1 MANFCYIPQKGID
14 DVLAAKLGWRGNASD
29 KFNPFRVATLRGMY
43 DEIHQNSPLNT
54 TNLDEAALTL
64 AKFRQEIKIG
74 NQAKINSIGTNLAPS
89 YKSLKKAFTAEERFN
104 RVNMIAA
111 MFSAVV
117 DEIQRNNPQL
127 SRRAIIDTKV
137 GEFNLFEKVYNQIM
151 QMQSIFRAK
160 GDMEKAAKF
169 NQVLS
174 NWSALTAFARMK
186 LRDTEGIKL
195 GNKIEFADETDELN
209 YGDND
214 LSQLFNPSE
223 SVREAWQTSNGLE
236 SAFGSVGQQVRRL
249 LSSLPIM
256 EIADVTTADGRVVQ
270 KPQPKR
276 DDLGF
281 VQTLDPVKV
290 HQALMELLRGITSEA
305 QMMGAF
311 RNPRTGQAKSVWM
324 IPILDALTKNPQL
337 RTQFFRDFKKNFQ
350 PYSILIED
358 KEASKKGLRKYKTKL
373 LNRVEDLLG
382 GSFMSRIIL
391 GKPLNAKTS
400 VFDTKGNVNV
410 SNLKNTLN
418 QINEW
423 LAQPKEDT
431 GSIFDKQKQYG
442 GGKQSKF
449 YSRGGSSIER
459 RAFLRTSLESL
470 GVEVDADTLDEIM
483 NHSKDLRKLTNALQE
498 LAQYGVSEN
507 QLKRLEAGEKISY
520 KSLVRAKSQN
530 SRKEGVFEEKIRKIH
545 EMITKNR
552 EGLRLE
558 SRVRH
563 KDSKGNNITLFSN
576 VNPSFMGDKFD
587 KIQSYVKAN
596 DKAGLRSFI
605 TNEYLDSP
613 FFSYNGKVLNKW
625 LEELLKCCDTPV
637 NVSLEDTFAA
647 QFDYLRFLGTSDMS
661 FENFTSKQ
669 HMIDM
674 FTEFRSDKELS
685 NKADTALYPV
695 FILGDSGVS
704 KYIRAKR
711 YSNEEIMDGLYNAY
725 EQERRRQELVKA
737 TNEWLDSRNYSKVEN
752 FSDSED
758 TFSILG
764 FLNKDYKASDGTVG
778 KYSSMLS
785 DRPTETEVKKA
796 ISAYLSDALKDFK
809 KQISN
814 LGLLE
819 TIKVKE
825 IDRNNKQVEVERY
838 TYLGEGVTSENL
850 DEKLAEFYNNVKF
863 ATINQLQLMTIDTS
877 FYKGTKDLQKRY
889 KEIHAPGSLLSLSA
903 LDSYGKK
910 FSEDGIE
917 RCVYFDD
924 INVNAEQSNPEF
936 MEAIAA
942 VHGKDS
948 DVYKAY
954 KRNTLTDGQGYRTLR
969 SYRKV
974 MGMAGQWTEE
984 MQKVYEA
991 IEQLRVDYNGKSI
1004 PSEKLAEIASMAVVF
1019 QPIKPYMFTHEKL
1032 ALNDKDKVI
1041 IPVQHKYAEA
1051 VLIPELLPEGSKL
1064 RDIAYWMDNNNVD
1077 LVGSTKI
1084 VKVGGFGSTA
1094 IDYETNDE
1102 NLYVDSNGNVIPVA
1116 SGKALTRENQMK
1128 NDNFSKLAVPI
1139 KGVDKLHSNLSKAYI
1154 HQLSYSDY
1162 RIQTNVPEHIN
1173 SSQLFGTQVRKLIMA
1188 NINMDDYHYMN
1199 YIGGDGTVNLGG
1211 NHGRVKLNGRNLVSF
1226 YNGLIVANILESFDS
1241 FKDGISDANKLSEKL
1256 IQGVINNSRESMD
1269 NILAYAVDD
1278 DKFAMPLFEGGLEHD
1293 AAAMAFSMFKK
1304 VVNKQQIKGG
1314 SAVQVSAM
1322 GIKGYEEDGDLKYV
1336 TDDKGNILYAECE
1349 IPFDIS
1355 YKDSEGNEVHL
1366 DFNEYCNPDGTLKM
1380 IESEGKKISLLE
1392 HRFPGSTSLLAYRIP
1407 TERDYSM
1414 LNLRVKRFSQKTAG
1428 GTIKV
1433 PAQGT
1438 TIAGF
1443 DFDIDKLYFMRREYR
1458 ALKKQSTDEAT
1469 DALLSAVFSDDT
1481 SQLIDFEEYDFNKSP
1496 LENTRAARNNMLITL
1511 IQQRLM
1517 DSETMK
1523 QRTTPGGFANA
1534 SKSARIMR
1542 ELLYGSTEG
1551 IIDDNKKVNW
1561 EVLNNRAKDKSSD
1574 PEPNYDPS
1582 DPMTI
1587 ITYNQQNQ
1595 VASKLIGIFANQNTN
1610 HAFASLMK
1618 SFKISKPI
1626 EFAGHSYGDGK
1637 FSDFLHAPNG
1647 VDVDLNVAEFLAAS
1661 VDAVKD
1667 PVLNFMNLNTLTA
1680 DAGAVLARIGYTTT
1694 EIGMLFN
1701 QPIIKEV
1708 CEYSF
1713 NNNVG
1718 IDTAIREIREKY
1730 KNQGASV
1737 KSRKEPLNP
1746 EHFSM
1751 DKLTKN
1757 ILNDRV
1763 LRKKGN
1769 NVMDNNTFATE
1780 QLEVLD
1786 LFNDI
1791 SAVANDVSAFV
1802 TSTKFTA
1809 SNAVGSTFGDLYSQ
1823 QLKVQKYL
1831 SEVGTEASHVEME
1844 VTDNLDSPIMN
1855 DNSLTTMN
1863 NSDYLDTM
1871 MGNPFAY
1878 EQAMFDANR
1887 KALEILSRYFPYN
1900 KEAYVNARNT
1910 LNELVNYGSLDADT
1924 INSIHSDMMVYL
1936 LSNQERSEFN
1946 GSLPKQTQHGLM
1958 TTRGYYT
1965 KWFAKDLLGH
1975 LEANPQ
1981 MKSIPIFAYMIPEV
1995 KEVKNPATGESTD
2008 EISIN
2013 IQGIGGLA
2021 PYMKDEIRES
2031 WADLARNPETSQI
2044 AIDLFLYNFYKLG
2057 FNFSPKAFMNLAP
2070 TEVKEMLKVPSNNEN
2085 VLIYKG
2091 KPLTLYRGYATEGGV
2106 EAKDI
2111 DETVKGS
2118 AVDYIDSSFNAK
2130 YHFTEQEDAEMYSQI
2145 HEEEHHKNGKTGYK
2159 RVTSKYWLSSDTSYK
2174 VYKDIID
2181 ANKHKEEWGNIDAI
2195 ILENGTLGDGQY
2207 EVIVTSNAKDKI
2219 LSSTY
2224 SRSYVDFMNEIM
2236 EDKFNI
2242 NAETF
2247 ARQYM
2252 LNHLDNKRFG
2262 LDAKS
2267 KTVLNILKPLAIQAG
2282 VARNEF
2288 TLDLSKID
2296 KENGKYF
2303 ILKENKM
2310 AKSRQFVPMIK
2321 INTGQGQVVYMA
2333 DSFGET
2339 KTSVMTYHKV
2349 DKLGTKGQSLQ
2360 YFGDNISSDIVEDTE
2375 VSETFEEGSTSESS
2389 EERESTVEG
2398 FDREAVINEIAEEM
2412 SKAYE
2417 KADIRD
2423 DQGELYTA
2431 NALKAALSNTEEAD
2445 LKASVEELRQACR
2458 VDGVIVLDENG
2469 NPMKAC

>member
-14 DVLAAKLGWRGNASD
+14 DVLATKLGWRGNASD

-43 DEIHQNSPLNT
+43 DEVNQNNPLDT

-89 YKSLKKAFTAEERFN
+89 YKRLRKAFTAEERFN

-117 DEIQRNNPQL
+117 DEIQKNNPQL

-151 QMQSIFRAK
+151 QMQSMFRAK

-195 GNKIEFADETDELN
+195 GNKMEFVDETDELN

-214 LSQLFNPSE
+214 LSQLIDPNE

-236 SAFGSVGQQVRRL
+236 SSFGSIGHQVRRL
-249 LSSLPIM
+249 ISSLPVM
-256 EIADVTTADGRVVQ
+256 EIVDVTTADGRVMQ
-270 KPQPKR
+270 KAQPKR

-281 VQTLDPVKV
+281 VQTLDPTKV

-350 PYSILIED
+350 PYSILVED

-382 GSFMSRIIL
+382 GSFTSRIIL
-391 GKPLNAKTS
+391 GKPLNEKTS

-410 SNLKNTLN
+410 SNLKNTLS

-423 LAQPKEDT
+423 LAQPKENT

-449 YSRGGSSIER
+449 YSRGGSSLER
-459 RAFLRTSLESL
+459 REFLRTSLESL
-470 GVEVDADTLDEIM
+470 GVEVDADTLDEVM

-507 QLKRLEAGEKISY
+507 QLKKLEAGEKIPY
-520 KSLVRAKSQN
+520 KSLVKAKGQN

-563 KDSKGNNITLFSN
+563 KDSKGNNITLFSQ

-596 DKAGLRSFI
+596 DKAGLRSFL

-613 FFSYNGKVLNKW
+613 FFYYNGKVLNKW
-625 LEELLKCCDTPV
+625 LEELLKCCDTPT

-674 FTEFRSDKELS
+674 LTEFRSDKELS

-711 YSNEEIMDGLYNAY
+711 YSNEEIMDGFYNAY

-737 TNEWLDSRNYSKVEN
+737 TNEWLDSRNYSRVEN

-796 ISAYLSDALKDFK
+796 ISAYLSDALIDFK
-809 KQISN
+809 KQLTN

-819 TIKVKE
+819 TVKVKE

-838 TYLGEGVTSENL
+838 TYLGGDVTSENL

-877 FYKGTKDLQKRY
+877 FYRGTKDLQKRY

-903 LDSYGKK
+903 IDSNGKK

-936 MEAIAA
+936 MEAIAT

-984 MQKVYEA
+984 MRKVYEA
-991 IEQLRVDYNGKSI
+991 IEQLKVDYNGKSI

-1064 RDIAYWMDNNNVD
+1064 RDMAYWMDDNNVD

-1084 VKVGGFGSTA
+1084 VKVGGFGSTD
-1094 IDYETNDE
+1094 I
-1102 NLYVDSNGNVIPVA
+1102 SKA
-1116 SGKALTRENQMK
+1116 SDAKSLGEA
-1128 NDNFSKLAVPI
+1128 
-1139 KGVDKLHSNLSKAYI
+1139 LSKAYV
-1154 HQLSYSDY
+1154 HQLSYGDY

-1269 NILAYAVDD
+1269 NVLAYAVDNG
-1278 DKFAMPLFEGGLEHD
+1278 KFAMPLFEGGLEHD

-1304 VVNKQQIKGG
+1304 IVNKQQIKGG

-1336 TDDKGNILYAECE
+1336 TDGKGNILYAECE

-1355 YKDSEGNEVHL
+1355 YKDSKGNEVHL

-1380 IESEGKKISLLE
+1380 IEFEGKKISLLE
-1392 HRFPGSTSLLAYRIP
+1392 RRFPGSTSLLAYRIP

-1443 DFDIDKLYFMRREYR
+1443 DFDIDKLYFMRREYK

-1469 DALLSAVFSDDT
+1469 DALLSAVFLDYT
-1481 SQLIDFEEYDFNKSP
+1481 SKLIDFEEYDFNKSP
-1496 LENTRAARNNMLITL
+1496 LENTRAARNNMLINL

-1517 DSETMK
+1517 DPETMK

-1561 EVLNNRAKDKSSD
+1561 EALNNRAKDESSD

-1595 VASKLIGIFANQNTN
+1595 VADKLIGIFANQNTN

-1626 EFAGHSYGDGK
+1626 EFAGHSYGDGR

-1694 EIGMLFN
+1694 EIGMLLN

-1713 NNNVG
+1713 NNSVG
-1718 IDTAIREIREKY
+1718 IDTAIREVREKY

-1737 KSRKEPLNP
+1737 RSRNEPLNP

-1751 DKLTKN
+1751 DKLAKN

-1763 LRKKGN
+1763 LREKGS

-1791 SAVANDVSAFV
+1791 SAVANDVSKFV

-1809 SNAVGSTFGDLYSQ
+1809 SNAVGSTFGDLYAQ

-1831 SEVGTEASHVEME
+1831 SEVGTDASHVEME
-1844 VTDNLDSPIMN
+1844 VTDKLDSPIMD
-1855 DNSLTTMN
+1855 DNSLTTMS

-1887 KALEILSRYFPYN
+1887 KALEILSKYFPYN
-1900 KEAYVNARNT
+1900 KRVYVDARNT
-1910 LNELVNYGSLDADT
+1910 LNGLVNYGSLNADT

-1958 TTRGYYT
+1958 TTREYYT
-1965 KWFAKDLLGH
+1965 KWFAKDLLNH

-1981 MKSIPIFAYMIPEV
+1981 MKSMPIFAYMLPEV

-2013 IQGIGGLA
+2013 IQGVGGLA

-2044 AIDLFLYNFYKLG
+2044 ATDLFLYNFYKLG

-2070 TEVKEMLKVPSNNEN
+2070 TEVKENIKVP
-2085 VLIYKG
+2085 
-2091 KPLTLYRGYATEGGV
+2091 TA
-2106 EAKDI
+2106 D
-2111 DETVKGS
+2111 
-2118 AVDYIDSSFNAK
+2118 
-2130 YHFTEQEDAEMYSQI
+2130 
-2145 HEEEHHKNGKTGYK
+2145 
-2159 RVTSKYWLSSDTSYK
+2159 
-2174 VYKDIID
+2174 
-2181 ANKHKEEWGNIDAI
+2181 
-2195 ILENGTLGDGQY
+2195 GD
-2207 EVIVTSNAKDKI
+2207 
-2219 LSSTY
+2219 
-2224 SRSYVDFMNEIM
+2224 RSYVDFMNDIM

-2267 KTVLNILKPLAIQAG
+2267 KTVLGILKPLAIQAG

-2333 DSFGET
+2333 DSFDKT

-2389 EERESTVEG
+2389 EERKSTVEG
-2398 FDREAVINEIAEEM
+2398 FNREAVINEIAEEM

-2458 VDGVIVLDENG
+2458 VDGVVVLDENG

>member
-14 DVLAAKLGWRGNASD
+14 DVLAVKLGWRGNASD

-43 DEIHQNSPLNT
+43 DEVNQNNPLDT

-89 YKSLKKAFTAEERFN
+89 YKSLRKAFTAEERFN

-117 DEIQRNNPQL
+117 DEIQKNNPQL

-151 QMQSIFRAK
+151 QMQSVFRAK
-160 GDMEKAAKF
+160 GDIEKAAKF

-195 GNKIEFADETDELN
+195 GNKMEFVDETDELN

-214 LSQLFNPSE
+214 LSQLIDPNE

-236 SAFGSVGQQVRRL
+236 SSFGSVGHQVRRL
-249 LSSLPIM
+249 ISSLPVM
-256 EIADVTTADGRVVQ
+256 EIVDVTAADGRVMQ
-270 KPQPKR
+270 KAQPKR

-281 VQTLDPVKV
+281 VQTLDPTKV

-350 PYSILIED
+350 PYSILVED

-391 GKPLNAKTS
+391 GKPLNEKTS

-410 SNLKNTLN
+410 SNLKNTLS

-423 LAQPKEDT
+423 LAQPKENT

-459 RAFLRTSLESL
+459 REFLRTSLESL

-507 QLKRLEAGEKISY
+507 QLKKLEAGEKISY
-520 KSLVRAKSQN
+520 KSLVRAKGQN
-530 SRKEGVFEEKIRKIH
+530 SRKEGVFGEKIRKIH

-563 KDSKGNNITLFSN
+563 KDSKGNNITLFSQ

-596 DKAGLRSFI
+596 DKAGLRSFLA
-605 TNEYLDSP
+605 NEYLDSP

-625 LEELLKCCDTPV
+625 LEELLKCCDTPT

-674 FTEFRSDKELS
+674 LTEFRSDKELS

-796 ISAYLSDALKDFK
+796 ISAYLSDALIDFK
-809 KQISN
+809 KQLTN

-819 TIKVKE
+819 TVKVKE

-838 TYLGEGVTSENL
+838 TYLGEDVTSENL

-903 LDSYGKK
+903 IDSNGKK

-924 INVNAEQSNPEF
+924 ITVNAEQSNHEF

-948 DVYKAY
+948 DVYDAY
-954 KRNTLTDGQGYRTLR
+954 KKNTLTDGQGYRTLR

-991 IEQLRVDYNGKSI
+991 IEQLKVDYNGKSI

-1019 QPIKPYMFTHEKL
+1019 QPIKPYMFTHEKI

-1064 RDIAYWMDNNNVD
+1064 RDMAYWMDDNNVD

-1084 VKVGGFGSTA
+1084 VKVGGFGSTD
-1094 IDYETNDE
+1094 I
-1102 NLYVDSNGNVIPVA
+1102 SKA
-1116 SGKALTRENQMK
+1116 SDAKSLGEA
-1128 NDNFSKLAVPI
+1128 
-1139 KGVDKLHSNLSKAYI
+1139 LSKAYV
-1154 HQLSYSDY
+1154 HQLSYGDY

-1188 NINMDDYHYMN
+1188 NINMDDYHYIN

-1269 NILAYAVDD
+1269 NVLAYAVDNG
-1278 DKFAMPLFEGGLEHD
+1278 KFAMPLFEGGLEHD

-1304 VVNKQQIKGG
+1304 IVNKQQIKGG

-1336 TDDKGNILYAECE
+1336 TDGKGNILYAECE

-1443 DFDIDKLYFMRREYR
+1443 DFDVDKLYFMRREYK

-1481 SQLIDFEEYDFNKSP
+1481 SKLIDFEEYDFNKSP
-1496 LENTRAARNNMLITL
+1496 LENTRAARNNMLINL

-1517 DSETMK
+1517 DPETMK

-1542 ELLYGSTEG
+1542 ELLYGSTKG

-1561 EVLNNRAKDKSSD
+1561 EALNNRAKDKSSD

-1595 VASKLIGIFANQNTN
+1595 VAGKLIGIFANQNTN

-1626 EFAGHSYGDGK
+1626 EFAGHSYGDGR

-1713 NNNVG
+1713 NNSVG

-1737 KSRKEPLNP
+1737 RSRKEPLNP

-1751 DKLTKN
+1751 DKLAKN

-1763 LRKKGN
+1763 LREKGS

-1791 SAVANDVSAFV
+1791 SAVANDVSKFV

-1809 SNAVGSTFGDLYSQ
+1809 SNAVGSTFGDLYAQ

-1831 SEVGTEASHVEME
+1831 SEVGTDASHVEME
-1844 VTDNLDSPIMN
+1844 VTDKLNSPIMD
-1855 DNSLTTMN
+1855 DNSLTTMS

-1887 KALEILSRYFPYN
+1887 KALEILSKYFPYN
-1900 KEAYVNARNT
+1900 KRAYVDARNT
-1910 LNELVNYGSLDADT
+1910 LNGLVNYGSLDADT

-1958 TTRGYYT
+1958 TTREYYT
-1965 KWFAKDLLGH
+1965 KWFAKDLLNH

-1981 MKSIPIFAYMIPEV
+1981 MKSMPIFAYMLPEV

-2044 AIDLFLYNFYKLG
+2044 ATDLFLYNFYKLG

-2070 TEVKEMLKVPSNNEN
+2070 TEVKENIKVP
-2085 VLIYKG
+2085 
-2091 KPLTLYRGYATEGGV
+2091 TA
-2106 EAKDI
+2106 D
-2111 DETVKGS
+2111 
-2118 AVDYIDSSFNAK
+2118 
-2130 YHFTEQEDAEMYSQI
+2130 
-2145 HEEEHHKNGKTGYK
+2145 
-2159 RVTSKYWLSSDTSYK
+2159 
-2174 VYKDIID
+2174 
-2181 ANKHKEEWGNIDAI
+2181 
-2195 ILENGTLGDGQY
+2195 GD
-2207 EVIVTSNAKDKI
+2207 
-2219 LSSTY
+2219 
-2224 SRSYVDFMNEIM
+2224 RSYVDFMNDIM

-2267 KTVLNILKPLAIQAG
+2267 KTVLGILKPLAIQAG

-2303 ILKENKM
+2303 ILKENNM
-2310 AKSRQFVPMIK
+2310 TKSRQFVPMIK

-2333 DSFGET
+2333 DSFDET

-2389 EERESTVEG
+2389 EERKSTVEG
-2398 FDREAVINEIAEEM
+2398 FNREAVINEIAEEM

-2417 KADIRD
+2417 KAGIRD

-2431 NALKAALSNTEEAD
+2431 NVLKAALSNTEEAD

-2458 VDGVIVLDENG
+2458 VDGVVVLDENG

>member
-14 DVLAAKLGWRGNASD
+14 DVLATKLGWRGNASD

-43 DEIHQNSPLNT
+43 DEVNQNNPLDT

-89 YKSLKKAFTAEERFN
+89 YKRLRKAFTAEERFN

-117 DEIQRNNPQL
+117 DEIQKNNPQL

-151 QMQSIFRAK
+151 QMQSMFRAK
-160 GDMEKAAKF
+160 GDMEKASKF

-195 GNKIEFADETDELN
+195 GNKMEFVDETDELN

-214 LSQLFNPSE
+214 LSQLIDPNE

-236 SAFGSVGQQVRRL
+236 SSFGSVGHQVRRL
-249 LSSLPIM
+249 ISSLPVM
-256 EIADVTTADGRVVQ
+256 EIVDVTAADGRVMQ
-270 KPQPKR
+270 KAQPKR

-281 VQTLDPVKV
+281 VQTLDPTKV

-350 PYSILIED
+350 PYSILVED

-391 GKPLNAKTS
+391 GKPLNEKTS

-410 SNLKNTLN
+410 SNLKNTLS

-423 LAQPKEDT
+423 LAQPKENT

-459 RAFLRTSLESL
+459 REFLRTSLESL

-507 QLKRLEAGEKISY
+507 QLKKLEAGEKISY
-520 KSLVRAKSQN
+520 KSLVRAKGQN

-563 KDSKGNNITLFSN
+563 KDSKGNNITLFSQ

-596 DKAGLRSFI
+596 DKAGLRSFLA
-605 TNEYLDSP
+605 NEYLDSP

-625 LEELLKCCDTPV
+625 LEELLKCCDTPT

-674 FTEFRSDKELS
+674 LTEFRSDKELS

-796 ISAYLSDALKDFK
+796 ISAYLSDALIDFK
-809 KQISN
+809 KQLTN

-819 TIKVKE
+819 TVKVKE

-838 TYLGEGVTSENL
+838 TYLGEDVTSENL

-903 LDSYGKK
+903 IDSNGKK

-924 INVNAEQSNPEF
+924 ITVNAEQSNHEF

-948 DVYKAY
+948 DVYDAY
-954 KRNTLTDGQGYRTLR
+954 KKNTLTDGQGYRTLR

-991 IEQLRVDYNGKSI
+991 IEQLKVDYNGKSI
-1004 PSEKLAEIASMAVVF
+1004 PPEKLAEIASMAVVF

-1064 RDIAYWMDNNNVD
+1064 RDMAYWMDDNNVD

-1102 NLYVDSNGNVIPVA
+1102 NLYIDSNGNVIPVA
-1116 SGKALTRENQMK
+1116 PGKALTRENQMK
-1128 NDNFSKLAVPI
+1128 NDNFSKLAIPI
-1139 KGVDKLHSNLSKAYI
+1139 KSLDKLHSNLSKACV
-1154 HQLSYSDY
+1154 HQLSYGDY

-1269 NILAYAVDD
+1269 NVLAYAVDNG
-1278 DKFAMPLFEGGLEHD
+1278 KFAMPLFEGGLEHD

-1304 VVNKQQIKGG
+1304 IVNKQQIKGG

-1336 TDDKGNILYAECE
+1336 TDGKGNILYAECE

-1443 DFDIDKLYFMRREYR
+1443 DFDVDKLYFMRREYK

-1481 SQLIDFEEYDFNKSP
+1481 SKLIDFQEYDFNKSP
-1496 LENTRAARNNMLITL
+1496 LENTRAARNNMLINL

-1517 DSETMK
+1517 DPETMK

-1542 ELLYGSTEG
+1542 ELLYGNIEG
-1551 IIDDNKKVNW
+1551 FEKFIKGSRNISNVAEDVTLTKSPNSQNSKSSIDKQSSYNSIIDYVI
-1561 EVLNNRAKDKSSD
+1561 NRVDSKDFED
-1574 PEPNYDPS
+1574 PEPNYDSS

-1595 VASKLIGIFANQNTN
+1595 VAGKLIGIFANQNTN

-1626 EFAGHSYGDGK
+1626 EFAGHSYGDGR

-1647 VDVDLNVAEFLAAS
+1647 VDVDLNIAEFLAAS

-1713 NNNVG
+1713 NNSVG

-1737 KSRKEPLNP
+1737 RSRKEPLNT

-1751 DKLTKN
+1751 DKLAKN

-1763 LRKKGN
+1763 LREKGS

-1791 SAVANDVSAFV
+1791 SAVANDVSKFV

-1809 SNAVGSTFGDLYSQ
+1809 SNAVGSTFGDLYAQ

-1831 SEVGTEASHVEME
+1831 SEVGTDASHVEME
-1844 VTDNLDSPIMN
+1844 VTDRLNSPIMD
-1855 DNSLTTMN
+1855 DNSLTTMS

-1887 KALEILSRYFPYN
+1887 KALEILSKYFPYN
-1900 KEAYVNARNT
+1900 KRAYVNARNT
-1910 LNELVNYGSLDADT
+1910 LNGLVNYGSLDADT

-1958 TTRGYYT
+1958 TTREYYT
-1965 KWFAKDLLGH
+1965 KWFAKDLLNH

-1981 MKSIPIFAYMIPEV
+1981 MKSMPIFAYMLSEV

-2013 IQGIGGLA
+2013 IQGVGGLA

-2044 AIDLFLYNFYKLG
+2044 ATDLFLYNFYKLG

-2070 TEVKEMLKVPSNNEN
+2070 TEVKENIKVP
-2085 VLIYKG
+2085 
-2091 KPLTLYRGYATEGGV
+2091 TA
-2106 EAKDI
+2106 D
-2111 DETVKGS
+2111 
-2118 AVDYIDSSFNAK
+2118 
-2130 YHFTEQEDAEMYSQI
+2130 
-2145 HEEEHHKNGKTGYK
+2145 
-2159 RVTSKYWLSSDTSYK
+2159 
-2174 VYKDIID
+2174 
-2181 ANKHKEEWGNIDAI
+2181 GN
-2195 ILENGTLGDGQY
+2195 
-2207 EVIVTSNAKDKI
+2207 
-2219 LSSTY
+2219 
-2224 SRSYVDFMNEIM
+2224 RSYVDFMNDIM

-2267 KTVLNILKPLAIQAG
+2267 KTVLGILKPLAIQAG

-2333 DSFGET
+2333 DSFDET

-2375 VSETFEEGSTSESS
+2375 VYETFEEGSTSESS
-2389 EERESTVEG
+2389 EERKSTVEG
-2398 FDREAVINEIAEEM
+2398 FNREAVINEIAEEM

-2417 KADIRD
+2417 KAGIRD

-2431 NALKAALSNTEEAD
+2431 NVLKAALSNTEEAD

-2458 VDGVIVLDENG
+2458 VDGVVVLDENG

>member
-43 DEIHQNSPLNT
+43 DEVHQNSPLDT

-89 YKSLKKAFTAEERFN
+89 YKSLRKAFTAEERFN

-117 DEIQRNNPQL
+117 DEIQKNNPQL

-195 GNKIEFADETDELN
+195 GNKMEFVDETDELN

-214 LSQLFNPSE
+214 LSQLIDPSE

-236 SAFGSVGQQVRRL
+236 SSFGSVGQQVRRL
-249 LSSLPIM
+249 ISSLPVM

-281 VQTLDPVKV
+281 TQTLDPVKV
-290 HQALMELLRGITSEA
+290 HQALMELLRGITSET
-305 QMMGAF
+305 QMMEAF
-311 RNPRTGQAKSVWM
+311 RNPRTRQAKSAWM

-350 PYSILIED
+350 PYSILVED
-358 KEASKKGLRKYKTKL
+358 KEASKKGLKKYKTKL

-391 GKPLNAKTS
+391 GKPLNEKTS

-410 SNLKNTLN
+410 SNLKSTLN
-418 QINEW
+418 QMNEW

-459 RAFLRTSLESL
+459 REFLRTSLESL

-483 NHSKDLRKLTNALQE
+483 RHSKDLRKLTNALQE

-507 QLKRLEAGEKISY
+507 QLKKLEAGEKISY
-520 KSLVRAKSQN
+520 KSLVRAKGQN

-563 KDSKGNNITLFSN
+563 KDSKGNNITLFSQ

-596 DKAGLRSFI
+596 DKAGLKTFL

-613 FFSYNGKVLNKW
+613 FFYYNGKVLNKW
-625 LEELLKCCDTPV
+625 LEELLKCCDTPT

-647 QFDYLRFLGTSDMS
+647 QFDYMRFLGTSDMS

-674 FTEFRSDKELS
+674 LTEFRSDKELS

-737 TNEWLDSRNYSKVEN
+737 TNEWLNSRNYNKVEN

-809 KQISN
+809 KQLTN

-819 TIKVKE
+819 TVKIKE

-838 TYLGEGVTSENL
+838 TYLGEDITSENL

-877 FYKGTKDLQKRY
+877 FYKDTKDLQKRY
-889 KEIHAPGSLLSLSA
+889 KETHAPGSV
-903 LDSYGKK
+903 LDLMAIDKNGKK
-910 FSEDGIE
+910 FSKDGIE

-924 INVNAEQSNPEF
+924 ININAEQSNPEF

-954 KRNTLTDGQGYRTLR
+954 KKNTLTDGQGYRTLR

-991 IEQLRVDYNGKSI
+991 IEQLKVDYNGKSI

-1032 ALNDKDKVI
+1032 AVNNKDKVI

-1064 RDIAYWMDNNNVD
+1064 RDMAYWMDNNNVD

-1084 VKVGGFGSTA
+1084 VKVGGFGSTD
-1094 IDYETNDE
+1094 I
-1102 NLYVDSNGNVIPVA
+1102 SKA
-1116 SGKALTRENQMK
+1116 SDAKSLGEA
-1128 NDNFSKLAVPI
+1128 
-1139 KGVDKLHSNLSKAYI
+1139 LSKAYV
-1154 HQLSYSDY
+1154 HQLSYGDY

-1269 NILAYAVDD
+1269 NVLAYAVDNG
-1278 DKFAMPLFEGGLEHD
+1278 KFAMPLFEGGLEHD

-1304 VVNKQQIKGG
+1304 IVNKQQIKGG

-1336 TDDKGNILYAECE
+1336 TDGNGNILYAECE

-1380 IESEGKKISLLE
+1380 IESKGKKISLLE

-1443 DFDIDKLYFMRREYR
+1443 DFDVDKLYFMRREYK
-1458 ALKKQSTDEAT
+1458 ALKRQSTDEAT

-1481 SQLIDFEEYDFNKSP
+1481 SQLIDFEEYDFNKPIMSYTDKNGNFI
-1496 LENTRAARNNMLITL
+1496 EGNTRAARNNMLITL

-1517 DSETMK
+1517 DPETMK

-1542 ELLYGSTEG
+1542 ELLYGSTKG

-1561 EVLNNRAKDKSSD
+1561 EALNNRAKDESSD

-1618 SFKISKPI
+1618 SFKISKSI

-1667 PVLNFMNLNTLTA
+1667 PVLNFMNLNILTA

-1713 NNNVG
+1713 NNSVG
-1718 IDTAIREIREKY
+1718 IDVAIREIREKY

-1737 KSRKEPLNP
+1737 KSRKDPLNP

-1751 DKLTKN
+1751 DKLAKN
-1757 ILNDRV
+1757 ILNDRI
-1763 LRKKGN
+1763 LREKGN
-1769 NVMDNNTFATE
+1769 NVMNNNTFATE

-1791 SAVANDVSAFV
+1791 SAVANDVSQFV
-1802 TSTKFTA
+1802 ISTKFTA
-1809 SNAVGSTFGDLYSQ
+1809 SNAVGSTFGDLYAQ

-1831 SEVGTEASHVEME
+1831 NEVGTEASHVEME
-1844 VTDNLDSPIMN
+1844 VTDKLDSPIMD
-1855 DNSLTTMN
+1855 DNSLTTMS

-1887 KALEILSRYFPYN
+1887 KLLEILSKYFPYN
-1900 KEAYVNARNT
+1900 KRAYVNARNT
-1910 LNELVNYGSLDADT
+1910 LNGLVNYGSLDADT

-1958 TTRGYYT
+1958 TTREYYT
-1965 KWFAKDLLGH
+1965 KWFAKDLLNH
-1975 LEANPQ
+1975 LEVNPQ
-1981 MKSIPIFAYMIPEV
+1981 MKSMPIFAYMLPEV

-2021 PYMKDEIRES
+2021 PYAKDEIRES

-2044 AIDLFLYNFYKLG
+2044 ATDLFLYNFYKLG

-2070 TEVKEMLKVPSNNEN
+2070 TEVKEMIKVP
-2085 VLIYKG
+2085 
-2091 KPLTLYRGYATEGGV
+2091 TA
-2106 EAKDI
+2106 D
-2111 DETVKGS
+2111 
-2118 AVDYIDSSFNAK
+2118 
-2130 YHFTEQEDAEMYSQI
+2130 
-2145 HEEEHHKNGKTGYK
+2145 
-2159 RVTSKYWLSSDTSYK
+2159 
-2174 VYKDIID
+2174 
-2181 ANKHKEEWGNIDAI
+2181 
-2195 ILENGTLGDGQY
+2195 GD
-2207 EVIVTSNAKDKI
+2207 
-2219 LSSTY
+2219 
-2224 SRSYVDFMNEIM
+2224 RSYVDFMNGIM

-2262 LDAKS
+2262 LNAKS
-2267 KTVLNILKPLAIQAG
+2267 KTVLDILKPLYRPKSTDIAASS
-2282 VARNEF
+2282 F
-2288 TLDLSKID
+2288 TLDLTKIND
-2296 KENGKYF
+2296 KENTKYF
-2303 ILKENKM
+2303 ILRGNKM
-2310 AKSRQFVPMIK
+2310 AKTRQFVPLIK
-2321 INTGQGQVVYMA
+2321 IYNRSGDIIAIYMA
-2333 DSFGET
+2333 DSFDET

-2375 VSETFEEGSTSESS
+2375 ISEIFEEGSTSESS
-2389 EERESTVEG
+2389 EEREPTVEG
-2398 FDREAVINEIAEEM
+2398 FNREAVINEIAEEM

-2417 KADIRD
+2417 KAGIRD

-2431 NALKAALSNTEEAD
+2431 NALKAALSNTEEVD

>member
-43 DEIHQNSPLNT
+43 DEVNQNNPLDT

-89 YKSLKKAFTAEERFN
+89 YKRLRKVFTAEERFN

-117 DEIQRNNPQL
+117 DEIQKNNPQL

-151 QMQSIFRAK
+151 QMQSMFRAK

-195 GNKIEFADETDELN
+195 GNKMEFVDETDELN

-214 LSQLFNPSE
+214 LSQLIDPNE

-236 SAFGSVGQQVRRL
+236 SSFGSVGHQVRRL
-249 LSSLPIM
+249 ISSLPVM
-256 EIADVTTADGRVVQ
+256 EIVDVTAADGRVMQ
-270 KPQPKR
+270 KAQPKR

-281 VQTLDPVKV
+281 VQTLDPTKV

-350 PYSILIED
+350 PYSILVED

-391 GKPLNAKTS
+391 GKPLNEKTS

-410 SNLKNTLN
+410 SNLKNTLS

-423 LAQPKEDT
+423 LAQPKENT

-459 RAFLRTSLESL
+459 REFLRTSLESL

-507 QLKRLEAGEKISY
+507 QLKKLEAGEKISY
-520 KSLVRAKSQN
+520 KSLVRAKGQN

-563 KDSKGNNITLFSN
+563 KDSKGNNITLFSQ

-596 DKAGLRSFI
+596 DKAGLRSFLA
-605 TNEYLDSP
+605 NEYLDSP

-625 LEELLKCCDTPV
+625 LEELLKCCDTPT

-674 FTEFRSDKELS
+674 LTEFRSDKELS

-796 ISAYLSDALKDFK
+796 ISAYLSDALIDFK
-809 KQISN
+809 KQLTN

-819 TIKVKE
+819 TVKVKE

-838 TYLGEGVTSENL
+838 TYLGEDVTSENL

-903 LDSYGKK
+903 IDSNGKK

-954 KRNTLTDGQGYRTLR
+954 KKNTLTDGQGYRTLR

-991 IEQLRVDYNGKSI
+991 IEQLKVDYNGKSI

-1064 RDIAYWMDNNNVD
+1064 RDMAYWMDDNNVD

-1084 VKVGGFGSTA
+1084 VKVGGFGSTD
-1094 IDYETNDE
+1094 I
-1102 NLYVDSNGNVIPVA
+1102 SKA
-1116 SGKALTRENQMK
+1116 SDAKSLGEA
-1128 NDNFSKLAVPI
+1128 
-1139 KGVDKLHSNLSKAYI
+1139 LSKAYV
-1154 HQLSYSDY
+1154 HQLSYGDY

-1269 NILAYAVDD
+1269 NVLAYAVDNG
-1278 DKFAMPLFEGGLEHD
+1278 KFAMPLFEGGLEHD

-1304 VVNKQQIKGG
+1304 IVNKQQIKGG

-1336 TDDKGNILYAECE
+1336 TDGKGNILYAECE

-1443 DFDIDKLYFMRREYR
+1443 DFDVDKLYFMRREYK

-1481 SQLIDFEEYDFNKSP
+1481 SKLIDFEEYDFNKSP
-1496 LENTRAARNNMLITL
+1496 LENTRAARNNMLINL

-1517 DSETMK
+1517 DPETMK

-1542 ELLYGSTEG
+1542 ELLYGSTKG

-1561 EVLNNRAKDKSSD
+1561 EALNNRAKDKSSD

-1595 VASKLIGIFANQNTN
+1595 VAGKLIGIFANQNTN

-1626 EFAGHSYGDGK
+1626 EFAGHSYGDGR

-1713 NNNVG
+1713 NNSVG

-1737 KSRKEPLNP
+1737 RSRKEPLNP

-1751 DKLTKN
+1751 DKLAKN

-1763 LRKKGN
+1763 LRERGS

-1791 SAVANDVSAFV
+1791 SAVANDVSKFV

-1809 SNAVGSTFGDLYSQ
+1809 SNAVGSTFGDLYAQ

-1831 SEVGTEASHVEME
+1831 SEVGTDASHVEME
-1844 VTDNLDSPIMN
+1844 VTDRLDSPIMD
-1855 DNSLTTMN
+1855 DNSLTTMS

-1887 KALEILSRYFPYN
+1887 KSLEILSKYFPYN
-1900 KEAYVNARNT
+1900 KRAYVNARNT
-1910 LNELVNYGSLDADT
+1910 LNGLVNYGSLDADT

-1958 TTRGYYT
+1958 TTREYYT
-1965 KWFAKDLLGH
+1965 KWFAKDLLNH

-1981 MKSIPIFAYMIPEV
+1981 MKSMPIFAYMLPEV

-2013 IQGIGGLA
+2013 IQGVGGLA

-2044 AIDLFLYNFYKLG
+2044 ATDLFLYNFYKLG

-2070 TEVKEMLKVPSNNEN
+2070 TEVKENIKVP
-2085 VLIYKG
+2085 
-2091 KPLTLYRGYATEGGV
+2091 TA
-2106 EAKDI
+2106 D
-2111 DETVKGS
+2111 
-2118 AVDYIDSSFNAK
+2118 
-2130 YHFTEQEDAEMYSQI
+2130 
-2145 HEEEHHKNGKTGYK
+2145 
-2159 RVTSKYWLSSDTSYK
+2159 
-2174 VYKDIID
+2174 
-2181 ANKHKEEWGNIDAI
+2181 
-2195 ILENGTLGDGQY
+2195 GD
-2207 EVIVTSNAKDKI
+2207 
-2219 LSSTY
+2219 
-2224 SRSYVDFMNEIM
+2224 RSYVDFMNDIM

-2267 KTVLNILKPLAIQAG
+2267 KTVLDILKPLAIQAG

-2333 DSFGET
+2333 DSFDET

-2360 YFGDNISSDIVEDTE
+2360 YFGDNISSDIVEDIE

-2389 EERESTVEG
+2389 EERKSTVEG
-2398 FDREAVINEIAEEM
+2398 FNREAVINEIAEEM

-2417 KADIRD
+2417 KAGIRD

-2431 NALKAALSNTEEAD
+2431 NVLKAALSNTEEAD

-2458 VDGVIVLDENG
+2458 VDGVVVLDENG

>member
-14 DVLAAKLGWRGNASD
+14 DVLATKLGWRGNASD

-43 DEIHQNSPLNT
+43 DEVHQNSPLNT

-64 AKFRQEIKIG
+64 AKFRQGIKVG

-89 YKSLKKAFTAEERFN
+89 YKSLKKTFTAEERFN

-117 DEIQRNNPQL
+117 DEIQKNNPQL

-151 QMQSIFRAK
+151 QMQSVFRAK
-160 GDMEKAAKF
+160 GDMEKAVKF

-195 GNKIEFADETDELN
+195 GNKVEFVDETDELN

-214 LSQLFNPSE
+214 LSKLLDPSE
-223 SVREAWQTSNGLE
+223 SVREAWQSSNGLE

-249 LSSLPIM
+249 ISSLPIM
-256 EIADVTTADGRVVQ
+256 EVVDVTTADGRVMQ
-270 KPQPKR
+270 KAQPKR

-281 VQTLDPVKV
+281 TQTLDPTKV
-290 HQALMELLRGITSEA
+290 HQALMELLRGITSES

-391 GKPLNAKTS
+391 GKPLNKKTS
-400 VFDTKGNVNV
+400 VFDAKGNVNV

-423 LAQPKEDT
+423 LAQPKENT

-449 YSRGGSSIER
+449 YSRGGSFIER
-459 RAFLRTSLESL
+459 REFLRTSLESL

-483 NHSKDLRKLTNALQE
+483 NHSKDLRKVTNALQE

-507 QLKRLEAGEKISY
+507 QLKKLEAGEKISY
-520 KSLVRAKSQN
+520 KSLVRAKGQN
-530 SRKEGVFEEKIRKIH
+530 SRKEGIFEEKIRKIH

-563 KDSKGNNITLFSN
+563 KDSKGNNITLFSQ

-596 DKAGLRSFI
+596 DKAGLRSFL

-625 LEELLKCCDTPV
+625 LEELLKCCDTPT

-674 FTEFRSDKELS
+674 LTEFRSDKELS

-764 FLNKDYKASDGTVG
+764 FLNKEYKASDDTVG

-785 DRPTETEVKKA
+785 DRPTETEVKNA
-796 ISAYLSDALKDFK
+796 ISTYLSDAHKDFK
-809 KQISN
+809 KQLGN

-819 TIKVKE
+819 TVKVKE
-825 IDRNNKQVEVERY
+825 VDRDNKQVEVERY
-838 TYLGEGVTSENL
+838 TYLGEDVTSENL

-903 LDSYGKK
+903 LDSNGKK

-924 INVNAEQSNPEF
+924 ININAEQSNPEF

-954 KRNTLTDGQGYRTLR
+954 KKNTLTDGQGYRTLR

-991 IEQLRVDYNGKSI
+991 IEQLKVDYNGKSI

-1064 RDIAYWMDNNNVD
+1064 RDMAYWMDNNNID

-1084 VKVGGFGSTA
+1084 VKVGGFGSTD
-1094 IDYETNDE
+1094 I
-1102 NLYVDSNGNVIPVA
+1102 SKA
-1116 SGKALTRENQMK
+1116 SDAKSLGEA
-1128 NDNFSKLAVPI
+1128 
-1139 KGVDKLHSNLSKAYI
+1139 LSKAYV
-1154 HQLSYSDY
+1154 HQLSYGDY

-1188 NINMDDYHYMN
+1188 NIMMDDYHYMN

-1211 NHGRVKLNGRNLVSF
+1211 NHGKVKLNGRNLISF

-1269 NILAYAVDD
+1269 NILAYAIDNG
-1278 DKFAMPLFEGGLEHD
+1278 KFAMPLFEGGLEHD

-1304 VVNKQQIKGG
+1304 IVNKQQIKGG

-1336 TDDKGNILYAECE
+1336 TDGNGNILYAECE

-1355 YKDSEGNEVHL
+1355 YNDSEGNEVHL

-1380 IESEGKKISLLE
+1380 IESEGKEISLLE
-1392 HRFPGSTSLLAYRIP
+1392 HRFPGSTSILAYRIP

-1414 LNLRVKRFSQKTAG
+1414 LNLKVKRFSQKTAG

-1443 DFDIDKLYFMRREYR
+1443 DFDVDKLYFMRREYR

-1481 SQLIDFEEYDFNKSP
+1481 SKLIDFEEYDFDKPIMSYTDKNGKFIKG
-1496 LENTRAARNNMLITL
+1496 NTRAARNNMLISL

-1517 DSETMK
+1517 DPETMK

-1561 EVLNNRAKDKSSD
+1561 EALNNRAKDESSD

-1595 VASKLIGIFANQNTN
+1595 VAGKLIGIFANQNTN

-1626 EFAGHSYGDGK
+1626 EFAGHSYGDGR

-1718 IDTAIREIREKY
+1718 IDIAIREIREKY

-1737 KSRKEPLNP
+1737 RSRKEPLNS

-1751 DKLTKN
+1751 DKLAKN

-1763 LRKKGN
+1763 LREKGS

-1791 SAVANDVSAFV
+1791 SAVANDVSKFV

-1809 SNAVGSTFGDLYSQ
+1809 SNAVGSTFGDLYAQ

-1831 SEVGTEASHVEME
+1831 SEVGTDASHVEME
-1844 VTDNLDSPIMN
+1844 VADNLDSPIM
-1855 DNSLTTMN
+1855 DEDSLTTMS

-1878 EQAMFDANR
+1878 EQAMFDTNR
-1887 KALEILSRYFPYN
+1887 KSLKILSRYFPYN
-1900 KEAYVNARNT
+1900 KKAYVSARTT
-1910 LNELVNYGSLDADT
+1910 LNNLVNYGSLDADT

-1958 TTRGYYT
+1958 TTREYYT
-1965 KWFAKDLLGH
+1965 KWFAKDLLNH
-1975 LEANPQ
+1975 LEVNPQ
-1981 MKSIPIFAYMIPEV
+1981 MKSMPIFAYMLPEV
-1995 KEVKNPATGESTD
+1995 KEIKNPVTGESTD

-2013 IQGIGGLA
+2013 IQGVGGLA

-2044 AIDLFLYNFYKLG
+2044 ATDLFLYNFYKLG

-2070 TEVKEMLKVPSNNEN
+2070 TEVKESIKVP
-2085 VLIYKG
+2085 
-2091 KPLTLYRGYATEGGV
+2091 TT
-2106 EAKDI
+2106 D
-2111 DETVKGS
+2111 
-2118 AVDYIDSSFNAK
+2118 
-2130 YHFTEQEDAEMYSQI
+2130 
-2145 HEEEHHKNGKTGYK
+2145 
-2159 RVTSKYWLSSDTSYK
+2159 
-2174 VYKDIID
+2174 
-2181 ANKHKEEWGNIDAI
+2181 
-2195 ILENGTLGDGQY
+2195 GD
-2207 EVIVTSNAKDKI
+2207 
-2219 LSSTY
+2219 
-2224 SRSYVDFMNEIM
+2224 RSYVDFMNEIM

-2252 LNHLDNKRFG
+2252 LNHLDNNRFG
-2262 LDAKS
+2262 LNAKS
-2267 KTVLNILKPLAIQAG
+2267 KTVLDILKPLYKPTDIA
-2282 VARNEF
+2282 VSSF
-2288 TLDLSKID
+2288 TLDLTKIED
-2296 KENGKYF
+2296 KENTKYF
-2303 ILKENKM
+2303 TLKENKM
-2310 AKSRQFVPMIK
+2310 TKTRQFVPFIK
-2321 INTGQGQVVYMA
+2321 IYNKSNDIIAIYMA
-2333 DSFGET
+2333 DSFDET
-2339 KTSVMTYHKV
+2339 KTSVMTYYKV

-2360 YFGDNISSDIVEDTE
+2360 YFGDNVASNIEEDTKTPE
-2375 VSETFEEGSTSESS
+2375 SFEDGSTSEGL
-2389 EERESTVEG
+2389 EEREPAKEG
-2398 FDREAVINEIAEEM
+2398 FDRKAVINEIAEEM

-2417 KADIRD
+2417 KAGIRD

-2431 NALKAALSNTEEAD
+2431 DALKAALSNTEEAD

-2458 VDGVIVLDENG
+2458 VDGVVVLDEKG
-2469 NPMKAC
+2469 NPVKAC

>member
-14 DVLAAKLGWRGNASD
+14 DTLATKLGWRGNASD

-43 DEIHQNSPLNT
+43 DEAHQNSLLDT

-64 AKFRQEIKIG
+64 AKFRQEIKVR

-89 YKSLKKAFTAEERFN
+89 YKSLIKAFTAEERFN
-104 RVNMIAA
+104 RVNMIAT

-117 DEIQRNNPQL
+117 DEIQKNNPQL

-151 QMQSIFRAK
+151 QMQSVFRAK
-160 GDMEKAAKF
+160 GDMEKAVKF

-195 GNKIEFADETDELN
+195 GNKMEFTDETDELN

-214 LSQLFNPSE
+214 LSQLFDPSE
-223 SVREAWQTSNGLE
+223 SVREAWQSSNGLE
-236 SAFGSVGQQVRRL
+236 SSFGSVGQQVRRL

-256 EIADVTTADGRVVQ
+256 EIADVTTTDGRVVQ

-281 VQTLDPVKV
+281 TQTLDPVKV

-311 RNPRTGQAKSVWM
+311 RNPRTGQVKSIWM

-350 PYSILIED
+350 PYSILLED

-391 GKPLNAKTS
+391 GKPLNEKTS

-410 SNLKNTLN
+410 SNLKNTLS

-423 LAQPKEDT
+423 LAQPKENT

-459 RAFLRTSLESL
+459 REFLRTSLESL

-507 QLKRLEAGEKISY
+507 QLKKLEAGEKIPY
-520 KSLVRAKSQN
+520 KSLVRAKGQN

-545 EMITKNR
+545 EVITKNR

-563 KDSKGNNITLFSN
+563 KDSKGNNITLFSQ

-596 DKAGLRSFI
+596 DKVGLRSFLA
-605 TNEYLDSP
+605 NEYLDSP

-625 LEELLKCCDTPV
+625 LEELLKCCDTPT
-637 NVSLEDTFAA
+637 NVRLEDTFAA

-674 FTEFRSDKELS
+674 LTEFRSDKELS

-796 ISAYLSDALKDFK
+796 ISAYLSDALIDFK
-809 KQISN
+809 KQLTN

-819 TIKVKE
+819 TVKVKE

-838 TYLGEGVTSENL
+838 TYLGEDVTSENL
-850 DEKLAEFYNNVKF
+850 DEKLTEFYNNVKF

-903 LDSYGKK
+903 IDSNGKK

-954 KRNTLTDGQGYRTLR
+954 KKNTLTDGQGYRTLR

-991 IEQLRVDYNGKSI
+991 IEQLKVDYNGKSI

-1064 RDIAYWMDNNNVD
+1064 RDMAYWMDDNNVD

-1084 VKVGGFGSTA
+1084 VKVGGFGSTD
-1094 IDYETNDE
+1094 I
-1102 NLYVDSNGNVIPVA
+1102 SKA
-1116 SGKALTRENQMK
+1116 SDAKSLGEA
-1128 NDNFSKLAVPI
+1128 
-1139 KGVDKLHSNLSKAYI
+1139 LSKAYV
-1154 HQLSYSDY
+1154 HQLSYGDY

-1241 FKDGISDANKLSEKL
+1241 FKNGISDANKLSEKL

-1269 NILAYAVDD
+1269 NVLAYAVDNG
-1278 DKFAMPLFEGGLEHD
+1278 KFAMPLFEGGLEHD

-1304 VVNKQQIKGG
+1304 IVNKQQIKGG

-1336 TDDKGNILYAECE
+1336 TDGKGNILYVECE

-1380 IESEGKKISLLE
+1380 IESESKKISLLE

-1443 DFDIDKLYFMRREYR
+1443 DFDVDKLYFMRREYK

-1481 SQLIDFEEYDFNKSP
+1481 SKLIDFEEYDFNKSP
-1496 LENTRAARNNMLITL
+1496 LENTRAARNNMLINL

-1517 DSETMK
+1517 DPETMK

-1561 EVLNNRAKDKSSD
+1561 EALNNRAEDKSSD

-1595 VASKLIGIFANQNTN
+1595 VAGKLIGIFANQNTN

-1626 EFAGHSYGDGK
+1626 EFASHSYGDGR

-1713 NNNVG
+1713 NNSVG

-1737 KSRKEPLNP
+1737 RSRNEPLNP

-1751 DKLTKN
+1751 DKLAKN

-1763 LRKKGN
+1763 LREKGS

-1791 SAVANDVSAFV
+1791 SAVANDVSKFV

-1809 SNAVGSTFGDLYSQ
+1809 SNAVGSTFGDLYAQ

-1831 SEVGTEASHVEME
+1831 SEVGTDASHVEME
-1844 VTDNLDSPIMN
+1844 VTDKLDSPIMN
-1855 DNSLTTMN
+1855 DNSLTTMS

-1887 KALEILSRYFPYN
+1887 KSLEILSSYFPYN
-1900 KEAYVNARNT
+1900 KKVYVNARNT
-1910 LNELVNYGSLDADT
+1910 LNSLVNYGSLDADT

-1958 TTRGYYT
+1958 TTREYYT
-1965 KWFAKDLLGH
+1965 KWFAKDLLNH

-1981 MKSIPIFAYMIPEV
+1981 MKSMPIFAYMIPEV

-2044 AIDLFLYNFYKLG
+2044 ATDLFLYNFYKLG

-2070 TEVKEMLKVPSNNEN
+2070 TEVKENIKVP
-2085 VLIYKG
+2085 
-2091 KPLTLYRGYATEGGV
+2091 TA
-2106 EAKDI
+2106 D
-2111 DETVKGS
+2111 
-2118 AVDYIDSSFNAK
+2118 
-2130 YHFTEQEDAEMYSQI
+2130 
-2145 HEEEHHKNGKTGYK
+2145 
-2159 RVTSKYWLSSDTSYK
+2159 
-2174 VYKDIID
+2174 
-2181 ANKHKEEWGNIDAI
+2181 
-2195 ILENGTLGDGQY
+2195 GD
-2207 EVIVTSNAKDKI
+2207 
-2219 LSSTY
+2219 
-2224 SRSYVDFMNEIM
+2224 RSYVDFMNDIM

-2267 KTVLNILKPLAIQAG
+2267 KTVLDILKPLAIQAG

-2296 KENGKYF
+2296 KESGKYF

-2333 DSFGET
+2333 DSFDET

-2398 FDREAVINEIAEEM
+2398 FNREAVINEIAEEM

-2417 KADIRD
+2417 KAGIRD

-2431 NALKAALSNTEEAD
+2431 NALKAALSNTEEVD

>member
-43 DEIHQNSPLNT
+43 DEVHQNSPLNT

-64 AKFRQEIKIG
+64 AKFRQEIKVG

-89 YKSLKKAFTAEERFN
+89 YKSLRKAFTAEERFN

-117 DEIQRNNPQL
+117 DEIQKNNLQL

-151 QMQSIFRAK
+151 QMQSVFRAK

-195 GNKIEFADETDELN
+195 GNKMEFVDETDELN

-214 LSQLFNPSE
+214 LSQLIDPNE
-223 SVREAWQTSNGLE
+223 SVREAWQSSNGLE
-236 SAFGSVGQQVRRL
+236 SSFGSVGQQVRRL
-249 LSSLPIM
+249 ISSLPIM
-256 EIADVTTADGRVVQ
+256 EIVDVATADGRVMQ
-270 KPQPKR
+270 KAQPKR

-358 KEASKKGLRKYKTKL
+358 KEASKKGLRKYKTKV

-382 GSFMSRIIL
+382 GAFMSRIIL
-391 GKPLNAKTS
+391 GKPLNEKTS

-410 SNLKNTLN
+410 SNLKNTLS

-423 LAQPKEDT
+423 LAQSKED
-431 GSIFDKQKQYG
+431 IFKRN
-442 GGKQSKF
+442 KF
-449 YSRGGSSIER
+449 YSRGGSSLER
-459 RAFLRTSLESL
+459 REFLRTSLESL
-470 GVEVDADTLDEIM
+470 GVEVDVDTLDEIM

-520 KSLVRAKSQN
+520 KSLVRAKGQN
-530 SRKEGVFEEKIRKIH
+530 SRKEGVVEEKIRKIH

-563 KDSKGNNITLFSN
+563 KDSKGNNITLFSQ

-596 DKAGLRSFI
+596 DKAGLRSFL

-613 FFSYNGKVLNKW
+613 FFSYKGKVLNKW

-674 FTEFRSDKELS
+674 LTEFRSDKELS

-737 TNEWLDSRNYSKVEN
+737 TNEWLDSKNYSKVEN
-752 FSDSED
+752 FSDSEN

-796 ISAYLSDALKDFK
+796 ISTYLSDALKDFK
-809 KQISN
+809 KQLRN

-819 TIKVKE
+819 TVKVKE
-825 IDRNNKQVEVERY
+825 VDRNNNQVEVERY

-903 LDSYGKK
+903 LDSNGKK

-917 RCVYFDD
+917 RCIYFDD

-954 KRNTLTDGQGYRTLR
+954 KKNTLTDGQGYRTLR

-991 IEQLRVDYNGKSI
+991 IEQLKADYNGKSI

-1064 RDIAYWMDNNNVD
+1064 RDMAYWMDDNNVD

-1084 VKVGGFGSTA
+1084 VKVGGFGSTD
-1094 IDYETNDE
+1094 I
-1102 NLYVDSNGNVIPVA
+1102 
-1116 SGKALTRENQMK
+1116 
-1128 NDNFSKLAVPI
+1128 
-1139 KGVDKLHSNLSKAYI
+1139 SKASDAKSLGEALNKAYV
-1154 HQLSYSDY
+1154 HQLSYGDY

-1188 NINMDDYHYMN
+1188 NIMMDDYHYMN

-1226 YNGLIVANILESFDS
+1226 YNGLIVANILESFDN

-1269 NILAYAVDD
+1269 NVLAYAVDD
-1278 DKFAMPLFEGGLEHD
+1278 GKFAMPLFEGGLEHD

-1304 VVNKQQIKGG
+1304 IVNKQQIKGG

-1336 TDDKGNILYAECE
+1336 TDGNGNILYAECE

-1443 DFDIDKLYFMRREYR
+1443 DFDVDKLYFMRREYK

-1496 LENTRAARNNMLITL
+1496 LENTRAARNNMLINL

-1517 DSETMK
+1517 DPETMK

-1542 ELLYGSTEG
+1542 ELLYGSTDG

-1561 EVLNNRAKDKSSD
+1561 EALNNRAKDKSSD

-1595 VASKLIGIFANQNTN
+1595 VAGKLIGIFANQNTN

-1626 EFAGHSYGDGK
+1626 EFAGHSYGDGR

-1751 DKLTKN
+1751 DKLAKN

-1763 LRKKGN
+1763 LREKGS

-1791 SAVANDVSAFV
+1791 SAVANDVSKFV

-1809 SNAVGSTFGDLYSQ
+1809 SNAVGSTFGDLYAQ

-1831 SEVGTEASHVEME
+1831 SEVGTDASHVEME
-1844 VTDNLDSPIMN
+1844 VTDKLDSPIMN
-1855 DNSLTTMN
+1855 DNSLTTMS

-1887 KALEILSRYFPYN
+1887 KSLEILSRYFPYN
-1900 KEAYVNARNT
+1900 KRAYVNARNT

-1958 TTRGYYT
+1958 TTREYYT
-1965 KWFAKDLLGH
+1965 KWFAKDLLNH

-1981 MKSIPIFAYMIPEV
+1981 MKSMPIFAYILPEV

-2031 WADLARNPETSQI
+2031 WADLARNPKTSQI
-2044 AIDLFLYNFYKLG
+2044 ATDLFLYNFYKLG

-2070 TEVKEMLKVPSNNEN
+2070 TEVKENIKVP
-2085 VLIYKG
+2085 
-2091 KPLTLYRGYATEGGV
+2091 TT
-2106 EAKDI
+2106 D
-2111 DETVKGS
+2111 
-2118 AVDYIDSSFNAK
+2118 
-2130 YHFTEQEDAEMYSQI
+2130 
-2145 HEEEHHKNGKTGYK
+2145 
-2159 RVTSKYWLSSDTSYK
+2159 
-2174 VYKDIID
+2174 
-2181 ANKHKEEWGNIDAI
+2181 
-2195 ILENGTLGDGQY
+2195 GD
-2207 EVIVTSNAKDKI
+2207 
-2219 LSSTY
+2219 
-2224 SRSYVDFMNEIM
+2224 RSYVDFMNDIM

-2333 DSFGET
+2333 DSFDET
-2339 KTSVMTYHKV
+2339 KTSIMTYHKV

-2360 YFGDNISSDIVEDTE
+2360 YFGDNIASNIEEDTK
-2375 VSETFEEGSTSESS
+2375 TSESFEDGS
-2389 EERESTVEG
+2389 TAKRLEERKPTVEG
-2398 FDREAVINEIAEEM
+2398 FDRKAVINEIAEEM

-2417 KADIRD
+2417 KAGIRD

-2431 NALKAALSNTEEAD
+2431 NALKAALGNTEEAN

>member
-14 DVLAAKLGWRGNASD
+14 DVLATKLGWRGNASD

-43 DEIHQNSPLNT
+43 DEVNQNNPLDT

-89 YKSLKKAFTAEERFN
+89 YKSLRKAFTAEERFN

-117 DEIQRNNPQL
+117 DEIQKNNPQL

-151 QMQSIFRAK
+151 QMQSMFRAK

-195 GNKIEFADETDELN
+195 GNKMEFVDETDELN

-214 LSQLFNPSE
+214 LSQLIDPNE
-223 SVREAWQTSNGLE
+223 SVREAWQTSSGLE
-236 SAFGSVGQQVRRL
+236 SSFGSVGHQVRRL
-249 LSSLPIM
+249 ISSLPVM
-256 EIADVTTADGRVVQ
+256 EIVDITAADGRVMQ
-270 KPQPKR
+270 KAQPKR

-281 VQTLDPVKV
+281 VQTLDPTKV

-311 RNPRTGQAKSVWM
+311 RNPRTRQVKSVWM

-350 PYSILIED
+350 PYSILVED
-358 KEASKKGLRKYKTKL
+358 KKASRKGLRKYKTKL

-391 GKPLNAKTS
+391 GKPLNEKTS

-410 SNLKNTLN
+410 SNLKNTLS

-459 RAFLRTSLESL
+459 REFLRTSLESL

-507 QLKRLEAGEKISY
+507 QLNKLEADEKISY
-520 KSLVRAKSQN
+520 MSLVRAKGQN

-563 KDSKGNNITLFSN
+563 KDSKGNNITLFSQ

-596 DKAGLRSFI
+596 DKVGLRSFLA
-605 TNEYLDSP
+605 NEYLDSP

-625 LEELLKCCDTPV
+625 LEELLKYCDTPT

-674 FTEFRSDKELS
+674 LTEFRSDKELS

-796 ISAYLSDALKDFK
+796 ISAYLSDALIDFK
-809 KQISN
+809 KQLTN

-819 TIKVKE
+819 TVKVKE
-825 IDRNNKQVEVERY
+825 IDRDNKQVEVERY
-838 TYLGEGVTSENL
+838 TYLGEDVTSENL

-903 LDSYGKK
+903 IDSNGKK

-924 INVNAEQSNPEF
+924 ININAEQSNPEF

-954 KRNTLTDGQGYRTLR
+954 KKNTLTDGQGYRTLR

-991 IEQLRVDYNGKSI
+991 IEQLKVDYNGKSI

-1064 RDIAYWMDNNNVD
+1064 RDMAYWMDDNNVD

-1084 VKVGGFGSTA
+1084 VKVGGFGSTD
-1094 IDYETNDE
+1094 I
-1102 NLYVDSNGNVIPVA
+1102 SKA
-1116 SGKALTRENQMK
+1116 SDAKSLGEA
-1128 NDNFSKLAVPI
+1128 
-1139 KGVDKLHSNLSKAYI
+1139 LSKAYV
-1154 HQLSYSDY
+1154 HQLSYGDY

-1269 NILAYAVDD
+1269 NVLAYAVDNG
-1278 DKFAMPLFEGGLEHD
+1278 KFAMPLFEGGLEHD

-1304 VVNKQQIKGG
+1304 IVNKQQIKGG

-1336 TDDKGNILYAECE
+1336 TDGKRNILYAECE

-1380 IESEGKKISLLE
+1380 IESKGKKISLLE

-1443 DFDIDKLYFMRREYR
+1443 DFDVDKLYFMRREYK

-1469 DALLSAVFSDDT
+1469 DAILSAVFSDDT
-1481 SQLIDFEEYDFNKSP
+1481 SKLIDFEEYDFNKSP
-1496 LENTRAARNNMLITL
+1496 LENTRAARNNMLINL

-1517 DSETMK
+1517 DPETMK

-1542 ELLYGSTEG
+1542 ELLYGNIKGFEKFTKGSRNISNVAEDVSTNQYG
-1551 IIDDNKKVNW
+1551 VIIDPSLESNYSEWQFDNPTGIVDRVNFNKYNTPYNSIIDY
-1561 EVLNNRAKDKSSD
+1561 VINRVDSKDFED

-1595 VASKLIGIFANQNTN
+1595 VAGKLIGIFANQNTN

-1626 EFAGHSYGDGK
+1626 EFASHSYGDGR

-1701 QPIIKEV
+1701 QPIIKKV

-1713 NNNVG
+1713 NNSVG

-1737 KSRKEPLNP
+1737 RSRKEPLNP

-1751 DKLTKN
+1751 DKLAKN

-1763 LRKKGN
+1763 LREKGS

-1791 SAVANDVSAFV
+1791 SAVANDVSKFV

-1809 SNAVGSTFGDLYSQ
+1809 SNAVGSTFGDLYAQ
-1823 QLKVQKYL
+1823 QLRVQKYL
-1831 SEVGTEASHVEME
+1831 SEVGTDASHVEME
-1844 VTDNLDSPIMN
+1844 VTDRLDSPIMD
-1855 DNSLTTMN
+1855 DNSLTTMS

-1887 KALEILSRYFPYN
+1887 KSLKILSKYFPYN
-1900 KEAYVNARNT
+1900 KRAYVNARNI
-1910 LNELVNYGSLDADT
+1910 LNRLVNYGSLDADT
-1924 INSIHSDMMVYL
+1924 INSIHRDMMVYL

-1958 TTRGYYT
+1958 TTREYYT
-1965 KWFAKDLLGH
+1965 KWFAKDLLNH

-1995 KEVKNPATGESTD
+1995 KEVKNLATGESTD

-2013 IQGIGGLA
+2013 IQGVGGLA

-2044 AIDLFLYNFYKLG
+2044 ATDLFLYNFYKLG

-2070 TEVKEMLKVPSNNEN
+2070 TEVKENIKVP
-2085 VLIYKG
+2085 
-2091 KPLTLYRGYATEGGV
+2091 TA
-2106 EAKDI
+2106 D
-2111 DETVKGS
+2111 
-2118 AVDYIDSSFNAK
+2118 
-2130 YHFTEQEDAEMYSQI
+2130 
-2145 HEEEHHKNGKTGYK
+2145 
-2159 RVTSKYWLSSDTSYK
+2159 
-2174 VYKDIID
+2174 
-2181 ANKHKEEWGNIDAI
+2181 
-2195 ILENGTLGDGQY
+2195 GD
-2207 EVIVTSNAKDKI
+2207 
-2219 LSSTY
+2219 
-2224 SRSYVDFMNEIM
+2224 RSYVDFMNDIM
-2236 EDKFNI
+2236 EDKFTI

-2247 ARQYM
+2247 AIQYM

-2267 KTVLNILKPLAIQAG
+2267 KTVLDILKPLAIQAG
-2282 VARNEF
+2282 VARNEL

-2303 ILKENKM
+2303 ILKEDKM
-2310 AKSRQFVPMIK
+2310 AKLRQFVPMIK

-2333 DSFGET
+2333 DSFDET
-2339 KTSVMTYHKV
+2339 NTSVMTYHKV

-2375 VSETFEEGSTSESS
+2375 VFETFEEGSTSESS

-2398 FDREAVINEIAEEM
+2398 FNREAVINEIAEEM

-2417 KADIRD
+2417 KAGIRD

-2431 NALKAALSNTEEAD
+2431 NVLKAALSNTEEDD

-2458 VDGVIVLDENG
+2458 VDGVVVLDENG

>member
-14 DVLAAKLGWRGNASD
+14 DVLATKLGWRGNASD

-43 DEIHQNSPLNT
+43 DEVNQNNPLDT

-89 YKSLKKAFTAEERFN
+89 YKSLRKVFTAEERFN

-117 DEIQRNNPQL
+117 DEIQKNNPQL

-151 QMQSIFRAK
+151 QMQSMFRAK

-195 GNKIEFADETDELN
+195 GNKMEFVDETDELN

-214 LSQLFNPSE
+214 LSQLIDPNE

-236 SAFGSVGQQVRRL
+236 SSFGSVGHQVRRL
-249 LSSLPIM
+249 ISSLPVM
-256 EIADVTTADGRVVQ
+256 EIVDVTAADGRVMQ
-270 KPQPKR
+270 KAQPKR

-281 VQTLDPVKV
+281 VQTLDPTKV

-350 PYSILIED
+350 PYSILVED
-358 KEASKKGLRKYKTKL
+358 KESSKKGLRKYKTKL

-391 GKPLNAKTS
+391 GKPLNEKTS

-410 SNLKNTLN
+410 SNLKNTLS

-423 LAQPKEDT
+423 LAQPKENT

-459 RAFLRTSLESL
+459 REFLRTSLESL

-498 LAQYGVSEN
+498 LAQYGISEN
-507 QLKRLEAGEKISY
+507 QLKKLEAGEKIPY
-520 KSLVRAKSQN
+520 KSLVRAKGQN

-563 KDSKGNNITLFSN
+563 KDSKGNNITLFSQ

-596 DKAGLRSFI
+596 DKAGLRSFLA
-605 TNEYLDSP
+605 NEYLDSP

-625 LEELLKCCDTPV
+625 LEELLKCCDTPT

-674 FTEFRSDKELS
+674 LTEFRSDKELS

-796 ISAYLSDALKDFK
+796 ISAYLSDALIDFK
-809 KQISN
+809 KQLTN

-819 TIKVKE
+819 TVKVKE

-838 TYLGEGVTSENL
+838 TYLGEDVTSENL

-903 LDSYGKK
+903 IDSNGKK

-924 INVNAEQSNPEF
+924 ININAEQSNPEF

-954 KRNTLTDGQGYRTLR
+954 KKNTLTDGQGYRTLR

-991 IEQLRVDYNGKSI
+991 IEQLKVDYNGKSI

-1064 RDIAYWMDNNNVD
+1064 RDMAYWMDDNNVD

-1084 VKVGGFGSTA
+1084 VKVGGFGSTD
-1094 IDYETNDE
+1094 I
-1102 NLYVDSNGNVIPVA
+1102 SKA
-1116 SGKALTRENQMK
+1116 SDAKSLGEA
-1128 NDNFSKLAVPI
+1128 
-1139 KGVDKLHSNLSKAYI
+1139 LSKAYI
-1154 HQLSYSDY
+1154 HQLSYGDY

-1199 YIGGDGTVNLGG
+1199 YIGGDGTINLGG

-1269 NILAYAVDD
+1269 NVLAYAVDNG
-1278 DKFAMPLFEGGLEHD
+1278 KFAMPLFEGGLEHD

-1304 VVNKQQIKGG
+1304 IVNKQQIKGG

-1336 TDDKGNILYAECE
+1336 TDGKGNILYAECE

-1443 DFDIDKLYFMRREYR
+1443 DFDVDKLYFMRREYK

-1481 SQLIDFEEYDFNKSP
+1481 SKLIDFEEYDFNKSP
-1496 LENTRAARNNMLITL
+1496 LENTRAARNNMLINL

-1517 DSETMK
+1517 DPETMK

-1542 ELLYGSTEG
+1542 ELLYGSTKG

-1561 EVLNNRAKDKSSD
+1561 EALNNRAKDESSD

-1595 VASKLIGIFANQNTN
+1595 VAGKLIGIFANQNTN

-1618 SFKISKPI
+1618 SFKVSKPI
-1626 EFAGHSYGDGK
+1626 EFAGHSYGDGR

-1713 NNNVG
+1713 NNSIG

-1737 KSRKEPLNP
+1737 RSRKEPINP

-1751 DKLTKN
+1751 DKLAKN

-1763 LRKKGN
+1763 LREKGS

-1791 SAVANDVSAFV
+1791 SAVANDVSKFV

-1809 SNAVGSTFGDLYSQ
+1809 SNAVGSTFGDLYAQ
-1823 QLKVQKYL
+1823 QLKAQKYL
-1831 SEVGTEASHVEME
+1831 SEVGTDASHVEME
-1844 VTDNLDSPIMN
+1844 VTDKLDSPIMD
-1855 DNSLTTMN
+1855 DNSLTTMS

-1887 KALEILSRYFPYN
+1887 KALEILSKYFPYN
-1900 KEAYVNARNT
+1900 KMAYVNARNT
-1910 LNELVNYGSLDADT
+1910 LNGLVNYGSLDADT

-1958 TTRGYYT
+1958 TTREYYT
-1965 KWFAKDLLGH
+1965 KWFAKDLLNH

-1981 MKSIPIFAYMIPEV
+1981 MKSMPIFAYMLPEV

-2044 AIDLFLYNFYKLG
+2044 ATDLFLYNFYKLG

-2070 TEVKEMLKVPSNNEN
+2070 TEVKENIKVPSNSEN
-2085 VLIYKG
+2085 VLMYKG

-2106 EAKDI
+2106 EAKDT

-2130 YHFTEQEDAEMYSQI
+2130 YHFTEQEDAEMYSQV
-2145 HEEEHHKNGKTGYK
+2145 HEEEYHKKGKTGYK

-2224 SRSYVDFMNEIM
+2224 SRSYVDFMNDIM

-2267 KTVLNILKPLAIQAG
+2267 KTVLGILKPLAIQAG

-2296 KENGKYF
+2296 KESGKYF

-2333 DSFGET
+2333 DSFDET

-2360 YFGDNISSDIVEDTE
+2360 YFGDNISSDIVEDIE

-2398 FDREAVINEIAEEM
+2398 FNREAVINEIAEEM

-2417 KADIRD
+2417 KAGIRD

-2458 VDGVIVLDENG
+2458 VDGVVVLDENG

>member
-29 KFNPFRVATLRGMY
+29 KFNPFRVAALRGMY
-43 DEIHQNSPLNT
+43 DEVHQNSPLNT

-64 AKFRQEIKIG
+64 AKFRQEIKFG
-74 NQAKINSIGTNLAPS
+74 HQAEIKSIGTNLAPS
-89 YKSLKKAFTAEERFN
+89 YKSLRKTFTAEERFN

-117 DEIQRNNPQL
+117 DEIQKNNPQL

-151 QMQSIFRAK
+151 QMQSMFRAK

-195 GNKIEFADETDELN
+195 GNKIEFTDETDELN

-214 LSQLFNPSE
+214 LSQLFDPSE
-223 SVREAWQTSNGLE
+223 SVRESYQSSNGLE
-236 SAFGSVGQQVRRL
+236 SSFGRVGKDVRRL

-256 EIADVTTADGRVVQ
+256 EIVDVTTADGRVVQ
-270 KPQPKR
+270 KLQPKR

-290 HQALMELLRGITSEA
+290 HQALSELLRGITSEA

-311 RNPRTGQAKSVWM
+311 RNPRTGQAKSIWM
-324 IPILDALTKNPQL
+324 TPILDALTKNPQL
-337 RTQFFRDFKKNFQ
+337 RTQFFVDLKKNFQ

-391 GKPLNAKTS
+391 GKPLNEKTS

-410 SNLKNTLN
+410 SNLKNTLS

-423 LAQPKEDT
+423 LAQSKENT

-459 RAFLRTSLESL
+459 REFLRTSLESL

-520 KSLVRAKSQN
+520 KSLVRAKGQN
-530 SRKEGVFEEKIRKIH
+530 SRKEGIFEEKIRKIH

-558 SRVRH
+558 SRIRH

-587 KIQSYVKAN
+587 EIQSYVKAN

-613 FFSYNGKVLNKW
+613 FFYYNGKVLNKW

-661 FENFTSKQ
+661 FEKFTSKQ

-674 FTEFRSDKELS
+674 LTEFRSDKELS

-711 YSNEEIMDGLYNAY
+711 YSNKEIMDGLYNAY

-737 TNEWLDSRNYSKVEN
+737 TNEWLNSRNYSKVEN
-752 FSDSED
+752 FSDSEN

-796 ISAYLSDALKDFK
+796 ISAYLSDALKNFK
-809 KQISN
+809 KQLGN

-819 TIKVKE
+819 TVKVKE
-825 IDRNNKQVEVERY
+825 IDKDNKQVEVERY

-889 KEIHAPGSLLSLSA
+889 KEIHAPGSV
-903 LDSYGKK
+903 LDLMAIDKNGKK

-924 INVNAEQSNPEF
+924 ININAEQSNPEF

-942 VHGKDS
+942 IHGKDS

-954 KRNTLTDGQGYRTLR
+954 KKNTLTDGQGYRTLR

-991 IEQLRVDYNGKSI
+991 IEQLKVDYNGKSI

-1032 ALNDKDKVI
+1032 ALNGKDKVI

-1064 RDIAYWMDNNNVD
+1064 RDMAYWMDDNNVD

-1084 VKVGGFGSTA
+1084 VKVGGFGSTD
-1094 IDYETNDE
+1094 I
-1102 NLYVDSNGNVIPVA
+1102 SKA
-1116 SGKALTRENQMK
+1116 SDAKSLGEALGKAY
-1128 NDNFSKLAVPI
+1128 V
-1139 KGVDKLHSNLSKAYI
+1139 
-1154 HQLSYSDY
+1154 HQLSYGDY

-1226 YNGLIVANILESFDS
+1226 YNGLIVANILESFDN

-1269 NILAYAVDD
+1269 NVLAYAVDD
-1278 DKFAMPLFEGGLEHD
+1278 GKFAMPLFEGGLEHD
-1293 AAAMAFSMFKK
+1293 AAAMTFSMFKK
-1304 VVNKQQIKGG
+1304 IVNKQQIKGG

-1322 GIKGYEEDGDLKYV
+1322 GIKGYEEDGDLQYV
-1336 TDDKGNILYAECE
+1336 TDGKGNILYAECE

-1355 YKDSEGNEVHL
+1355 YTITDSTTGEKKEVSL

-1443 DFDIDKLYFMRREYR
+1443 DFDVDKLYFMRREYK

-1481 SQLIDFEEYDFNKSP
+1481 SKLIDFEEYDFNKPIMSYTDKNGNFI
-1496 LENTRAARNNMLITL
+1496 EGNTRAARNNMLITL

-1542 ELLYGSTEG
+1542 ELLYGSIEG

-1561 EVLNNRAKDKSSD
+1561 EALNNRAKDKSSD

-1618 SFKISKPI
+1618 SFRISKPI

-1637 FSDFLHAPNG
+1637 FSDFLHAPKG

-1713 NNNVG
+1713 NNSVG
-1718 IDTAIREIREKY
+1718 IDIAIREIREKY

-1751 DKLTKN
+1751 DKLAKN

-1763 LRKKGN
+1763 LREKGG

-1791 SAVANDVSAFV
+1791 SAVANDVSKFV

-1809 SNAVGSTFGDLYSQ
+1809 SNAVGSTFGDLYAQ

-1831 SEVGTEASHVEME
+1831 SEVGTDASHVEME
-1844 VTDNLDSPIMN
+1844 VTDNIDSPIMD
-1855 DNSLTTMN
+1855 DNSLTSMS

-1887 KALEILSRYFPYN
+1887 KSLEILSRYFPYN
-1900 KEAYVNARNT
+1900 KRAYVNARNT

-1958 TTRGYYT
+1958 TTREYYT
-1965 KWFAKDLLGH
+1965 KWFAKDLLNH

-1981 MKSIPIFAYMIPEV
+1981 MKSMPIFAYMLPEV
-1995 KEVKNPATGESTD
+1995 KEVKNPTTGESTD

-2031 WADLARNPETSQI
+2031 WAELARNPETSQI

-2070 TEVKEMLKVPSNNEN
+2070 TEVKEMIKVPT
-2085 VLIYKG
+2085 I
-2091 KPLTLYRGYATEGGV
+2091 EG
-2106 EAKDI
+2106 D
-2111 DETVKGS
+2111 
-2118 AVDYIDSSFNAK
+2118 
-2130 YHFTEQEDAEMYSQI
+2130 
-2145 HEEEHHKNGKTGYK
+2145 
-2159 RVTSKYWLSSDTSYK
+2159 
-2174 VYKDIID
+2174 
-2181 ANKHKEEWGNIDAI
+2181 
-2195 ILENGTLGDGQY
+2195 
-2207 EVIVTSNAKDKI
+2207 
-2219 LSSTY
+2219 
-2224 SRSYVDFMNEIM
+2224 RSYVDFMNEIM
-2236 EDKFNI
+2236 EDEFNI

-2267 KTVLNILKPLAIQAG
+2267 KTVLKILNKKYLSSTNVQVSSFTIDITDPTIG
-2282 VARNEF
+2282 SENSKYF
-2288 TLDLSKID
+2288 TLR
-2296 KENGKYF
+2296 
-2303 ILKENKM
+2303 ENKM
-2310 AKSRQFVPMIK
+2310 AKSRQFVPLIK
-2321 INTGQGQVVYMA
+2321 IYNKSGDIIAIYMA
-2333 DSFGET
+2333 DSFDET
-2339 KTSVMTYHKV
+2339 KDSVMTYHKV
-2349 DKLGTKGQSLQ
+2349 DKLGTKGKSLQ
-2360 YFGDNISSDIVEDTE
+2360 YFGDNISSDVVEDTE
-2375 VSETFEEGSTSESS
+2375 VSETFEEGSTSEGS
-2389 EERESTVEG
+2389 EEREPTVEG
-2398 FDREAVINEIAEEM
+2398 FDREAIINEIAEEL

-2417 KADIRD
+2417 KAGIRD

>member
-43 DEIHQNSPLNT
+43 DEVNQNNPLDT

-89 YKSLKKAFTAEERFN
+89 YKSLRKVFTAEERFN

-117 DEIQRNNPQL
+117 DEIQKNNPQL

-151 QMQSIFRAK
+151 QMQSMFRAK

-195 GNKIEFADETDELN
+195 GNKMEFVDETDELN

-214 LSQLFNPSE
+214 PSQLIDPNE

-236 SAFGSVGQQVRRL
+236 SSFGSVGHQVRRL
-249 LSSLPIM
+249 ISSLPVM
-256 EIADVTTADGRVVQ
+256 EIVDVTAADGRVMQ
-270 KPQPKR
+270 KAQPKR

-281 VQTLDPVKV
+281 VQTLDPTKV

-350 PYSILIED
+350 PYSILVED

-391 GKPLNAKTS
+391 GKPLNEKTS

-410 SNLKNTLN
+410 SNLKNTLS

-423 LAQPKEDT
+423 LAQPKENT

-459 RAFLRTSLESL
+459 REFLRTSLESL

-507 QLKRLEAGEKISY
+507 QLKKLEAGEKIPY
-520 KSLVRAKSQN
+520 KSLVRAKGQN

-563 KDSKGNNITLFSN
+563 KDSKGNNITLFSQ

-596 DKAGLRSFI
+596 DKAGLRSFL

-613 FFSYNGKVLNKW
+613 FFYYNGKVLNKW
-625 LEELLKCCDTPV
+625 LEELLKCCDTPT

-674 FTEFRSDKELS
+674 LTEFRSDKELS

-758 TFSILG
+758 TFSILR

-785 DRPTETEVKKA
+785 DRPTETGVKKA
-796 ISAYLSDALKDFK
+796 ISAYLSDALIDFK
-809 KQISN
+809 KQLTN

-819 TIKVKE
+819 TVKVKE

-838 TYLGEGVTSENL
+838 TYLGEDVTSENL
-850 DEKLAEFYNNVKF
+850 DEKLTEFYNNVKF

-903 LDSYGKK
+903 IDSNGKK

-924 INVNAEQSNPEF
+924 ITVNAEQSNHEF

-948 DVYKAY
+948 DVYDAY
-954 KRNTLTDGQGYRTLR
+954 KKNTLTDGQGYRTLR

-991 IEQLRVDYNGKSI
+991 IEQLKVDYNGKSI
-1004 PSEKLAEIASMAVVF
+1004 PSEKLAEIESMAVVF

-1064 RDIAYWMDNNNVD
+1064 RDMAYWMDDNNID

-1084 VKVGGFGSTA
+1084 VKVGGFGSTD
-1094 IDYETNDE
+1094 I
-1102 NLYVDSNGNVIPVA
+1102 
-1116 SGKALTRENQMK
+1116 
-1128 NDNFSKLAVPI
+1128 
-1139 KGVDKLHSNLSKAYI
+1139 SKASDAKSLGEALNKAYV
-1154 HQLSYSDY
+1154 HQLSYGDY

-1241 FKDGISDANKLSEKL
+1241 FKGGISDANKLSEKL

-1269 NILAYAVDD
+1269 NVLAYAVDNG
-1278 DKFAMPLFEGGLEHD
+1278 KFAMPLFEGGLEHD

-1304 VVNKQQIKGG
+1304 IVNKQQIKGG

-1336 TDDKGNILYAECE
+1336 TDGKGNILYAECE

-1443 DFDIDKLYFMRREYR
+1443 DFDVDKLYFMRREYK

-1481 SQLIDFEEYDFNKSP
+1481 SKLIDFEEYDFNKSP
-1496 LENTRAARNNMLITL
+1496 LENTRAARNNMLINL

-1517 DSETMK
+1517 DPETVK

-1561 EVLNNRAKDKSSD
+1561 EALNNRAKDKSSD

-1595 VASKLIGIFANQNTN
+1595 VAGKLIGIFANQNTN

-1626 EFAGHSYGDGK
+1626 EFVGHSYGDGR

-1713 NNNVG
+1713 NNSVG

-1737 KSRKEPLNP
+1737 RSRKEPLNP

-1751 DKLTKN
+1751 DKLAKN

-1763 LRKKGN
+1763 LREKGS

-1791 SAVANDVSAFV
+1791 SAVANDVSKFV

-1809 SNAVGSTFGDLYSQ
+1809 SNAVGSTFGDLYAQ

-1831 SEVGTEASHVEME
+1831 SEVGTDASHVEME
-1844 VTDNLDSPIMN
+1844 VTDKLNSPIMD
-1855 DNSLTTMN
+1855 DNSLTTMS

-1887 KALEILSRYFPYN
+1887 KALEILSKYFPYN
-1900 KEAYVNARNT
+1900 KRAYVNARNT
-1910 LNELVNYGSLDADT
+1910 LNGLVNYGSLDADT

-1958 TTRGYYT
+1958 TTREYYT
-1965 KWFAKDLLGH
+1965 KWFAKDLLNH

-1981 MKSIPIFAYMIPEV
+1981 MKSMPIFSYMIPEV

-2013 IQGIGGLA
+2013 IQGVGGLA
-2021 PYMKDEIRES
+2021 PYMRDEIRES

-2044 AIDLFLYNFYKLG
+2044 ATDLFLYNFYKLG

-2070 TEVKEMLKVPSNNEN
+2070 TGVKENIKVP
-2085 VLIYKG
+2085 
-2091 KPLTLYRGYATEGGV
+2091 TA
-2106 EAKDI
+2106 D
-2111 DETVKGS
+2111 
-2118 AVDYIDSSFNAK
+2118 
-2130 YHFTEQEDAEMYSQI
+2130 
-2145 HEEEHHKNGKTGYK
+2145 
-2159 RVTSKYWLSSDTSYK
+2159 
-2174 VYKDIID
+2174 
-2181 ANKHKEEWGNIDAI
+2181 
-2195 ILENGTLGDGQY
+2195 GD
-2207 EVIVTSNAKDKI
+2207 
-2219 LSSTY
+2219 
-2224 SRSYVDFMNEIM
+2224 RSYVDFMNDIM

-2267 KTVLNILKPLAIQAG
+2267 KTVLGILKPLAIQAG

-2333 DSFGET
+2333 DSFDET

-2389 EERESTVEG
+2389 EERESTIEG
-2398 FDREAVINEIAEEM
+2398 FNREAVINEIAEEM

-2417 KADIRD
+2417 KAGIRD

-2458 VDGVIVLDENG
+2458 VDGVVVLDENG

>member
-14 DVLAAKLGWRGNASD
+14 DVLATKLGWRGNASD

-43 DEIHQNSPLNT
+43 DEVNQNNPLDT

-64 AKFRQEIKIG
+64 AKFRQKIKIG

-89 YKSLKKAFTAEERFN
+89 YKRLRKVFTAEERFN

-111 MFSAVV
+111 MFSAAV
-117 DEIQRNNPQL
+117 DEIQKNNPQL

-151 QMQSIFRAK
+151 QMQSMFRAK
-160 GDMEKAAKF
+160 GDMEKASKF

-195 GNKIEFADETDELN
+195 GNKMEFVDETDELN

-214 LSQLFNPSE
+214 ISQLIDPSE

-236 SAFGSVGQQVRRL
+236 SSFGSVGHQVRRL
-249 LSSLPIM
+249 ISSLPVM
-256 EIADVTTADGRVVQ
+256 EIVDVTAADGRVMQ
-270 KPQPKR
+270 KAQPKR

-281 VQTLDPVKV
+281 VQTLDPTKV

-350 PYSILIED
+350 PYSILVED

-391 GKPLNAKTS
+391 GKPLNEKTS

-410 SNLKNTLN
+410 SNLKNTLS

-423 LAQPKEDT
+423 LAQPKENT

-459 RAFLRTSLESL
+459 REFLRTSLESL

-507 QLKRLEAGEKISY
+507 QLKKLEAGEKISY
-520 KSLVRAKSQN
+520 KSLVRTKGQN

-563 KDSKGNNITLFSN
+563 KDSKGNNITLFSQ

-596 DKAGLRSFI
+596 DKAGLRSFLA
-605 TNEYLDSP
+605 NEYLDSP

-625 LEELLKCCDTPV
+625 LEELLKCCDTPT

-674 FTEFRSDKELS
+674 LTEFRSDKELS

-796 ISAYLSDALKDFK
+796 ISAYLSDALIDFK
-809 KQISN
+809 KQLTN

-819 TIKVKE
+819 TVKVKE

-838 TYLGEGVTSENL
+838 TYLGEDVTSENL
-850 DEKLAEFYNNVKF
+850 DEKLTEFYNNVKF

-903 LDSYGKK
+903 IDSNGKK

-924 INVNAEQSNPEF
+924 ININAEQSNPEF

-948 DVYKAY
+948 DVYDAY
-954 KRNTLTDGQGYRTLR
+954 KKNTLTDGQGYRTLR

-991 IEQLRVDYNGKSI
+991 IEQLKVDYNGKSI

-1064 RDIAYWMDNNNVD
+1064 RDMAYWMDDNNVD

-1084 VKVGGFGSTA
+1084 VKVGGFGSTD
-1094 IDYETNDE
+1094 I
-1102 NLYVDSNGNVIPVA
+1102 SKA
-1116 SGKALTRENQMK
+1116 SDAKSLGEA
-1128 NDNFSKLAVPI
+1128 
-1139 KGVDKLHSNLSKAYI
+1139 LSKAYV
-1154 HQLSYSDY
+1154 HQLSYGDY

-1226 YNGLIVANILESFDS
+1226 YNGLIVANILESLDS

-1269 NILAYAVDD
+1269 NVLAYAVDNG
-1278 DKFAMPLFEGGLEHD
+1278 KFAMPLFEGGLEHD

-1304 VVNKQQIKGG
+1304 IVNKQQIKGG

-1336 TDDKGNILYAECE
+1336 TDGKGNILYAECE

-1443 DFDIDKLYFMRREYR
+1443 DFDVDKLYFMRREYK

-1481 SQLIDFEEYDFNKSP
+1481 SKLIDFEEYDFNKSP
-1496 LENTRAARNNMLITL
+1496 LENTRAARNNMLINL

-1517 DSETMK
+1517 DPETMK

-1542 ELLYGSTEG
+1542 ESLYGSTEG

-1561 EVLNNRAKDKSSD
+1561 EALNNRAKDKSSD

-1595 VASKLIGIFANQNTN
+1595 VAGKLIGIFANQNTN

-1626 EFAGHSYGDGK
+1626 EFAGHSYGDGR

-1680 DAGAVLARIGYTTT
+1680 DACAVLARIGYTTT

-1713 NNNVG
+1713 NNSVG

-1737 KSRKEPLNP
+1737 RSRKEPINP

-1751 DKLTKN
+1751 DKLAKN

-1763 LRKKGN
+1763 LREKGS

-1791 SAVANDVSAFV
+1791 SAVANDVSKFV

-1809 SNAVGSTFGDLYSQ
+1809 SNAVGSTFGDLYAQ

-1831 SEVGTEASHVEME
+1831 SEVGTDASHVEME
-1844 VTDNLDSPIMN
+1844 VTDKLDSPIMD
-1855 DNSLTTMN
+1855 DNSLTTMS

-1887 KALEILSRYFPYN
+1887 KALEILSKYFPYN
-1900 KEAYVNARNT
+1900 KRAYVDARNT
-1910 LNELVNYGSLDADT
+1910 LNGLVNYGSLDADT

-1958 TTRGYYT
+1958 TTREYYT
-1965 KWFAKDLLGH
+1965 KWFAKDLLNH

-1981 MKSIPIFAYMIPEV
+1981 MKSMPIFAYMLSEV

-2013 IQGIGGLA
+2013 IQGVGGLA

-2044 AIDLFLYNFYKLG
+2044 ATDLFLYNFYKLG

-2070 TEVKEMLKVPSNNEN
+2070 TEVKENIKVP
-2085 VLIYKG
+2085 
-2091 KPLTLYRGYATEGGV
+2091 TA
-2106 EAKDI
+2106 D
-2111 DETVKGS
+2111 
-2118 AVDYIDSSFNAK
+2118 
-2130 YHFTEQEDAEMYSQI
+2130 
-2145 HEEEHHKNGKTGYK
+2145 
-2159 RVTSKYWLSSDTSYK
+2159 
-2174 VYKDIID
+2174 
-2181 ANKHKEEWGNIDAI
+2181 
-2195 ILENGTLGDGQY
+2195 GD
-2207 EVIVTSNAKDKI
+2207 
-2219 LSSTY
+2219 
-2224 SRSYVDFMNEIM
+2224 RSYVDFMNEIM

-2267 KTVLNILKPLAIQAG
+2267 KTVLGILKSLAIQAG

-2303 ILKENKM
+2303 ILKENNM

-2333 DSFGET
+2333 DSFDET

-2360 YFGDNISSDIVEDTE
+2360 YFGDNISSDIVEDIE

-2389 EERESTVEG
+2389 EERKSTVEG
-2398 FDREAVINEIAEEM
+2398 FNREAVINEIAEEM

-2417 KADIRD
+2417 KAGIRD

-2431 NALKAALSNTEEAD
+2431 NVLKAALSNTEEAD

-2458 VDGVIVLDENG
+2458 VDGVVVLDENG

>member
-14 DVLAAKLGWRGNASD
+14 DVLAVKLGWRGNASD

-43 DEIHQNSPLNT
+43 DEVNQNNPLDT

-89 YKSLKKAFTAEERFN
+89 YKRLRKVFTAEERFN

-117 DEIQRNNPQL
+117 DEIQKNNPQL

-151 QMQSIFRAK
+151 QMQSVFRAK
-160 GDMEKAAKF
+160 GDMEKAVKF

-195 GNKIEFADETDELN
+195 GNKMEFVDETDELN

-214 LSQLFNPSE
+214 LSQLIDPNE

-236 SAFGSVGQQVRRL
+236 SSFGSVGHQVRRL
-249 LSSLPIM
+249 ISSLPVM
-256 EIADVTTADGRVVQ
+256 EIVDVTAADGRVIQ
-270 KPQPKR
+270 KAQPKR

-281 VQTLDPVKV
+281 VQTLDPTKV

-350 PYSILIED
+350 PYSILVED

-391 GKPLNAKTS
+391 GKPLNEKTS

-410 SNLKNTLN
+410 SNLKNTLS

-423 LAQPKEDT
+423 LAQPKENT

-459 RAFLRTSLESL
+459 REFLRTSLESL

-507 QLKRLEAGEKISY
+507 QLKKLEAGEKISY
-520 KSLVRAKSQN
+520 KSLVRAKGQN

-563 KDSKGNNITLFSN
+563 KDSKGNNITLFSQ

-596 DKAGLRSFI
+596 DKAGLRSFLA
-605 TNEYLDSP
+605 NEYLDSP

-625 LEELLKCCDTPV
+625 LEELLKCCDTPT

-674 FTEFRSDKELS
+674 LTEFRSDKELS

-796 ISAYLSDALKDFK
+796 ISAYLSDALIDFK
-809 KQISN
+809 KQLTN

-819 TIKVKE
+819 TVKVKE

-838 TYLGEGVTSENL
+838 TYLGEDVTSENL

-903 LDSYGKK
+903 IDSNGKK

-924 INVNAEQSNPEF
+924 ININAEQSNHEF

-948 DVYKAY
+948 DVYDAY
-954 KRNTLTDGQGYRTLR
+954 KKNTLTDGQGYRTLR

-991 IEQLRVDYNGKSI
+991 IEQLKVDYNGKSI
-1004 PSEKLAEIASMAVVF
+1004 PPEKLAEIASMAVVF

-1064 RDIAYWMDNNNVD
+1064 RDMAYWMDDNNID

-1084 VKVGGFGSTA
+1084 VKVGGFGSTD
-1094 IDYETNDE
+1094 I
-1102 NLYVDSNGNVIPVA
+1102 SKA
-1116 SGKALTRENQMK
+1116 SDAKSLGEA
-1128 NDNFSKLAVPI
+1128 
-1139 KGVDKLHSNLSKAYI
+1139 LSKAYV
-1154 HQLSYSDY
+1154 HQLSYGDY

-1269 NILAYAVDD
+1269 NVLAYAVDNG
-1278 DKFAMPLFEGGLEHD
+1278 KFAMPLFEGGLEHD

-1304 VVNKQQIKGG
+1304 IVNKQQIKGG

-1336 TDDKGNILYAECE
+1336 TDGKGNILYAECE

-1355 YKDSEGNEVHL
+1355 YKDSEGNEVYL

-1443 DFDIDKLYFMRREYR
+1443 DFDVDKLYFMRREYK

-1481 SQLIDFEEYDFNKSP
+1481 SKLIDFEEYDFNKSP
-1496 LENTRAARNNMLITL
+1496 LENTRAARNNMLINL

-1517 DSETMK
+1517 DPETMK

-1542 ELLYGSTEG
+1542 ELLYGSTKG

-1561 EVLNNRAKDKSSD
+1561 EALNNRAKDKSSD

-1595 VASKLIGIFANQNTN
+1595 VAGKLIGIFANQNTN

-1626 EFAGHSYGDGK
+1626 EFAGHSYGDGR

-1713 NNNVG
+1713 NNSVG
-1718 IDTAIREIREKY
+1718 IDTAIKEIREKY

-1737 KSRKEPLNP
+1737 RSRNEPLNP

-1751 DKLTKN
+1751 DKLAKN

-1763 LRKKGN
+1763 LREKGS

-1791 SAVANDVSAFV
+1791 SAVANDVSKFV

-1809 SNAVGSTFGDLYSQ
+1809 SNAVGSTFGDLYAQ

-1831 SEVGTEASHVEME
+1831 SEIRTDASHVEME
-1844 VTDNLDSPIMN
+1844 VTDKLDSPIMD
-1855 DNSLTTMN
+1855 DNSLTTMS

-1887 KALEILSRYFPYN
+1887 KALEILSKYFPYN
-1900 KEAYVNARNT
+1900 KRAYVDARNT
-1910 LNELVNYGSLDADT
+1910 LNGLVNYGSLDADT

-1958 TTRGYYT
+1958 TTREYYT
-1965 KWFAKDLLGH
+1965 KWFAKDLLNH

-1981 MKSIPIFAYMIPEV
+1981 MKSMPIFAYMLPEV

-2013 IQGIGGLA
+2013 IQGVGGLA

-2044 AIDLFLYNFYKLG
+2044 ATDLFLYNFYKLG

-2070 TEVKEMLKVPSNNEN
+2070 TEVKENIKVP
-2085 VLIYKG
+2085 
-2091 KPLTLYRGYATEGGV
+2091 TA
-2106 EAKDI
+2106 D
-2111 DETVKGS
+2111 
-2118 AVDYIDSSFNAK
+2118 
-2130 YHFTEQEDAEMYSQI
+2130 
-2145 HEEEHHKNGKTGYK
+2145 
-2159 RVTSKYWLSSDTSYK
+2159 
-2174 VYKDIID
+2174 
-2181 ANKHKEEWGNIDAI
+2181 
-2195 ILENGTLGDGQY
+2195 GD
-2207 EVIVTSNAKDKI
+2207 
-2219 LSSTY
+2219 
-2224 SRSYVDFMNEIM
+2224 RSYVDFMNDIM

-2267 KTVLNILKPLAIQAG
+2267 KTVLGILKPLAIQAG

-2333 DSFGET
+2333 DSFDET

-2389 EERESTVEG
+2389 EERKSTVEG
-2398 FDREAVINEIAEEM
+2398 FNRESVINEIAEEM

-2417 KADIRD
+2417 KAGIRD

-2458 VDGVIVLDENG
+2458 VDGVVVLDENG

>member
-43 DEIHQNSPLNT
+43 DEVNQNNPLDT

-89 YKSLKKAFTAEERFN
+89 YKSLRKVFTAEERFN

-117 DEIQRNNPQL
+117 DEIQKNNPQL

-151 QMQSIFRAK
+151 QMQSMFRAK
-160 GDMEKAAKF
+160 GDMDKAAKF

-195 GNKIEFADETDELN
+195 GNKMEFVDETDELN

-214 LSQLFNPSE
+214 LSQLIDPNE

-236 SAFGSVGQQVRRL
+236 SSFGSVGHQVRRL
-249 LSSLPIM
+249 ISSLPVM
-256 EIADVTTADGRVVQ
+256 EIVDVTAADGRVMQ
-270 KPQPKR
+270 KAQPKR

-281 VQTLDPVKV
+281 VQTLDPTKV

-350 PYSILIED
+350 PYSILVED

-391 GKPLNAKTS
+391 GKPLNEKTS

-410 SNLKNTLN
+410 SNLKNTLS

-423 LAQPKEDT
+423 LAQPKENT

-459 RAFLRTSLESL
+459 REFLRTSLESL

-507 QLKRLEAGEKISY
+507 QLKKLEAGEKISY
-520 KSLVRAKSQN
+520 KSLVRAKGQN

-563 KDSKGNNITLFSN
+563 KDSKGNNITLFSQ

-596 DKAGLRSFI
+596 DKAGLRSFLA
-605 TNEYLDSP
+605 NEYLDSP

-625 LEELLKCCDTPV
+625 LEELLKCCDTPT

-674 FTEFRSDKELS
+674 LTEFRSDKELS

-725 EQERRRQELVKA
+725 EQEKRRQELVKA

-796 ISAYLSDALKDFK
+796 ISAYLSDALIDFK
-809 KQISN
+809 KQLTN

-819 TIKVKE
+819 TVKVKE

-838 TYLGEGVTSENL
+838 TYLGEDVTSENL

-889 KEIHAPGSLLSLSA
+889 KEIHAPGSV
-903 LDSYGKK
+903 LDLMAIDKNGKK

-924 INVNAEQSNPEF
+924 INVNAEQSNHEF

-954 KRNTLTDGQGYRTLR
+954 KKNTLTDGQGYRTLR

-991 IEQLRVDYNGKSI
+991 IEQLKVDYNGKSI
-1004 PSEKLAEIASMAVVF
+1004 PPEKLAEIASMAVVF

-1064 RDIAYWMDNNNVD
+1064 RDMAYWMDDNNVD

-1084 VKVGGFGSTA
+1084 VKVGGFGSTD
-1094 IDYETNDE
+1094 I
-1102 NLYVDSNGNVIPVA
+1102 SKA
-1116 SGKALTRENQMK
+1116 SDAKSLGEA
-1128 NDNFSKLAVPI
+1128 
-1139 KGVDKLHSNLSKAYI
+1139 LSKAYV
-1154 HQLSYSDY
+1154 HQLSYGDY

-1269 NILAYAVDD
+1269 NVLAYAVDNG
-1278 DKFAMPLFEGGLEHD
+1278 KFAMPLFEGGLEHD

-1304 VVNKQQIKGG
+1304 IVNKQQIKGG

-1336 TDDKGNILYAECE
+1336 TDGKGNILYAECE

-1443 DFDIDKLYFMRREYR
+1443 DFDVDKLYFMRREYK

-1481 SQLIDFEEYDFNKSP
+1481 SKLIDFEEYDFNKSP
-1496 LENTRAARNNMLITL
+1496 LENTRAARNNMLINL

-1517 DSETMK
+1517 DPETMK

-1542 ELLYGSTEG
+1542 ELLYGSTKG

-1561 EVLNNRAKDKSSD
+1561 EALNNRAKDKSSD

-1595 VASKLIGIFANQNTN
+1595 VAGKLIGIFANQNTN

-1626 EFAGHSYGDGK
+1626 EFAGHSYGDGR

-1713 NNNVG
+1713 NNSVG

-1737 KSRKEPLNP
+1737 RSRKEPLNP

-1751 DKLTKN
+1751 DKLAKN

-1763 LRKKGN
+1763 LREKGS

-1791 SAVANDVSAFV
+1791 SAVANDVSKFV

-1809 SNAVGSTFGDLYSQ
+1809 SNAVGSTFGDLYAQ

-1831 SEVGTEASHVEME
+1831 SEVGTDASHVEME
-1844 VTDNLDSPIMN
+1844 VTDKLDSPIMD
-1855 DNSLTTMN
+1855 DNSLTTMS

-1887 KALEILSRYFPYN
+1887 KALEILSKYFPYN
-1900 KEAYVNARNT
+1900 KRAYVNARNT
-1910 LNELVNYGSLDADT
+1910 LNGLVNYGSLDADT

-1958 TTRGYYT
+1958 TTREYYT
-1965 KWFAKDLLGH
+1965 KWFAKDLLNH

-1981 MKSIPIFAYMIPEV
+1981 MKSMPIFAYMLPEV

-2044 AIDLFLYNFYKLG
+2044 ATDLFLYNFYKLG

-2070 TEVKEMLKVPSNNEN
+2070 TEVKENIKVP
-2085 VLIYKG
+2085 
-2091 KPLTLYRGYATEGGV
+2091 TA
-2106 EAKDI
+2106 D
-2111 DETVKGS
+2111 
-2118 AVDYIDSSFNAK
+2118 
-2130 YHFTEQEDAEMYSQI
+2130 
-2145 HEEEHHKNGKTGYK
+2145 
-2159 RVTSKYWLSSDTSYK
+2159 
-2174 VYKDIID
+2174 
-2181 ANKHKEEWGNIDAI
+2181 
-2195 ILENGTLGDGQY
+2195 GD
-2207 EVIVTSNAKDKI
+2207 
-2219 LSSTY
+2219 
-2224 SRSYVDFMNEIM
+2224 RSYVDFMNDIM

-2267 KTVLNILKPLAIQAG
+2267 KTVLDILKPLAIQAG

-2310 AKSRQFVPMIK
+2310 AKSRQFVPIIK

-2333 DSFGET
+2333 DSFDET

-2389 EERESTVEG
+2389 EERKSTVEG
-2398 FDREAVINEIAEEM
+2398 FNREAVINEIAEEM

-2417 KADIRD
+2417 KAGIRD

-2431 NALKAALSNTEEAD
+2431 NVLKAALSNTEEAD

-2458 VDGVIVLDENG
+2458 VDGVVVLDENG

>member
-43 DEIHQNSPLNT
+43 DEVNQNNPLDT
-54 TNLDEAALTL
+54 TNLDKAALTL

-89 YKSLKKAFTAEERFN
+89 YKSLRKAFTAEERFN

-117 DEIQRNNPQL
+117 DEIQKNNPQL

-151 QMQSIFRAK
+151 QMQSVFRAK

-174 NWSALTAFARMK
+174 NWSALTAFVRMK

-195 GNKIEFADETDELN
+195 GNNMEFVDETDELN

-214 LSQLFNPSE
+214 LSQLIDPNE

-236 SAFGSVGQQVRRL
+236 SSFGSVGHQVRRL
-249 LSSLPIM
+249 ISSLPVM
-256 EIADVTTADGRVVQ
+256 EIVDVTAADGRVMQ
-270 KPQPKR
+270 KAQPKR

-281 VQTLDPVKV
+281 VQTLDPTKV

-350 PYSILIED
+350 PYSILVED
-358 KEASKKGLRKYKTKL
+358 REASKKGLRKYKTKL

-391 GKPLNAKTS
+391 GKPLNKKTS

-410 SNLKNTLN
+410 SNLKNTLS

-423 LAQPKEDT
+423 LAQPKENT

-459 RAFLRTSLESL
+459 REFLRTSLESL

-507 QLKRLEAGEKISY
+507 QLKKLEAGEKIPY
-520 KSLVRAKSQN
+520 KSLVRAKGQN

-563 KDSKGNNITLFSN
+563 KDSKGNNITLFSQ

-596 DKAGLRSFI
+596 DKAGLRSFLA
-605 TNEYLDSP
+605 NEYLDSP

-625 LEELLKCCDTPV
+625 LEELLKCCDTPT

-674 FTEFRSDKELS
+674 LTEFRSDKELS

-796 ISAYLSDALKDFK
+796 ISAYLSDALIDFK
-809 KQISN
+809 KKLTN

-819 TIKVKE
+819 TVKVKE

-838 TYLGEGVTSENL
+838 TYLGEDVTSENL

-903 LDSYGKK
+903 IDSNGKK

-948 DVYKAY
+948 DVYDAY
-954 KRNTLTDGQGYRTLR
+954 KKNTLTDGQGYRTLR

-974 MGMAGQWTEE
+974 MGMTGQWTEE

-991 IEQLRVDYNGKSI
+991 IEQLKVDYNGKSI

-1064 RDIAYWMDNNNVD
+1064 RDMAYWMDDNNID

-1084 VKVGGFGSTA
+1084 VKVGGFGSTD
-1094 IDYETNDE
+1094 I
-1102 NLYVDSNGNVIPVA
+1102 SKA
-1116 SGKALTRENQMK
+1116 SDAKSLGEA
-1128 NDNFSKLAVPI
+1128 
-1139 KGVDKLHSNLSKAYI
+1139 LSKAYV
-1154 HQLSYSDY
+1154 HQLSYGDY

-1211 NHGRVKLNGRNLVSF
+1211 NYGRVKLNGRNLVSF

-1269 NILAYAVDD
+1269 NVLAYAVDNG
-1278 DKFAMPLFEGGLEHD
+1278 KFAMPLFEGGLEHD

-1304 VVNKQQIKGG
+1304 IVNKQQIKGG

-1336 TDDKGNILYAECE
+1336 TDGKGNILYAECE

-1443 DFDIDKLYFMRREYR
+1443 DFDVDKLYFMRREYK
-1458 ALKKQSTDEAT
+1458 ALKKQSTDEVT

-1481 SQLIDFEEYDFNKSP
+1481 SKLIDFEEYDFNKSP
-1496 LENTRAARNNMLITL
+1496 LENTRAARNNMLINL

-1517 DSETMK
+1517 DPETMK

-1561 EVLNNRAKDKSSD
+1561 EALNNRAKDKSSD

-1595 VASKLIGIFANQNTN
+1595 VAGKLIGIFANQNTN

-1626 EFAGHSYGDGK
+1626 EFAGHSYGDGR

-1713 NNNVG
+1713 NNSVG

-1737 KSRKEPLNP
+1737 RSRKEPLNP

-1751 DKLTKN
+1751 DKLAKN

-1763 LRKKGN
+1763 LREKGS

-1791 SAVANDVSAFV
+1791 SAVANDVSKFV

-1809 SNAVGSTFGDLYSQ
+1809 SNAVGSTFGDLYAQ

-1831 SEVGTEASHVEME
+1831 SEVGTDASHVEME
-1844 VTDNLDSPIMN
+1844 VTDRLDSPIMN
-1855 DNSLTTMN
+1855 DNSLTTMS

-1871 MGNPFAY
+1871 MDNPFAY

-1887 KALEILSRYFPYN
+1887 KSLEILSKYFPYN
-1900 KEAYVNARNT
+1900 KRAYVNARNT
-1910 LNELVNYGSLDADT
+1910 LNGLVNYGSLDADT

-1958 TTRGYYT
+1958 TTREYYT
-1965 KWFAKDLLGH
+1965 KWFAKDLLNH

-1981 MKSIPIFAYMIPEV
+1981 MKSMPIFAYMLPEV

-2013 IQGIGGLA
+2013 IQGVGGLA

-2044 AIDLFLYNFYKLG
+2044 ATDLFLYNFYKLG

-2070 TEVKEMLKVPSNNEN
+2070 TEVKENIKVP
-2085 VLIYKG
+2085 
-2091 KPLTLYRGYATEGGV
+2091 TT
-2106 EAKDI
+2106 D
-2111 DETVKGS
+2111 
-2118 AVDYIDSSFNAK
+2118 
-2130 YHFTEQEDAEMYSQI
+2130 
-2145 HEEEHHKNGKTGYK
+2145 
-2159 RVTSKYWLSSDTSYK
+2159 
-2174 VYKDIID
+2174 
-2181 ANKHKEEWGNIDAI
+2181 
-2195 ILENGTLGDGQY
+2195 GD
-2207 EVIVTSNAKDKI
+2207 
-2219 LSSTY
+2219 
-2224 SRSYVDFMNEIM
+2224 RSYVDFMNDIM

-2267 KTVLNILKPLAIQAG
+2267 KTVLGILKPLAIQAG

-2296 KENGKYF
+2296 KESGKYF

-2333 DSFGET
+2333 DSFDET

-2389 EERESTVEG
+2389 EERKSTVEG
-2398 FDREAVINEIAEEM
+2398 FNREAVINEIAEEM

-2417 KADIRD
+2417 KAGIRD

-2458 VDGVIVLDENG
+2458 VDGVVVLDENG

>member
-43 DEIHQNSPLNT
+43 DEVHQNSPLNT

-89 YKSLKKAFTAEERFN
+89 YKNLKKVFTAEERSN

-117 DEIQRNNPQL
+117 DEIQKNNPQL

-151 QMQSIFRAK
+151 QMQSVFRAK

-195 GNKIEFADETDELN
+195 GNKMEFADETDELN
-209 YGDND
+209 YGEND
-214 LSQLFNPSE
+214 LTQLLDPSE
-223 SVREAWQTSNGLE
+223 SVREAWQSSNGLE
-236 SAFGSVGQQVRRL
+236 SSFGSVGQQVRRL
-249 LSSLPIM
+249 ISSLPIM
-256 EIADVTTADGRVVQ
+256 EVTDVTTNDGRVMQ
-270 KPQPKR
+270 KAQPKR

-281 VQTLDPVKV
+281 IQTLDPIKV

-358 KEASKKGLRKYKTKL
+358 KEASKKGLKKYKTKV

-391 GKPLNAKTS
+391 GKPLNEKTS

-410 SNLKNTLN
+410 SNLKNTLS

-423 LAQPKEDT
+423 LAQPKENT
-431 GSIFDKQKQYG
+431 GSIFDKQKHYG

-459 RAFLRTSLESL
+459 REFLRTSLESL

-498 LAQYGVSEN
+498 LAQYGISES
-507 QLKRLEAGEKISY
+507 QLKKLEAGEKISY
-520 KSLVRAKSQN
+520 KSLVRAKGQN

-563 KDSKGNNITLFSN
+563 KDSKGNNITLFSQ

-596 DKAGLRSFI
+596 DKAGLKSFL
-605 TNEYLDSP
+605 TNEYLNSP
-613 FFSYNGKVLNKW
+613 FFYYNGKVLNKW

-637 NVSLEDTFAA
+637 SVSLEDTFAA
-647 QFDYLRFLGTSDMS
+647 QFDYQRFLGTSDMS

-674 FTEFRSDKELS
+674 LTEFRSDKELS

-752 FSDSED
+752 FSGTES

-809 KQISN
+809 KQLGN

-819 TIKVKE
+819 TVKVKE
-825 IDRNNKQVEVERY
+825 VDRNNKQVEVERY

-903 LDSYGKK
+903 LDSNGKR

-924 INVNAEQSNPEF
+924 ININAEQSNPEF

-954 KRNTLTDGQGYRTLR
+954 KKNTLTDGQGYRTLR

-991 IEQLRVDYNGKSI
+991 IEQLKVDYNGKSI

-1064 RDIAYWMDNNNVD
+1064 RDMAYWMDDNNVD

-1084 VKVGGFGSTA
+1084 VKVGGFGSTD
-1094 IDYETNDE
+1094 I
-1102 NLYVDSNGNVIPVA
+1102 SKA
-1116 SGKALTRENQMK
+1116 SDAKSLGEALGKAY
-1128 NDNFSKLAVPI
+1128 V
-1139 KGVDKLHSNLSKAYI
+1139 
-1154 HQLSYSDY
+1154 HQLSYGDY
-1162 RIQTNVPEHIN
+1162 RIQTNVPEHVN

-1188 NINMDDYHYMN
+1188 NIMMDDYHYMN

-1211 NHGRVKLNGRNLVSF
+1211 NHGRVKLNGRNLISF

-1241 FKDGISDANKLSEKL
+1241 FKNGISDANKFSEKL

-1269 NILAYAVDD
+1269 NVLAYAVDNG
-1278 DKFAMPLFEGGLEHD
+1278 KFAIPLFEGGLEHD

-1304 VVNKQQIKGG
+1304 IVNKQQIKGG

-1336 TDDKGNILYAECE
+1336 TDGKGNILYAECE

-1443 DFDIDKLYFMRREYR
+1443 DFDVDKLYFMRREYR

-1469 DALLSAVFSDDT
+1469 DALLSAVFSEDT

-1496 LENTRAARNNMLITL
+1496 LENTRAARNNMLINL

-1517 DSETMK
+1517 DPETMK

-1561 EVLNNRAKDKSSD
+1561 EALNNRAKDKSSD

-1595 VASKLIGIFANQNTN
+1595 VADKLIGIFANQNTN

-1680 DAGAVLARIGYTTT
+1680 DSGAVLARIGYTTT

-1737 KSRKEPLNP
+1737 RSRKEPLNL

-1751 DKLTKN
+1751 DKLAKN

-1763 LRKKGN
+1763 LREKGS

-1791 SAVANDVSAFV
+1791 SSVASDVSKFV

-1809 SNAVGSTFGDLYSQ
+1809 SNAVGSTFGDLYAQ

-1831 SEVGTEASHVEME
+1831 NEVGTDASHVEME
-1844 VTDNLDSPIMN
+1844 VTDKLDSPIMD
-1855 DNSLTTMN
+1855 DNSLTTMS

-1887 KALEILSRYFPYN
+1887 KSLEILSRYFPYN
-1900 KEAYVNARNT
+1900 KRAYVNARNT
-1910 LNELVNYGSLDADT
+1910 LNGLVNYGSLDADT

-1958 TTRGYYT
+1958 TTREYYT
-1965 KWFAKDLLGH
+1965 KWFAKDLLNY
-1975 LEANPQ
+1975 LEINPQ
-1981 MKSIPIFAYMIPEV
+1981 MKSMPIFAYMLPEV

-2044 AIDLFLYNFYKLG
+2044 ATDLFLYNFYKLG

-2070 TEVKEMLKVPSNNEN
+2070 TEVKEMIKVP
-2085 VLIYKG
+2085 
-2091 KPLTLYRGYATEGGV
+2091 TA
-2106 EAKDI
+2106 D
-2111 DETVKGS
+2111 
-2118 AVDYIDSSFNAK
+2118 
-2130 YHFTEQEDAEMYSQI
+2130 
-2145 HEEEHHKNGKTGYK
+2145 
-2159 RVTSKYWLSSDTSYK
+2159 
-2174 VYKDIID
+2174 
-2181 ANKHKEEWGNIDAI
+2181 GN
-2195 ILENGTLGDGQY
+2195 
-2207 EVIVTSNAKDKI
+2207 
-2219 LSSTY
+2219 
-2224 SRSYVDFMNEIM
+2224 RSYVDFMNDIM

-2333 DSFGET
+2333 DSFDET

-2360 YFGDNISSDIVEDTE
+2360 YFGDNTSSGTVEDTE

-2389 EERESTVEG
+2389 EEREPAVEG
-2398 FDREAVINEIAEEM
+2398 FDREAAINEIAEEM

-2417 KADIRD
+2417 KAGIRD
-2423 DQGELYTA
+2423 DQGELYTVS
-2431 NALKAALSNTEEAD
+2431 ALKSALSNTEEAD

-2458 VDGVIVLDENG
+2458 VDGVVVLDENG

>member
-14 DVLAAKLGWRGNASD
+14 DVLATKLGWRGNASD

-43 DEIHQNSPLNT
+43 DEVNQNNPLDT

-89 YKSLKKAFTAEERFN
+89 YKSLRKVFTAEERFN

-117 DEIQRNNPQL
+117 DEIQKNNPQL

-151 QMQSIFRAK
+151 QMQSMFRAK

-195 GNKIEFADETDELN
+195 GNKMEFVDETDELN

-214 LSQLFNPSE
+214 LSQLIDPNE

-236 SAFGSVGQQVRRL
+236 SSFGSVGHQVRRL
-249 LSSLPIM
+249 ISSLPVM
-256 EIADVTTADGRVVQ
+256 EIVDVTAADGRVMQ
-270 KPQPKR
+270 KAQPKR

-281 VQTLDPVKV
+281 VQTLDPTKV

-350 PYSILIED
+350 PYSILVED

-391 GKPLNAKTS
+391 GKPLNEKTS

-410 SNLKNTLN
+410 SNLKNTLS

-423 LAQPKEDT
+423 LAQPKENT

-459 RAFLRTSLESL
+459 REFLRTSLESL

-507 QLKRLEAGEKISY
+507 QLKKLEAGEKISY
-520 KSLVRAKSQN
+520 KSLVRAKGQN

-563 KDSKGNNITLFSN
+563 KDSKGNNITLFSQ

-596 DKAGLRSFI
+596 DKAGLRSFLA
-605 TNEYLDSP
+605 NEYLDSP

-625 LEELLKCCDTPV
+625 LEELLKCCDTPT

-674 FTEFRSDKELS
+674 LTEFRSDKELS

-796 ISAYLSDALKDFK
+796 ISAYLSDALIDFK
-809 KQISN
+809 KQLTN

-819 TIKVKE
+819 TVKVKE

-838 TYLGEGVTSENL
+838 TYLGEDVTSENL

-903 LDSYGKK
+903 IDSNGKK

-954 KRNTLTDGQGYRTLR
+954 KKNTLTDGQGYRTLR

-991 IEQLRVDYNGKSI
+991 IEQLKVDYNGKSI

-1064 RDIAYWMDNNNVD
+1064 RDMAYWMDDNNVD

-1084 VKVGGFGSTA
+1084 VKVGGFGSTD
-1094 IDYETNDE
+1094 I
-1102 NLYVDSNGNVIPVA
+1102 SKA
-1116 SGKALTRENQMK
+1116 SDAKSLGEA
-1128 NDNFSKLAVPI
+1128 
-1139 KGVDKLHSNLSKAYI
+1139 LSKAYV
-1154 HQLSYSDY
+1154 HQLSYGDY

-1269 NILAYAVDD
+1269 NVLAYAVDNG
-1278 DKFAMPLFEGGLEHD
+1278 KFAMPLFEGGLEHD

-1304 VVNKQQIKGG
+1304 IVNKQQIKGG

-1336 TDDKGNILYAECE
+1336 TDGKGNILYAECE

-1443 DFDIDKLYFMRREYR
+1443 DFDVDKLYFMRREYK

-1481 SQLIDFEEYDFNKSP
+1481 SKLIDFEEYDFNKSP
-1496 LENTRAARNNMLITL
+1496 LENTRAARNNMLINL

-1517 DSETMK
+1517 DPETMK

-1561 EVLNNRAKDKSSD
+1561 EALNNRAKDKSSD

-1595 VASKLIGIFANQNTN
+1595 VAGKLIGIFANQNTN

-1626 EFAGHSYGDGK
+1626 EFAGHSYGDGR

-1713 NNNVG
+1713 NNSVG

-1737 KSRKEPLNP
+1737 RNRKEPLNP

-1751 DKLTKN
+1751 DKLAKN

-1763 LRKKGN
+1763 LREKGS

-1791 SAVANDVSAFV
+1791 SAVANDVSKFV

-1809 SNAVGSTFGDLYSQ
+1809 SNAVGSTFGDLYAQ

-1831 SEVGTEASHVEME
+1831 SEVGTDASHVEME
-1844 VTDNLDSPIMN
+1844 VTDKLDSPIMD
-1855 DNSLTTMN
+1855 DNSLTTMS

-1887 KALEILSRYFPYN
+1887 KALEILSKYFPYN
-1900 KEAYVNARNT
+1900 KRAYVNARNT
-1910 LNELVNYGSLDADT
+1910 LNGLVNYGSLDADT

-1958 TTRGYYT
+1958 TTREYYT
-1965 KWFAKDLLGH
+1965 KWFAKDLLNH

-1981 MKSIPIFAYMIPEV
+1981 MKSMPIFAYMLPEV

-2013 IQGIGGLA
+2013 IQGVGGLA

-2044 AIDLFLYNFYKLG
+2044 ATDLFLYNFYKLG

-2070 TEVKEMLKVPSNNEN
+2070 TEVKENIKVP
-2085 VLIYKG
+2085 
-2091 KPLTLYRGYATEGGV
+2091 TA
-2106 EAKDI
+2106 D
-2111 DETVKGS
+2111 
-2118 AVDYIDSSFNAK
+2118 
-2130 YHFTEQEDAEMYSQI
+2130 
-2145 HEEEHHKNGKTGYK
+2145 
-2159 RVTSKYWLSSDTSYK
+2159 
-2174 VYKDIID
+2174 
-2181 ANKHKEEWGNIDAI
+2181 GN
-2195 ILENGTLGDGQY
+2195 
-2207 EVIVTSNAKDKI
+2207 
-2219 LSSTY
+2219 
-2224 SRSYVDFMNEIM
+2224 RSYVDFMNDIM

-2267 KTVLNILKPLAIQAG
+2267 KTVLDILKPLAIQAG

-2333 DSFGET
+2333 DSFDET

-2389 EERESTVEG
+2389 EERKSTVEG
-2398 FDREAVINEIAEEM
+2398 FNREAVINEIAEEM

-2417 KADIRD
+2417 KAGIRD

-2431 NALKAALSNTEEAD
+2431 NVLKAALSNTEEAD

-2458 VDGVIVLDENG
+2458 VDGVVVLDENG

>member
-1 MANFCYIPQKGID
+1 MANLCYIPQKGID
-14 DVLAAKLGWRGNASD
+14 DVLATKLGWRGNASD

-43 DEIHQNSPLNT
+43 DEVNQNNPLDT
-54 TNLDEAALTL
+54 TDLDEAALTL

-89 YKSLKKAFTAEERFN
+89 YKRLRKAFTAEERFN

-117 DEIQRNNPQL
+117 DEIQKNNPQL

-151 QMQSIFRAK
+151 QMQSMFRAK
-160 GDMEKAAKF
+160 GDMEKASKF

-195 GNKIEFADETDELN
+195 GNKMEFVDETDELN

-214 LSQLFNPSE
+214 LSQLIDPNE

-236 SAFGSVGQQVRRL
+236 SSFGSVGHQVRRL
-249 LSSLPIM
+249 ISSLPVM
-256 EIADVTTADGRVVQ
+256 EIVDVTAADGRVMQ
-270 KPQPKR
+270 KAQPKR

-281 VQTLDPVKV
+281 VQTLDPTKV

-350 PYSILIED
+350 PYSILVED

-391 GKPLNAKTS
+391 GKPLNEKTS

-410 SNLKNTLN
+410 SNLKNTLS

-423 LAQPKEDT
+423 LAQPKENT

-459 RAFLRTSLESL
+459 REFLRTSLESL

-507 QLKRLEAGEKISY
+507 QLKKLEAGEKIPY
-520 KSLVRAKSQN
+520 KSLVRAKGQN

-563 KDSKGNNITLFSN
+563 KDSKGNNITLFSQ

-596 DKAGLRSFI
+596 DKAGLRSFLA
-605 TNEYLDSP
+605 NEYLDSP

-625 LEELLKCCDTPV
+625 LEELLKCCDTPT

-674 FTEFRSDKELS
+674 LTEFRSDKELS

-725 EQERRRQELVKA
+725 EQEKRRQELVKA

-796 ISAYLSDALKDFK
+796 ISAYLSDALIDFK
-809 KQISN
+809 KQLTN

-819 TIKVKE
+819 TVKVKE

-838 TYLGEGVTSENL
+838 TYLGEDVTSENL

-903 LDSYGKK
+903 IDSNGKR

-924 INVNAEQSNPEF
+924 ITINAEQSNHEF

-948 DVYKAY
+948 DVYDAY
-954 KRNTLTDGQGYRTLR
+954 KKNTLTDGQGYRTLR

-991 IEQLRVDYNGKSI
+991 IEQLKVDYNGKSI

-1064 RDIAYWMDNNNVD
+1064 RDMAYWMDDNNVD

-1084 VKVGGFGSTA
+1084 VKVGGFGSTD
-1094 IDYETNDE
+1094 I
-1102 NLYVDSNGNVIPVA
+1102 SKA
-1116 SGKALTRENQMK
+1116 SDAKSLGEA
-1128 NDNFSKLAVPI
+1128 
-1139 KGVDKLHSNLSKAYI
+1139 LSKAYV
-1154 HQLSYSDY
+1154 HQLSYGDY

-1269 NILAYAVDD
+1269 NVLAYAVDNG
-1278 DKFAMPLFEGGLEHD
+1278 KFAMPLFEGGLEHD

-1304 VVNKQQIKGG
+1304 IVNKQQIKGG

-1336 TDDKGNILYAECE
+1336 TDGKGNILYAECE

-1443 DFDIDKLYFMRREYR
+1443 DFDVDKLYFMRREYK

-1481 SQLIDFEEYDFNKSP
+1481 SKLIDFEEYDFNKSP
-1496 LENTRAARNNMLITL
+1496 LENTRAARNNMLINL

-1517 DSETMK
+1517 DPETMK

-1561 EVLNNRAKDKSSD
+1561 EALNNRAKDKSSD

-1595 VASKLIGIFANQNTN
+1595 VAGKLIGIFANQNTN

-1626 EFAGHSYGDGK
+1626 EFAGHSYGDGR

-1713 NNNVG
+1713 NNSVG

-1737 KSRKEPLNP
+1737 RSRKEPLNP

-1751 DKLTKN
+1751 DKLAKN

-1763 LRKKGN
+1763 LREKGS

-1791 SAVANDVSAFV
+1791 SAVANDVSKFV

-1809 SNAVGSTFGDLYSQ
+1809 SNAVGSTFGDLYAQ

-1831 SEVGTEASHVEME
+1831 SEVGTDASHVEME
-1844 VTDNLDSPIMN
+1844 VTDKLDSPIMD
-1855 DNSLTTMN
+1855 DNSLTTMS

-1887 KALEILSRYFPYN
+1887 KSLEILSKYFPYN
-1900 KEAYVNARNT
+1900 KSAYVDARNT
-1910 LNELVNYGSLDADT
+1910 LNGLVNYGSLDADT

-1958 TTRGYYT
+1958 TTREYYT
-1965 KWFAKDLLGH
+1965 KWFAKDLLNH

-1981 MKSIPIFAYMIPEV
+1981 MKSMPIFAYMLPEV

-2044 AIDLFLYNFYKLG
+2044 ATDLFLYNFYKLG

-2070 TEVKEMLKVPSNNEN
+2070 TEVKENIKVP
-2085 VLIYKG
+2085 
-2091 KPLTLYRGYATEGGV
+2091 TA
-2106 EAKDI
+2106 D
-2111 DETVKGS
+2111 
-2118 AVDYIDSSFNAK
+2118 
-2130 YHFTEQEDAEMYSQI
+2130 
-2145 HEEEHHKNGKTGYK
+2145 
-2159 RVTSKYWLSSDTSYK
+2159 
-2174 VYKDIID
+2174 
-2181 ANKHKEEWGNIDAI
+2181 
-2195 ILENGTLGDGQY
+2195 GD
-2207 EVIVTSNAKDKI
+2207 
-2219 LSSTY
+2219 
-2224 SRSYVDFMNEIM
+2224 RSYVDFMNDIM

-2267 KTVLNILKPLAIQAG
+2267 KTVLGILKPLAIQAG

-2333 DSFGET
+2333 DSFDET

-2389 EERESTVEG
+2389 EERKSTVEG
-2398 FDREAVINEIAEEM
+2398 FNREAVINEIAEEM

-2417 KADIRD
+2417 KAGIRD

-2431 NALKAALSNTEEAD
+2431 NVLKAALSNTEEAD

-2458 VDGVIVLDENG
+2458 VDGVVVLDENG

>member
-43 DEIHQNSPLNT
+43 DEVNQNNPLDT
-54 TNLDEAALTL
+54 TNLDKAALTL

-89 YKSLKKAFTAEERFN
+89 YKSLRKAFTAEERFN

-117 DEIQRNNPQL
+117 DEIQKNNPQL

-151 QMQSIFRAK
+151 QMQSVFRAK

-195 GNKIEFADETDELN
+195 GNKMEFVDETDELN

-214 LSQLFNPSE
+214 LSQLIDPNE

-236 SAFGSVGQQVRRL
+236 SSFGSVGHQVRRL
-249 LSSLPIM
+249 ISSLPVM
-256 EIADVTTADGRVVQ
+256 EIVDVTTADGRVMQ
-270 KPQPKR
+270 KAQPKR

-281 VQTLDPVKV
+281 VQTLDPTKV

-350 PYSILIED
+350 PYSILVED

-391 GKPLNAKTS
+391 GKPLNEKTS

-410 SNLKNTLN
+410 SNLKNTLS

-423 LAQPKEDT
+423 LAQPKENT

-459 RAFLRTSLESL
+459 REFLRTSLESL

-507 QLKRLEAGEKISY
+507 QLKKLEAGEKISY
-520 KSLVRAKSQN
+520 KSLVRAKGQN

-563 KDSKGNNITLFSN
+563 KDSKGNNITLFSQ

-596 DKAGLRSFI
+596 DKAGLKSFL
-605 TNEYLDSP
+605 TNEYLGSP

-625 LEELLKCCDTPV
+625 LEELLKCCDTPT

-674 FTEFRSDKELS
+674 LTEFRSDKELS

-758 TFSILG
+758 TFSILR

-796 ISAYLSDALKDFK
+796 ISAYLSDALIDFK
-809 KQISN
+809 KQLTN

-819 TIKVKE
+819 TVKVKE

-838 TYLGEGVTSENL
+838 TYLGEDVTSENL

-903 LDSYGKK
+903 IDSNGKK

-954 KRNTLTDGQGYRTLR
+954 KKNTLTDGQGYRTLR

-991 IEQLRVDYNGKSI
+991 IEQLKVDYNGKSI

-1064 RDIAYWMDNNNVD
+1064 RDMAYWMDDNNVD

-1084 VKVGGFGSTA
+1084 VKVGGFGSTD
-1094 IDYETNDE
+1094 I
-1102 NLYVDSNGNVIPVA
+1102 SKA
-1116 SGKALTRENQMK
+1116 SDAKSLGEA
-1128 NDNFSKLAVPI
+1128 
-1139 KGVDKLHSNLSKAYI
+1139 LSKAYV
-1154 HQLSYSDY
+1154 HQLSYGDY

-1269 NILAYAVDD
+1269 NVLAYAVDNG
-1278 DKFAMPLFEGGLEHD
+1278 KFAMPLFEGGLEHD

-1304 VVNKQQIKGG
+1304 IVNKQQIKGG

-1336 TDDKGNILYAECE
+1336 TDGKGNILYAECE

-1355 YKDSEGNEVHL
+1355 YTDSEGNEVHL
-1366 DFNEYCNPDGTLKM
+1366 DFDEYCNPDGTLKM
-1380 IESEGKKISLLE
+1380 IESNGKKISLLE
-1392 HRFPGSTSLLAYRIP
+1392 HRFPGSTSILAYRIP

-1414 LNLRVKRFSQKTAG
+1414 LNLRVKRFSRKTAG

-1443 DFDIDKLYFMRREYR
+1443 DFDVDKLYFMRREYK

-1481 SQLIDFEEYDFNKSP
+1481 SKLIDFEEYDFNKSP
-1496 LENTRAARNNMLITL
+1496 LENTRAARNNMLINL

-1517 DSETMK
+1517 DPETMK

-1561 EVLNNRAKDKSSD
+1561 EALNNRAKDKSSD
-1574 PEPNYDPS
+1574 PEPDYDPS

-1595 VASKLIGIFANQNTN
+1595 VAGKLIGIFANQNTN

-1626 EFAGHSYGDGK
+1626 EFAGHSYGDGR

-1713 NNNVG
+1713 NNSVG

-1751 DKLTKN
+1751 DKLAKN

-1763 LRKKGN
+1763 LREKGS

-1791 SAVANDVSAFV
+1791 SAVANDVSKFV

-1809 SNAVGSTFGDLYSQ
+1809 SNAVGSTFGDLYAQ

-1831 SEVGTEASHVEME
+1831 SEVGTDASHVEME
-1844 VTDNLDSPIMN
+1844 VTDRLDSPIMN
-1855 DNSLTTMN
+1855 DNSLTTMS

-1871 MGNPFAY
+1871 MDNPFAY

-1887 KALEILSRYFPYN
+1887 KSLEILSKYFPYN
-1900 KEAYVNARNT
+1900 KRAYVNARNT
-1910 LNELVNYGSLDADT
+1910 LNGLVNYGSLDADT

-1958 TTRGYYT
+1958 TTREYYT
-1965 KWFAKDLLGH
+1965 KWFAKDLLNH

-1981 MKSIPIFAYMIPEV
+1981 MKSMPIFAYMLPEV

-2013 IQGIGGLA
+2013 IQGVGGLA

-2044 AIDLFLYNFYKLG
+2044 ATDLFLYNFYKLG

-2070 TEVKEMLKVPSNNEN
+2070 TEVKENIKVP
-2085 VLIYKG
+2085 
-2091 KPLTLYRGYATEGGV
+2091 TA
-2106 EAKDI
+2106 D
-2111 DETVKGS
+2111 
-2118 AVDYIDSSFNAK
+2118 
-2130 YHFTEQEDAEMYSQI
+2130 
-2145 HEEEHHKNGKTGYK
+2145 
-2159 RVTSKYWLSSDTSYK
+2159 
-2174 VYKDIID
+2174 
-2181 ANKHKEEWGNIDAI
+2181 
-2195 ILENGTLGDGQY
+2195 GD
-2207 EVIVTSNAKDKI
+2207 
-2219 LSSTY
+2219 
-2224 SRSYVDFMNEIM
+2224 RSYVDFMNDIM

-2267 KTVLNILKPLAIQAG
+2267 KTVLGILKPLAIQAG

-2310 AKSRQFVPMIK
+2310 TKSRQFVPMIK

-2333 DSFGET
+2333 DSFDET

-2398 FDREAVINEIAEEM
+2398 FNREAAINEIAEEM

-2417 KADIRD
+2417 KAGIRD

-2458 VDGVIVLDENG
+2458 VDGVVVLDENG

>member
-43 DEIHQNSPLNT
+43 DEVNQNNPLDT

-89 YKSLKKAFTAEERFN
+89 YKRLRKVFTAEERFN

-117 DEIQRNNPQL
+117 DEIQKNNPQL

-151 QMQSIFRAK
+151 QMQSMFRAK
-160 GDMEKAAKF
+160 GDMEKASKF

-195 GNKIEFADETDELN
+195 GNKMEFVDETDELN

-214 LSQLFNPSE
+214 LSQLIDPNE

-236 SAFGSVGQQVRRL
+236 SSFGSVGHQVRRL
-249 LSSLPIM
+249 ISSLPVM
-256 EIADVTTADGRVVQ
+256 EIVDVTAADGRVMQ
-270 KPQPKR
+270 KAQPKR

-281 VQTLDPVKV
+281 VQTLDPTKV

-350 PYSILIED
+350 PYSILVKD

-391 GKPLNAKTS
+391 GKPLNEKTS

-410 SNLKNTLN
+410 SNLKNTLS

-423 LAQPKEDT
+423 LAQPKENT

-459 RAFLRTSLESL
+459 REFLRTSLESL

-507 QLKRLEAGEKISY
+507 QLKKLEAGEKIPY
-520 KSLVRAKSQN
+520 KSLVRAKGQN

-563 KDSKGNNITLFSN
+563 KDSKGNNITLFSQ

-596 DKAGLRSFI
+596 DKAGLRSFLA
-605 TNEYLDSP
+605 NEYLDSP

-625 LEELLKCCDTPV
+625 LEELLKCCDTPT

-674 FTEFRSDKELS
+674 LTEFRSDKELS

-809 KQISN
+809 KQLTN

-819 TIKVKE
+819 TVKVKE
-825 IDRNNKQVEVERY
+825 VNRNNKQVEVERY
-838 TYLGEGVTSENL
+838 TYLGEDVTSENL

-903 LDSYGKK
+903 IDSNGKK

-948 DVYKAY
+948 DVYDAY
-954 KRNTLTDGQGYRTLR
+954 KKNTLTDGQGYRTLR

-974 MGMAGQWTEE
+974 MGMAGQWTKE

-991 IEQLRVDYNGKSI
+991 IEQLKVDYNGKSI

-1064 RDIAYWMDNNNVD
+1064 RDMAYWMDDNNVD

-1084 VKVGGFGSTA
+1084 VKVGGFGSTDISKA
-1094 IDYETNDE
+1094 SDAKSLDE
-1102 NLYVDSNGNVIPVA
+1102 A
-1116 SGKALTRENQMK
+1116 
-1128 NDNFSKLAVPI
+1128 
-1139 KGVDKLHSNLSKAYI
+1139 LSKAYV
-1154 HQLSYSDY
+1154 HQLSYGDY

-1269 NILAYAVDD
+1269 NVLAYAVDNG
-1278 DKFAMPLFEGGLEHD
+1278 KFAMPLFEGGLEHD

-1304 VVNKQQIKGG
+1304 IVNKQQIKGG

-1322 GIKGYEEDGDLKYV
+1322 GIKGYEEDGDLKYI
-1336 TDDKGNILYAECE
+1336 TDGKGNILYAECE

-1443 DFDIDKLYFMRREYR
+1443 DFDVDKLYFMRREYK

-1496 LENTRAARNNMLITL
+1496 LENTRAARNNMLINL

-1517 DSETMK
+1517 DPETMK

-1561 EVLNNRAKDKSSD
+1561 EALNNRAKDKSSD

-1595 VASKLIGIFANQNTN
+1595 VAGKLIGIFANQNTN

-1618 SFKISKPI
+1618 SFKISKSI
-1626 EFAGHSYGDGK
+1626 EFAGHSYGDGR

-1647 VDVDLNVAEFLAAS
+1647 VDVDLNVAEFLSAS

-1713 NNNVG
+1713 NNSVG

-1737 KSRKEPLNP
+1737 RSRKEPLNP

-1751 DKLTKN
+1751 DKLAKN

-1763 LRKKGN
+1763 LREKGS

-1791 SAVANDVSAFV
+1791 SAVANDVSKFV

-1809 SNAVGSTFGDLYSQ
+1809 SNAVGSTFGDLYAQ

-1831 SEVGTEASHVEME
+1831 SEVGTDASHIEME
-1844 VTDNLDSPIMN
+1844 VTDKLDSPIMD
-1855 DNSLTTMN
+1855 DNSLTTMS

-1887 KALEILSRYFPYN
+1887 KSLEILSKYFPYN
-1900 KEAYVNARNT
+1900 KRAYVNARNT
-1910 LNELVNYGSLDADT
+1910 LNGLVNYGSLDADT

-1958 TTRGYYT
+1958 TTREYYT
-1965 KWFAKDLLGH
+1965 KWFAKDLLNH

-1981 MKSIPIFAYMIPEV
+1981 MKSMPIFAYMLPEV
-1995 KEVKNPATGESTD
+1995 KEVKNPATGESAD

-2044 AIDLFLYNFYKLG
+2044 ATDLFLYNFYKLG

-2070 TEVKEMLKVPSNNEN
+2070 TEVKESIKVP
-2085 VLIYKG
+2085 
-2091 KPLTLYRGYATEGGV
+2091 TA
-2106 EAKDI
+2106 D
-2111 DETVKGS
+2111 
-2118 AVDYIDSSFNAK
+2118 
-2130 YHFTEQEDAEMYSQI
+2130 
-2145 HEEEHHKNGKTGYK
+2145 
-2159 RVTSKYWLSSDTSYK
+2159 
-2174 VYKDIID
+2174 
-2181 ANKHKEEWGNIDAI
+2181 
-2195 ILENGTLGDGQY
+2195 GD
-2207 EVIVTSNAKDKI
+2207 
-2219 LSSTY
+2219 
-2224 SRSYVDFMNEIM
+2224 RSYVDFMNEIM

-2267 KTVLNILKPLAIQAG
+2267 KTVLDILKPLAIQAG

-2321 INTGQGQVVYMA
+2321 INAGQGQVVYMA
-2333 DSFGET
+2333 DSFDET

-2389 EERESTVEG
+2389 EERKSTVEG
-2398 FDREAVINEIAEEM
+2398 FNREAVINEIAEEM

-2417 KADIRD
+2417 KAGIRD

-2431 NALKAALSNTEEAD
+2431 NVLKAALSNTEEAD

-2458 VDGVIVLDENG
+2458 VDGVVVLDENG

>member
-43 DEIHQNSPLNT
+43 DEVNQNNPLDT
-54 TNLDEAALTL
+54 TNLDKAALTL

-89 YKSLKKAFTAEERFN
+89 YKRLRKVFTAEERFN

-117 DEIQRNNPQL
+117 DEIQKNNPQL

-151 QMQSIFRAK
+151 QMQSVFRAK

-195 GNKIEFADETDELN
+195 GNKMEFADETDELN
-209 YGDND
+209 YGEND
-214 LSQLFNPSE
+214 LAQLLDPSE

-236 SAFGSVGQQVRRL
+236 SSFGSVGHQVRRL
-249 LSSLPIM
+249 ISNLPVM
-256 EIADVTTADGRVVQ
+256 EIVDVTAADGRVMQ
-270 KPQPKR
+270 KAQPKR

-281 VQTLDPVKV
+281 VQTLDPTKV

-391 GKPLNAKTS
+391 GKPLNEKTS

-410 SNLKNTLN
+410 SNLKNTLS

-423 LAQPKEDT
+423 LAQPKENT

-459 RAFLRTSLESL
+459 REFLRTSLESL

-507 QLKRLEAGEKISY
+507 QLKKLEAGEKISY
-520 KSLVRAKSQN
+520 KSLVRAKGQN

-563 KDSKGNNITLFSN
+563 KDSKGNNITLFSQ

-596 DKAGLRSFI
+596 DKAGLRSFLA
-605 TNEYLDSP
+605 NEYLDSP

-625 LEELLKCCDTPV
+625 LEELLKCCDTPT

-674 FTEFRSDKELS
+674 LTEFRSDKELS

-796 ISAYLSDALKDFK
+796 ISAYLSDALIDFK
-809 KQISN
+809 KQLTN

-819 TIKVKE
+819 TVKVKE

-838 TYLGEGVTSENL
+838 TYLGEDVTSENL

-903 LDSYGKK
+903 IDSNGKK

-954 KRNTLTDGQGYRTLR
+954 KKNTLTDGQGYRTLR

-991 IEQLRVDYNGKSI
+991 IEQLKVDYNGKSI

-1064 RDIAYWMDNNNVD
+1064 RDMAYWMDDNNVD

-1084 VKVGGFGSTA
+1084 VKVGGFGSTD
-1094 IDYETNDE
+1094 I
-1102 NLYVDSNGNVIPVA
+1102 SKA
-1116 SGKALTRENQMK
+1116 SDAKSLGEA
-1128 NDNFSKLAVPI
+1128 
-1139 KGVDKLHSNLSKAYI
+1139 LSKAYV
-1154 HQLSYSDY
+1154 HQLSYGDY

-1269 NILAYAVDD
+1269 NVLAYAVDNG
-1278 DKFAMPLFEGGLEHD
+1278 KFAMPLFEGGLEHD

-1304 VVNKQQIKGG
+1304 IVNKQQIKGG

-1336 TDDKGNILYAECE
+1336 TDGKGNILYAECE

-1355 YKDSEGNEVHL
+1355 YTDSEGNEVHL
-1366 DFNEYCNPDGTLKM
+1366 DFDEYCNPDGTLKM
-1380 IESEGKKISLLE
+1380 IESNGKKISLLE
-1392 HRFPGSTSLLAYRIP
+1392 HRFPGSTSILAYRIP

-1414 LNLRVKRFSQKTAG
+1414 LNLRVKRFSRKTAG

-1443 DFDIDKLYFMRREYR
+1443 DFDVDKLYFMRREYK

-1481 SQLIDFEEYDFNKSP
+1481 SKLIDFEEYDFNKSP
-1496 LENTRAARNNMLITL
+1496 LENTRAARNNMLINL

-1517 DSETMK
+1517 DPETMK

-1542 ELLYGSTEG
+1542 ELLYGSTKG
-1551 IIDDNKKVNW
+1551 IIDDNKKVDW
-1561 EVLNNRAKDKSSD
+1561 EALNNRAKDKSSD

-1595 VASKLIGIFANQNTN
+1595 VAGKLIGIFANQNTN

-1626 EFAGHSYGDGK
+1626 EFAGHSYGDGR

-1713 NNNVG
+1713 NNSVG

-1737 KSRKEPLNP
+1737 RSRKEPLNP

-1751 DKLTKN
+1751 DKLAKN

-1763 LRKKGN
+1763 LRKKGS

-1791 SAVANDVSAFV
+1791 SAVANDVSKFV

-1809 SNAVGSTFGDLYSQ
+1809 SNAVGSTFGDLYAQ

-1831 SEVGTEASHVEME
+1831 SEIGTDASHVEME
-1844 VTDNLDSPIMN
+1844 VTDKLNSPIMD
-1855 DNSLTTMN
+1855 DNSLTTMS

-1871 MGNPFAY
+1871 MDNPFAY

-1887 KALEILSRYFPYN
+1887 KSLEILSKYFPYN
-1900 KEAYVNARNT
+1900 KRAYVNARNT
-1910 LNELVNYGSLDADT
+1910 LNGLVNYGSLDADT

-1958 TTRGYYT
+1958 TTREYYT
-1965 KWFAKDLLGH
+1965 KWFAKDLLNH

-1981 MKSIPIFAYMIPEV
+1981 MKSMSIFAYMLPEV

-2013 IQGIGGLA
+2013 IQGVGGLA

-2044 AIDLFLYNFYKLG
+2044 ATDLFLYNFYKLG

-2070 TEVKEMLKVPSNNEN
+2070 TEVKENIKVP
-2085 VLIYKG
+2085 
-2091 KPLTLYRGYATEGGV
+2091 TA
-2106 EAKDI
+2106 D
-2111 DETVKGS
+2111 
-2118 AVDYIDSSFNAK
+2118 
-2130 YHFTEQEDAEMYSQI
+2130 
-2145 HEEEHHKNGKTGYK
+2145 
-2159 RVTSKYWLSSDTSYK
+2159 
-2174 VYKDIID
+2174 
-2181 ANKHKEEWGNIDAI
+2181 
-2195 ILENGTLGDGQY
+2195 GD
-2207 EVIVTSNAKDKI
+2207 
-2219 LSSTY
+2219 
-2224 SRSYVDFMNEIM
+2224 RSYVDFMNDIM

-2267 KTVLNILKPLAIQAG
+2267 KTVLDILKPLAIQAG

-2333 DSFGET
+2333 DSFDET

-2389 EERESTVEG
+2389 EERKSTVEG
-2398 FDREAVINEIAEEM
+2398 FNREAVINEIAEEM

-2417 KADIRD
+2417 KAGIRD

-2431 NALKAALSNTEEAD
+2431 NVLKAALSNTEEAD

-2458 VDGVIVLDENG
+2458 VDGVVVLDENG

>member
-43 DEIHQNSPLNT
+43 DEVNQNNPLDT

-89 YKSLKKAFTAEERFN
+89 YKSLRKVFTAEERFN

-117 DEIQRNNPQL
+117 DEIQKNNPQL

-151 QMQSIFRAK
+151 QMQSMFRAK
-160 GDMEKAAKF
+160 GDMEKASKF

-195 GNKIEFADETDELN
+195 GNKMEFVDETDELN

-214 LSQLFNPSE
+214 LSQLIDPNE

-236 SAFGSVGQQVRRL
+236 SSFGSVGHQVRRL
-249 LSSLPIM
+249 ISSLPVM
-256 EIADVTTADGRVVQ
+256 EIVDVTAADGRVIQ
-270 KPQPKR
+270 KAQPKR

-281 VQTLDPVKV
+281 VQTLDPTKV

-350 PYSILIED
+350 PYSILVED

-391 GKPLNAKTS
+391 GKPLNEKTS

-410 SNLKNTLN
+410 SNLKNTLS

-423 LAQPKEDT
+423 LAQPKENT

-459 RAFLRTSLESL
+459 REFLRTSLESL

-507 QLKRLEAGEKISY
+507 QLKKLEAGEKISY
-520 KSLVRAKSQN
+520 KSLVRAKGQN

-563 KDSKGNNITLFSN
+563 KDSKGNNITLFSQ

-596 DKAGLRSFI
+596 DKAGLRSFLA
-605 TNEYLDSP
+605 NEYLDSP

-625 LEELLKCCDTPV
+625 LEELLKCCDTPT

-674 FTEFRSDKELS
+674 LTEFRSDKELS

-796 ISAYLSDALKDFK
+796 ISAYLSDALIDFK
-809 KQISN
+809 KQLTN

-819 TIKVKE
+819 TVKVKE

-838 TYLGEGVTSENL
+838 TYLGEDVTSENL

-903 LDSYGKK
+903 IDSNGKK

-924 INVNAEQSNPEF
+924 ITINAEQSNPEF

-954 KRNTLTDGQGYRTLR
+954 KKNTLTDGQGYRTLR

-991 IEQLRVDYNGKSI
+991 IEQLKVDYNGKSI

-1064 RDIAYWMDNNNVD
+1064 RDMAYWMDDNNVD

-1084 VKVGGFGSTA
+1084 VKVGGFGSTD
-1094 IDYETNDE
+1094 I
-1102 NLYVDSNGNVIPVA
+1102 SKA
-1116 SGKALTRENQMK
+1116 SDAKSLGEA
-1128 NDNFSKLAVPI
+1128 
-1139 KGVDKLHSNLSKAYI
+1139 LSKAYV
-1154 HQLSYSDY
+1154 HQLSYGDY

-1269 NILAYAVDD
+1269 NVLAYAVDNG
-1278 DKFAMPLFEGGLEHD
+1278 KFAMPLFEGGLEHD

-1304 VVNKQQIKGG
+1304 IVNKQQIKGG

-1336 TDDKGNILYAECE
+1336 TDGKGNILYAECE

-1366 DFNEYCNPDGTLKM
+1366 DFNEYCNPDGTLKI

-1443 DFDIDKLYFMRREYR
+1443 DFDVDKLYFMRREYK

-1481 SQLIDFEEYDFNKSP
+1481 SKLIDFEEYDFNKSP
-1496 LENTRAARNNMLITL
+1496 LENTRAARNNMLINL

-1517 DSETMK
+1517 DPETMK

-1561 EVLNNRAKDKSSD
+1561 EALNNRAKDKYSD

-1595 VASKLIGIFANQNTN
+1595 VAGKLIGIFANQNTN

-1626 EFAGHSYGDGK
+1626 EFAGHSYGDGR

-1713 NNNVG
+1713 NNSVG

-1737 KSRKEPLNP
+1737 RSRNEPLNP

-1751 DKLTKN
+1751 DKLAKN
-1757 ILNDRV
+1757 ILNGRV
-1763 LRKKGN
+1763 LREKGS

-1791 SAVANDVSAFV
+1791 SAVANDVSKFV

-1809 SNAVGSTFGDLYSQ
+1809 SNAVGSTFGDLYAQ

-1831 SEVGTEASHVEME
+1831 SEIGTDASHVEME
-1844 VTDNLDSPIMN
+1844 VTDKLDSPIMD
-1855 DNSLTTMN
+1855 DNSLTTMS

-1887 KALEILSRYFPYN
+1887 KSLEILSKYFPYN
-1900 KEAYVNARNT
+1900 KRAYVNARNT
-1910 LNELVNYGSLDADT
+1910 LNGLVNYGSLDADT

-1958 TTRGYYT
+1958 TTREYYT
-1965 KWFAKDLLGH
+1965 KWFAKDLLNH

-1981 MKSIPIFAYMIPEV
+1981 MKSMPIFAYMIPEV
-1995 KEVKNPATGESTD
+1995 KEVKNHATGESTD

-2044 AIDLFLYNFYKLG
+2044 ATDLFLYNFYKLG

-2070 TEVKEMLKVPSNNEN
+2070 TEVKENIKVP
-2085 VLIYKG
+2085 
-2091 KPLTLYRGYATEGGV
+2091 TA
-2106 EAKDI
+2106 D
-2111 DETVKGS
+2111 
-2118 AVDYIDSSFNAK
+2118 
-2130 YHFTEQEDAEMYSQI
+2130 
-2145 HEEEHHKNGKTGYK
+2145 
-2159 RVTSKYWLSSDTSYK
+2159 
-2174 VYKDIID
+2174 
-2181 ANKHKEEWGNIDAI
+2181 
-2195 ILENGTLGDGQY
+2195 GD
-2207 EVIVTSNAKDKI
+2207 
-2219 LSSTY
+2219 
-2224 SRSYVDFMNEIM
+2224 RSYVDFMNDIM

-2267 KTVLNILKPLAIQAG
+2267 KTVLDILKPLAIQAG

-2333 DSFGET
+2333 DSFDET

-2360 YFGDNISSDIVEDTE
+2360 YFGDNISSGIVEDTE

-2389 EERESTVEG
+2389 EERKSTVEG
-2398 FDREAVINEIAEEM
+2398 FNREAVINEIAEEM

-2417 KADIRD
+2417 KAGIRD

-2431 NALKAALSNTEEAD
+2431 NVLKAALSNTEEAD

-2458 VDGVIVLDENG
+2458 VDGVVVLDENG

>member
-14 DVLAAKLGWRGNASD
+14 DVLATKLGWRGNASD

-43 DEIHQNSPLNT
+43 DEVNQNNPLDT
-54 TNLDEAALTL
+54 TNLDKAALTL

-89 YKSLKKAFTAEERFN
+89 YKSLRKAFTAEERFN

-117 DEIQRNNPQL
+117 DEIQKNNPQL

-151 QMQSIFRAK
+151 QMQSVFRAK
-160 GDMEKAAKF
+160 GDMDKAAKF

-195 GNKIEFADETDELN
+195 GNNMEFVDETDELN

-214 LSQLFNPSE
+214 LSQLIDPNE

-236 SAFGSVGQQVRRL
+236 SSFGSIGHQVRRL
-249 LSSLPIM
+249 ISSLPVM
-256 EIADVTTADGRVVQ
+256 EIVDVTAADGRVMQ
-270 KPQPKR
+270 KAQPKR

-281 VQTLDPVKV
+281 VQTLDPTKV

-350 PYSILIED
+350 PYSILVED

-391 GKPLNAKTS
+391 GKPLNKKTS

-410 SNLKNTLN
+410 SNLKNTLS

-423 LAQPKEDT
+423 LAQPKENT

-459 RAFLRTSLESL
+459 REFLRTSLESL

-507 QLKRLEAGEKISY
+507 QLKKLEAGEKISY
-520 KSLVRAKSQN
+520 KSLVRAKGQN

-563 KDSKGNNITLFSN
+563 KDSKGNNITLFSQ

-596 DKAGLRSFI
+596 DKAGLRSFLA
-605 TNEYLDSP
+605 NEYLDSP

-625 LEELLKCCDTPV
+625 LEELLKCCDTPT

-674 FTEFRSDKELS
+674 LTEFRSDKELS

-725 EQERRRQELVKA
+725 EQEKRRQELVKA

-758 TFSILG
+758 TFSILR

-785 DRPTETEVKKA
+785 DRPTETEVKKT
-796 ISAYLSDALKDFK
+796 ISAYLSDAFIDFK
-809 KQISN
+809 KQLTN

-819 TIKVKE
+819 TVKVKE

-838 TYLGEGVTSENL
+838 TYLGEDVTSENL

-903 LDSYGKK
+903 IDSNGKK

-924 INVNAEQSNPEF
+924 ININAEQSNLEF

-948 DVYKAY
+948 DVYNTY
-954 KRNTLTDGQGYRTLR
+954 KKNTLTDGQGYRTLR

-991 IEQLRVDYNGKSI
+991 IEQLKVDYNGKSI

-1064 RDIAYWMDNNNVD
+1064 RDMAYWMDDNNVD

-1084 VKVGGFGSTA
+1084 VKVGGFGSTD
-1094 IDYETNDE
+1094 I
-1102 NLYVDSNGNVIPVA
+1102 SKA
-1116 SGKALTRENQMK
+1116 SDAKSLGEA
-1128 NDNFSKLAVPI
+1128 
-1139 KGVDKLHSNLSKAYI
+1139 LSKAYV
-1154 HQLSYSDY
+1154 HQLSYGDY

-1199 YIGGDGTVNLGG
+1199 YIGGNGTVNLGG

-1226 YNGLIVANILESFDS
+1226 YNGLIVANILESFDN

-1269 NILAYAVDD
+1269 NVLAYAVDNG
-1278 DKFAMPLFEGGLEHD
+1278 KFAMPLFEGGLEHD

-1304 VVNKQQIKGG
+1304 IVNKQQIKGG

-1336 TDDKGNILYAECE
+1336 TDGKGNILYAECE

-1392 HRFPGSTSLLAYRIP
+1392 HRFPGSTSILAYRIP

-1443 DFDIDKLYFMRREYR
+1443 DFDVDKLYFMRREYK
-1458 ALKKQSTDEAT
+1458 ALRKQSTDEAT

-1481 SQLIDFEEYDFNKSP
+1481 SKLIDFEEYDFNKSP
-1496 LENTRAARNNMLITL
+1496 LENTRAARNNMLINL

-1517 DSETMK
+1517 DPETMK

-1561 EVLNNRAKDKSSD
+1561 EALNNRAKDKSSD

-1595 VASKLIGIFANQNTN
+1595 VAGKLIGIFANQNTN

-1626 EFAGHSYGDGK
+1626 EFAGHSYGDGR

-1713 NNNVG
+1713 NNSVG

-1737 KSRKEPLNP
+1737 RSRKEPLNP

-1751 DKLTKN
+1751 DKLAKN

-1763 LRKKGN
+1763 LREKGS

-1791 SAVANDVSAFV
+1791 SAVANDVSKFV

-1809 SNAVGSTFGDLYSQ
+1809 SNAVGSTFGDLYAQ

-1831 SEVGTEASHVEME
+1831 SEVGTDASHVEME
-1844 VTDNLDSPIMN
+1844 VTDRLDSPIMD
-1855 DNSLTTMN
+1855 DNSLTTMS

-1887 KALEILSRYFPYN
+1887 KSLEILSKYFPYN
-1900 KEAYVNARNT
+1900 KRAYVNARNT
-1910 LNELVNYGSLDADT
+1910 LNGLVNYGSLDADT

-1958 TTRGYYT
+1958 TTREYYT
-1965 KWFAKDLLGH
+1965 KWFAKDLLNH

-1981 MKSIPIFAYMIPEV
+1981 MKSMPIFAYMLPEV

-2013 IQGIGGLA
+2013 IQGVGGLA

-2044 AIDLFLYNFYKLG
+2044 ATDLFLYNFYKLG

-2070 TEVKEMLKVPSNNEN
+2070 TEVKENIKVP
-2085 VLIYKG
+2085 
-2091 KPLTLYRGYATEGGV
+2091 TA
-2106 EAKDI
+2106 D
-2111 DETVKGS
+2111 
-2118 AVDYIDSSFNAK
+2118 
-2130 YHFTEQEDAEMYSQI
+2130 
-2145 HEEEHHKNGKTGYK
+2145 
-2159 RVTSKYWLSSDTSYK
+2159 
-2174 VYKDIID
+2174 
-2181 ANKHKEEWGNIDAI
+2181 
-2195 ILENGTLGDGQY
+2195 GD
-2207 EVIVTSNAKDKI
+2207 
-2219 LSSTY
+2219 
-2224 SRSYVDFMNEIM
+2224 RSYVDFMNDIM

-2267 KTVLNILKPLAIQAG
+2267 KTVLGILKPLAIQAG

-2333 DSFGET
+2333 DSFDET

-2398 FDREAVINEIAEEM
+2398 FNREAVINEIAEEM

-2417 KADIRD
+2417 KAGIRD

-2431 NALKAALSNTEEAD
+2431 NVLKAALSNTEEAD

-2458 VDGVIVLDENG
+2458 VDGVVVLDENG

>member
-14 DVLAAKLGWRGNASD
+14 DVLAVKLGWRGNASD

-43 DEIHQNSPLNT
+43 DEVHQNSPLNI

-64 AKFRQEIKIG
+64 AKFRQEIKVG

-89 YKSLKKAFTAEERFN
+89 YNSLRKAFTAEERFN

-117 DEIQRNNPQL
+117 DEIQKNNPQL

-151 QMQSIFRAK
+151 QMQSMFRAK

-195 GNKIEFADETDELN
+195 GNKMEFVDETDELN

-214 LSQLFNPSE
+214 LSQLLDPSE
-223 SVREAWQTSNGLE
+223 SVREAWQSSNGLE

-249 LSSLPIM
+249 ISSLPIM
-256 EIADVTTADGRVVQ
+256 EVVDVTTADGRVMQ
-270 KPQPKR
+270 KAQPKR

-281 VQTLDPVKV
+281 AQTLDPTKV

-324 IPILDALTKNPQL
+324 IPILDALTKNSQL

-358 KEASKKGLRKYKTKL
+358 KEASKKGLRKYKTKV

-382 GSFMSRIIL
+382 GAFMSRIIL
-391 GKPLNAKTS
+391 GKPLNEKTS
-400 VFDTKGNVNV
+400 VFDTKGNINV
-410 SNLKNTLN
+410 SNLKNTLS

-423 LAQPKEDT
+423 LAQSKED
-431 GSIFDKQKQYG
+431 IFKRN
-442 GGKQSKF
+442 KF
-449 YSRGGSSIER
+449 YSRGGSSLER
-459 RAFLRTSLESL
+459 REFLRTSLESL

-507 QLKRLEAGEKISY
+507 QLKRLEAGEKIPY
-520 KSLVRAKSQN
+520 KSLIRAKGQN

-563 KDSKGNNITLFSN
+563 KDSKGNNITLFSQ

-596 DKAGLRSFI
+596 DKAGLRSFL

-674 FTEFRSDKELS
+674 LTEFRSDKELS

-796 ISAYLSDALKDFK
+796 ISTYLSDALKDFK
-809 KQISN
+809 KQLRN

-819 TIKVKE
+819 TVKVKE
-825 IDRNNKQVEVERY
+825 VDRNNNQVEVERY

-924 INVNAEQSNPEF
+924 ININAEQSNPEF

-942 VHGKDS
+942 VHKKDS

-954 KRNTLTDGQGYRTLR
+954 KENTLTDGQGYRTLR

-991 IEQLRVDYNGKSI
+991 IEQLKVDYNGKAI

-1064 RDIAYWMDNNNVD
+1064 RDMAYWMDDNNVD

-1084 VKVGGFGSTA
+1084 VKVGGFGSTD
-1094 IDYETNDE
+1094 I
-1102 NLYVDSNGNVIPVA
+1102 
-1116 SGKALTRENQMK
+1116 
-1128 NDNFSKLAVPI
+1128 
-1139 KGVDKLHSNLSKAYI
+1139 SKASDAKSLGEALNKAYV
-1154 HQLSYSDY
+1154 HQLSYGDY

-1188 NINMDDYHYMN
+1188 NIMMDDYHYMN

-1226 YNGLIVANILESFDS
+1226 YNGLIVANILESFDN

-1269 NILAYAVDD
+1269 NVLAYAVDNG
-1278 DKFAMPLFEGGLEHD
+1278 KFAMPLFEGGLEHD

-1304 VVNKQQIKGG
+1304 IVNKQQIKGG

-1336 TDDKGNILYAECE
+1336 TDGKGNILYAECE

-1443 DFDIDKLYFMRREYR
+1443 DFDVDKLYFMRREYK

-1517 DSETMK
+1517 DPETMK

-1561 EVLNNRAKDKSSD
+1561 EALNNRAKDKSSD

-1595 VASKLIGIFANQNTN
+1595 VAGKLIGIFANQNTN

-1618 SFKISKPI
+1618 SFKIFKPI
-1626 EFAGHSYGDGK
+1626 EFAGHSYGDGR

-1713 NNNVG
+1713 NNSVG

-1737 KSRKEPLNP
+1737 KSRKDSLNP
-1746 EHFSM
+1746 EYFSM
-1751 DKLTKN
+1751 DKLAKN
-1757 ILNDRV
+1757 ILDDRV
-1763 LRKKGN
+1763 LREKGS

-1791 SAVANDVSAFV
+1791 SAVANDVSKFV

-1809 SNAVGSTFGDLYSQ
+1809 SNAVGSTFGDLYAQ
-1823 QLKVQKYL
+1823 QLKVQRYL
-1831 SEVGTEASHVEME
+1831 NEVGTEASHVEME
-1844 VTDNLDSPIMN
+1844 VTDNLNSPIMG
-1855 DNSLTTMN
+1855 DKSLTTMS

-1887 KALEILSRYFPYN
+1887 KSLEILSKYFPYN
-1900 KEAYVNARNT
+1900 KRAYVNARNT

-1958 TTRGYYT
+1958 TTREYYT
-1965 KWFAKDLLGH
+1965 KWFAKDLLNH
-1975 LEANPQ
+1975 LEVNPQ
-1981 MKSIPIFAYMIPEV
+1981 MKSMPIFAYMLPEV

-2044 AIDLFLYNFYKLG
+2044 ATDLFLYNFYKLG

-2070 TEVKEMLKVPSNNEN
+2070 TEVKENIKVP
-2085 VLIYKG
+2085 
-2091 KPLTLYRGYATEGGV
+2091 TT
-2106 EAKDI
+2106 D
-2111 DETVKGS
+2111 
-2118 AVDYIDSSFNAK
+2118 
-2130 YHFTEQEDAEMYSQI
+2130 
-2145 HEEEHHKNGKTGYK
+2145 
-2159 RVTSKYWLSSDTSYK
+2159 
-2174 VYKDIID
+2174 
-2181 ANKHKEEWGNIDAI
+2181 
-2195 ILENGTLGDGQY
+2195 GD
-2207 EVIVTSNAKDKI
+2207 
-2219 LSSTY
+2219 
-2224 SRSYVDFMNEIM
+2224 RSYVDFMNEIM

-2333 DSFGET
+2333 DSFDET

-2360 YFGDNISSDIVEDTE
+2360 YFGDNISSDIVEDIE

-2389 EERESTVEG
+2389 EEREPTVDG

-2417 KADIRD
+2417 KAGIRD

>member
-14 DVLAAKLGWRGNASD
+14 DVLATKLGWRGNASD

-43 DEIHQNSPLNT
+43 DEVNQNNPLDT

-89 YKSLKKAFTAEERFN
+89 YKRLRKVFTAEERFN

-117 DEIQRNNPQL
+117 DEIQKNNPQL

-151 QMQSIFRAK
+151 QMQSVFRAK

-195 GNKIEFADETDELN
+195 GNKMEFVDETDELN

-214 LSQLFNPSE
+214 LSQLIDPNE

-236 SAFGSVGQQVRRL
+236 SSFGSVGHQVRRL
-249 LSSLPIM
+249 ISSLPVM
-256 EIADVTTADGRVVQ
+256 EIVDVTAADGRVMQ
-270 KPQPKR
+270 KAQPKR

-281 VQTLDPVKV
+281 VQTLDPTKV

-337 RTQFFRDFKKNFQ
+337 RTQFFRDFKNNFQ
-350 PYSILIED
+350 PYSILVED
-358 KEASKKGLRKYKTKL
+358 KESSKKGLRKYKTKL

-391 GKPLNAKTS
+391 GKPLNEKTS

-410 SNLKNTLN
+410 SNLKNTLS

-423 LAQPKEDT
+423 LAQPKENT

-459 RAFLRTSLESL
+459 REFLRTSLESL

-507 QLKRLEAGEKISY
+507 QLKKLEAGEKIPY
-520 KSLVRAKSQN
+520 KSLVRAKGQN
-530 SRKEGVFEEKIRKIH
+530 SRREGVFEEKIRKIH

-563 KDSKGNNITLFSN
+563 KDSKGNNITLFSQ

-596 DKAGLRSFI
+596 DKAGLRSFLA
-605 TNEYLDSP
+605 NEYLDSP

-625 LEELLKCCDTPV
+625 LEELLKCCDTPT

-674 FTEFRSDKELS
+674 LTEFRSDKELS

-796 ISAYLSDALKDFK
+796 ISAYLSDALIDFK
-809 KQISN
+809 KQLTN

-819 TIKVKE
+819 TVKVKE

-838 TYLGEGVTSENL
+838 TYLGEDVTSENL

-877 FYKGTKDLQKRY
+877 FYEGIKDLQKRY

-903 LDSYGKK
+903 IDSNGKK

-924 INVNAEQSNPEF
+924 IKVNAEQSNPEF

-954 KRNTLTDGQGYRTLR
+954 KKNTLTDGQGYRTLR

-991 IEQLRVDYNGKSI
+991 IEQLKVDYNGKSI

-1064 RDIAYWMDNNNVD
+1064 RDMAYWMDDNNVD

-1084 VKVGGFGSTA
+1084 VKVGGFGSTD
-1094 IDYETNDE
+1094 I
-1102 NLYVDSNGNVIPVA
+1102 SKA
-1116 SGKALTRENQMK
+1116 SDAKSLGEA
-1128 NDNFSKLAVPI
+1128 
-1139 KGVDKLHSNLSKAYI
+1139 LSKAYI
-1154 HQLSYSDY
+1154 HQLSYGDY

-1269 NILAYAVDD
+1269 NVLAYAVDNG
-1278 DKFAMPLFEGGLEHD
+1278 KFAMPLFEGGLEHD

-1304 VVNKQQIKGG
+1304 IVNKQQIKGG

-1336 TDDKGNILYAECE
+1336 TDGKGNILYAECE

-1443 DFDIDKLYFMRREYR
+1443 DFDVDKLYFMRREYK

-1481 SQLIDFEEYDFNKSP
+1481 SKLIDFEEYNFNKSP
-1496 LENTRAARNNMLITL
+1496 LENTRAARNNMLINL

-1517 DSETMK
+1517 DPETMK

-1561 EVLNNRAKDKSSD
+1561 EALNNRAKDKSSD

-1595 VASKLIGIFANQNTN
+1595 VAGKLIGIFANQNTN

-1626 EFAGHSYGDGK
+1626 EFAGRSYGDGR

-1667 PVLNFMNLNTLTA
+1667 PVLNFMNFNTLTA

-1708 CEYSF
+1708 CEYSV
-1713 NNNVG
+1713 NNSVG

-1737 KSRKEPLNP
+1737 RSRKEPLNP

-1751 DKLTKN
+1751 DKLAKN

-1763 LRKKGN
+1763 LREKGS

-1791 SAVANDVSAFV
+1791 SAVANDVSKFV
-1802 TSTKFTA
+1802 ISTKFTA
-1809 SNAVGSTFGDLYSQ
+1809 SNAVGSTFGDLYAQ

-1831 SEVGTEASHVEME
+1831 SEVGTDASHVEME
-1844 VTDNLDSPIMN
+1844 VTDKLDSPIMD
-1855 DNSLTTMN
+1855 DNSLTTMS

-1887 KALEILSRYFPYN
+1887 KALEILSKYFPYN
-1900 KEAYVNARNT
+1900 KRAYVDARNT
-1910 LNELVNYGSLDADT
+1910 LNGLVNYGSLDADT

-1958 TTRGYYT
+1958 TTREYYT
-1965 KWFAKDLLGH
+1965 KWFAKDLLNH

-1981 MKSIPIFAYMIPEV
+1981 MKSMPIFAYMLPEV

-2013 IQGIGGLA
+2013 IQGVGGLA

-2044 AIDLFLYNFYKLG
+2044 ATDLFLYNFYKLG

-2070 TEVKEMLKVPSNNEN
+2070 TEVKEMIKVPSNSEN
-2085 VLIYKG
+2085 VLMYKG

-2111 DETVKGS
+2111 DETIKGS

-2145 HEEEHHKNGKTGYK
+2145 HEEEHHKKGKTGYK
-2159 RVTSKYWLSSDTSYK
+2159 RVISKYWLSSDTSYK

-2267 KTVLNILKPLAIQAG
+2267 KTVLGILKPLAIQAG

-2310 AKSRQFVPMIK
+2310 TKSRQFVPMIK

-2333 DSFGET
+2333 DSFDET

-2398 FDREAVINEIAEEM
+2398 FNREAVINEIAEEM

-2417 KADIRD
+2417 KAGIRD

-2431 NALKAALSNTEEAD
+2431 NVLKAALSNTEEAD

-2458 VDGVIVLDENG
+2458 VDGVVVLDENG

>member
-43 DEIHQNSPLNT
+43 DEVHQNSPLNT

-117 DEIQRNNPQL
+117 DEIQKNNPQL

-195 GNKIEFADETDELN
+195 GNKMEFVDETDELN

-214 LSQLFNPSE
+214 LSRLLDPSE

-236 SAFGSVGQQVRRL
+236 SSFGKVGKDVRRF

-256 EIADVTTADGRVVQ
+256 EMVDVTTDDGRVMQ
-270 KPQPKR
+270 KAQPKR
-276 DDLGF
+276 DDLGV

-290 HQALMELLRGITSEA
+290 HQALSELLRGITSEA

-324 IPILDALTKNPQL
+324 IPILEALTKNPQL
-337 RTQFFRDFKKNFQ
+337 RTQFFVDIKKNFQ

-358 KEASKKGLRKYKTKL
+358 KEASKKGLKKYKTKL

-382 GSFMSRIIL
+382 GAFMSRIIL
-391 GKPLNAKTS
+391 GKPLNEKTS
-400 VFDTKGNVNV
+400 VFDAKGNVNV

-431 GSIFDKQKQYG
+431 GSVFDKQKKYG
-442 GGKQSKF
+442 IDKSKF
-449 YSRGGSSIER
+449 RNKDISSIEKR
-459 RAFLRTSLESL
+459 EFLRTSLESL

-483 NHSKDLRKLTNALQE
+483 RHSKDLRKLTNALQE

-507 QLKRLEAGEKISY
+507 QLKKLEAGEKISY
-520 KSLVRAKSQN
+520 KSLVRAKGQN

-563 KDSKGNNITLFSN
+563 KDSKGNNITLFSQ

-587 KIQSYVKAN
+587 EIQSYVKAN
-596 DKAGLRSFI
+596 DKAGLKTFL

-613 FFSYNGKVLNKW
+613 FFYYNGKVLNKW
-625 LEELLKCCDTPV
+625 LEELLKCCDTPT

-674 FTEFRSDKELS
+674 LTEFRSDKELS

-737 TNEWLDSRNYSKVEN
+737 TNEWLNSRNYSKVEN

-764 FLNKDYKASDGTVG
+764 FLNKDYKAFDGTIG

-796 ISAYLSDALKDFK
+796 ISAYLSDALINFK
-809 KQISN
+809 KQLTN

-819 TIKVKE
+819 TVKVKE

-838 TYLGEGVTSENL
+838 TYLGEDVTSENL

-889 KEIHAPGSLLSLSA
+889 KEIHAPGSV
-903 LDSYGKK
+903 LDLMAIDKNGKK

-924 INVNAEQSNPEF
+924 INVDAEQTNKDF
-936 MEAIAA
+936 MDAIAA

-954 KRNTLTDGQGYRTLR
+954 KKNTLTDGQGYRTLR

-991 IEQLRVDYNGKSI
+991 IEQLKVDYNGKSI

-1032 ALNDKDKVI
+1032 AVNNKDKVI

-1064 RDIAYWMDNNNVD
+1064 RDMAYWMDNNNVD

-1102 NLYVDSNGNVIPVA
+1102 NLYVDSNGNVIPVPQ
-1116 SGKALTRENQMK
+1116 GKALTRENQMK

-1139 KGVDKLHSNLSKAYI
+1139 KGLDKLHSNLSKAYV

-1188 NINMDDYHYMN
+1188 NIMMDDYHYMN

-1211 NHGRVKLNGRNLVSF
+1211 NHGKVKLNGRNLVSF

-1269 NILAYAVDD
+1269 NVLAYAVEDG
-1278 DKFAMPLFEGGLEHD
+1278 KFAMPLFEGGLEHD

-1304 VVNKQQIKGG
+1304 IVNKQQIKGG

-1336 TDDKGNILYAECE
+1336 TDGNGNILYAECE

-1366 DFNEYCNPDGTLKM
+1366 DFNDYCNPDGTLKM

-1443 DFDIDKLYFMRREYR
+1443 DFDVDKLYFMRREYK
-1458 ALKKQSTDEAT
+1458 ALKKQSTDEDT

-1481 SQLIDFEEYDFNKSP
+1481 SQLIDFEEYDFNKPIMSYTDKNGKFI
-1496 LENTRAARNNMLITL
+1496 EGNTRAARNNMLITL

-1517 DSETMK
+1517 DPETMK

-1542 ELLYGSTEG
+1542 ELLYGSTKG
-1551 IIDDNKKVNW
+1551 IIDDNKKVDW
-1561 EVLNNRAKDKSSD
+1561 EALNNRAKDKSSD

-1595 VASKLIGIFANQNTN
+1595 VAGKLIGIFANQNTN

-1713 NNNVG
+1713 NNSVG

-1730 KNQGASV
+1730 KNQGASR
-1737 KSRKEPLNP
+1737 SRKDPLNP

-1751 DKLTKN
+1751 DKLAKN

-1763 LRKKGN
+1763 FREKGS
-1769 NVMDNNTFATE
+1769 NVMDNNSFATE

-1791 SAVANDVSAFV
+1791 SAVANDVSQFV
-1802 TSTKFTA
+1802 ISTKFTA
-1809 SNAVGSTFGDLYSQ
+1809 SNAVGSTFGDLYAQ

-1844 VTDNLDSPIMN
+1844 VTDNLDSPIMD
-1855 DNSLTTMN
+1855 DNSLITMS

-1887 KALEILSRYFPYN
+1887 KSLEILSKYFPYN
-1900 KEAYVNARNT
+1900 KRAYATARNT
-1910 LNELVNYGSLDADT
+1910 LNGLVNYGSLDADT

-1958 TTRGYYT
+1958 TTREYYT
-1965 KWFAKDLLGH
+1965 KWFAKDLLNH
-1975 LEANPQ
+1975 LEVNPQ
-1981 MKSIPIFAYMIPEV
+1981 MKSMPIFAYMLPEV
-1995 KEVKNPATGESTD
+1995 KEVKNLATGESTD

-2013 IQGIGGLA
+2013 IQGVGGLA

-2044 AIDLFLYNFYKLG
+2044 ATDLFLYNFYKLG

-2070 TEVKEMLKVPSNNEN
+2070 TEVKENIKVP
-2085 VLIYKG
+2085 
-2091 KPLTLYRGYATEGGV
+2091 TA
-2106 EAKDI
+2106 D
-2111 DETVKGS
+2111 
-2118 AVDYIDSSFNAK
+2118 
-2130 YHFTEQEDAEMYSQI
+2130 
-2145 HEEEHHKNGKTGYK
+2145 
-2159 RVTSKYWLSSDTSYK
+2159 
-2174 VYKDIID
+2174 
-2181 ANKHKEEWGNIDAI
+2181 
-2195 ILENGTLGDGQY
+2195 GD
-2207 EVIVTSNAKDKI
+2207 
-2219 LSSTY
+2219 
-2224 SRSYVDFMNEIM
+2224 RSYVDFMNEIM

-2267 KTVLNILKPLAIQAG
+2267 KTVLDILKPLAIQAG

-2310 AKSRQFVPMIK
+2310 DKSRQFVPMIK
-2321 INTGQGQVVYMA
+2321 INTGQGQIVYMA
-2333 DSFGET
+2333 DSFDET

-2389 EERESTVEG
+2389 EERESIVEG
-2398 FDREAVINEIAEEM
+2398 FNREAVINEIAEEM

-2417 KADIRD
+2417 KAGIRD

-2431 NALKAALSNTEEAD
+2431 NALKVALSNTEEAD

-2458 VDGVIVLDENG
+2458 VDGVVVLDENG
-2469 NPMKAC
+2469 NPVKAC

>member
-14 DVLAAKLGWRGNASD
+14 DVLATKLGWRGNASD

-43 DEIHQNSPLNT
+43 DEVNQNNPLDT

-89 YKSLKKAFTAEERFN
+89 YKRLRKVFTAEERFN

-117 DEIQRNNPQL
+117 DEIQKNNPQL

-151 QMQSIFRAK
+151 QMQSMFRAK

-195 GNKIEFADETDELN
+195 GNKMEFVDETDELN

-214 LSQLFNPSE
+214 LSQLIDPSE

-236 SAFGSVGQQVRRL
+236 SSFGSVGHQVRRL
-249 LSSLPIM
+249 ISSLPVM
-256 EIADVTTADGRVVQ
+256 EIVDVTAADGRVMQ
-270 KPQPKR
+270 KAQPKR

-281 VQTLDPVKV
+281 VQTLDPTKV

-350 PYSILIED
+350 PYSILVED
-358 KEASKKGLRKYKTKL
+358 KEASKKGLRKYRTKL

-391 GKPLNAKTS
+391 GKPLNEKTS

-410 SNLKNTLN
+410 SNLKNTLS

-423 LAQPKEDT
+423 LAQPKENT

-459 RAFLRTSLESL
+459 REFLRTSLESL

-507 QLKRLEAGEKISY
+507 QLKKLEAGEKISY
-520 KSLVRAKSQN
+520 KSLVRAKGQN

-563 KDSKGNNITLFSN
+563 KDSKGNNITLFSQ

-596 DKAGLRSFI
+596 DKAGLKSFLA
-605 TNEYLDSP
+605 NEYLDSP
-613 FFSYNGKVLNKW
+613 FFYYNGKVLNKW
-625 LEELLKCCDTPV
+625 LEELLKCCDTPT

-674 FTEFRSDKELS
+674 LTEFRSDKELS

-796 ISAYLSDALKDFK
+796 ISAYLSDALIDFK
-809 KQISN
+809 KQLTN

-819 TIKVKE
+819 TVKVKE

-838 TYLGEGVTSENL
+838 TYLGEDVTSENL

-903 LDSYGKK
+903 IDSNGKK

-954 KRNTLTDGQGYRTLR
+954 KKNTLTDGQGYRTLR

-991 IEQLRVDYNGKSI
+991 IEQLKVDYNGKSI

-1064 RDIAYWMDNNNVD
+1064 RDMAYWMDDNNVD

-1116 SGKALTRENQMK
+1116 PGKALTRENQMK

-1139 KGVDKLHSNLSKAYI
+1139 KGLDKLHSNLSKAYV
-1154 HQLSYSDY
+1154 HQLSYGDY

-1269 NILAYAVDD
+1269 NVLAYAVDNG
-1278 DKFAMPLFEGGLEHD
+1278 KFAMPLFEGGLEHD

-1304 VVNKQQIKGG
+1304 IVNKQQIKGG

-1336 TDDKGNILYAECE
+1336 TDGKGNILYAECE

-1443 DFDIDKLYFMRREYR
+1443 DFDVDKLYFMRREYK

-1481 SQLIDFEEYDFNKSP
+1481 SKLIDFEEYDFNKSP
-1496 LENTRAARNNMLITL
+1496 LENTRAARNNMLINL

-1517 DSETMK
+1517 DPETMK

-1561 EVLNNRAKDKSSD
+1561 EALNNRAKDKSSD

-1595 VASKLIGIFANQNTN
+1595 VAGKLIGIFANQNTN

-1626 EFAGHSYGDGK
+1626 EFAGHSYGDGR

-1713 NNNVG
+1713 NNSVG

-1737 KSRKEPLNP
+1737 RSRKEPLNP

-1751 DKLTKN
+1751 DKLAKN

-1763 LRKKGN
+1763 LREKGS

-1786 LFNDI
+1786 LFNDV
-1791 SAVANDVSAFV
+1791 SAVANDVSKFV

-1809 SNAVGSTFGDLYSQ
+1809 SNAVGSTFGDLYAQ
-1823 QLKVQKYL
+1823 QLKAQKYL
-1831 SEVGTEASHVEME
+1831 SEVGTDASHVEME
-1844 VTDNLDSPIMN
+1844 VTDKLDSPIMD
-1855 DNSLTTMN
+1855 DNSLTTMS

-1887 KALEILSRYFPYN
+1887 KALEILSKYFPYN
-1900 KEAYVNARNT
+1900 KRAYVDARNT
-1910 LNELVNYGSLDADT
+1910 LNGLVNYGSLDADT

-1958 TTRGYYT
+1958 TTREYYT
-1965 KWFAKDLLGH
+1965 KWFAKDLLNH

-1981 MKSIPIFAYMIPEV
+1981 MKSMPIFAYMLPEV

-2044 AIDLFLYNFYKLG
+2044 ATDLFLYNFYKLG

-2070 TEVKEMLKVPSNNEN
+2070 TEVKENIKVP
-2085 VLIYKG
+2085 
-2091 KPLTLYRGYATEGGV
+2091 TA
-2106 EAKDI
+2106 D
-2111 DETVKGS
+2111 
-2118 AVDYIDSSFNAK
+2118 
-2130 YHFTEQEDAEMYSQI
+2130 
-2145 HEEEHHKNGKTGYK
+2145 
-2159 RVTSKYWLSSDTSYK
+2159 
-2174 VYKDIID
+2174 
-2181 ANKHKEEWGNIDAI
+2181 
-2195 ILENGTLGDGQY
+2195 GD
-2207 EVIVTSNAKDKI
+2207 
-2219 LSSTY
+2219 
-2224 SRSYVDFMNEIM
+2224 RSYVDFMNDIM

-2267 KTVLNILKPLAIQAG
+2267 KTVLDILKPLAIQAG

-2333 DSFGET
+2333 DSFDET

-2389 EERESTVEG
+2389 EERKSTVEG
-2398 FDREAVINEIAEEM
+2398 FNREAVINEIAEEM

-2417 KADIRD
+2417 KAGIRD

-2458 VDGVIVLDENG
+2458 VDGVVVLDENG

>member
-14 DVLAAKLGWRGNASD
+14 DVLATKLGWRGNASD

-43 DEIHQNSPLNT
+43 DEVNQNNPLDT

-89 YKSLKKAFTAEERFN
+89 YKSLRKAFTAEERFN

-117 DEIQRNNPQL
+117 DEIQKNNPQL

-151 QMQSIFRAK
+151 QMQSMFRAK

-195 GNKIEFADETDELN
+195 GNKMEFVDETDELN

-214 LSQLFNPSE
+214 LSQLIDPNE

-236 SAFGSVGQQVRRL
+236 SSFGSVGHQVRRL
-249 LSSLPIM
+249 ISSLPVM
-256 EIADVTTADGRVVQ
+256 EIVDVTAADGRVMQ
-270 KPQPKR
+270 KAQPKR

-281 VQTLDPVKV
+281 VQTLDPTKV

-350 PYSILIED
+350 PYSILVED
-358 KEASKKGLRKYKTKL
+358 KESSKKGLRKYKTKL

-391 GKPLNAKTS
+391 GKPLNEKTS

-410 SNLKNTLN
+410 SNLKNTLS

-423 LAQPKEDT
+423 LAQPKENT

-459 RAFLRTSLESL
+459 REFLRTSLESL

-507 QLKRLEAGEKISY
+507 QLKKLEAGEKISY
-520 KSLVRAKSQN
+520 KSLVRAKGQN

-563 KDSKGNNITLFSN
+563 KDSKGNNITLFSQ

-596 DKAGLRSFI
+596 DKAGLRSFLA
-605 TNEYLDSP
+605 NEYLDSP

-625 LEELLKCCDTPV
+625 LEELLKCCDTPT

-674 FTEFRSDKELS
+674 LTEFRSDKELS

-796 ISAYLSDALKDFK
+796 ISAYLSDALIDFK
-809 KQISN
+809 KQLTN

-819 TIKVKE
+819 TVKVKE

-838 TYLGEGVTSENL
+838 TYLGEDVTSENL

-903 LDSYGKK
+903 IDSNGKK

-924 INVNAEQSNPEF
+924 ININAEQSNPEF

-948 DVYKAY
+948 DVYDAY
-954 KRNTLTDGQGYRTLR
+954 KKNTLTDGQGYRTLR

-991 IEQLRVDYNGKSI
+991 IEQLKVDYNGKSI

-1064 RDIAYWMDNNNVD
+1064 RDMAYWMDDNNVD

-1084 VKVGGFGSTA
+1084 VKVGGFGSTD
-1094 IDYETNDE
+1094 I
-1102 NLYVDSNGNVIPVA
+1102 SKA
-1116 SGKALTRENQMK
+1116 SDAKSLGEA
-1128 NDNFSKLAVPI
+1128 
-1139 KGVDKLHSNLSKAYI
+1139 LSKAYV
-1154 HQLSYSDY
+1154 HQLSYGDY

-1269 NILAYAVDD
+1269 NVLAYAVDNG
-1278 DKFAMPLFEGGLEHD
+1278 KFAMPLFEGGLEHD

-1304 VVNKQQIKGG
+1304 IVNKQQIKGG

-1336 TDDKGNILYAECE
+1336 TDGKGNILYAECE

-1443 DFDIDKLYFMRREYR
+1443 DFDVDKLYFMRREYK

-1481 SQLIDFEEYDFNKSP
+1481 SKLIDFEEYDFNKSP
-1496 LENTRAARNNMLITL
+1496 LENTRAARNNMLINL

-1517 DSETMK
+1517 DPETMK

-1561 EVLNNRAKDKSSD
+1561 EALNNRAKDISSD

-1595 VASKLIGIFANQNTN
+1595 VAGKLIGIFANQNTN

-1618 SFKISKPI
+1618 SFKVSKPI
-1626 EFAGHSYGDGK
+1626 EFAGHSYGDGR

-1713 NNNVG
+1713 NNSVG

-1737 KSRKEPLNP
+1737 RSRKEPINP

-1751 DKLTKN
+1751 DKLAKN

-1763 LRKKGN
+1763 LREKGS

-1791 SAVANDVSAFV
+1791 SAVANDVSKFV

-1809 SNAVGSTFGDLYSQ
+1809 SNAVGSTFGDLYAQ

-1831 SEVGTEASHVEME
+1831 SEVGTDASHVEME
-1844 VTDNLDSPIMN
+1844 VTDKLDSPIMD
-1855 DNSLTTMN
+1855 DNSLTTMS

-1887 KALEILSRYFPYN
+1887 KALEILSKYFPYN
-1900 KEAYVNARNT
+1900 KRAYVNARNT
-1910 LNELVNYGSLDADT
+1910 LNGLVNYGSLDADT

-1958 TTRGYYT
+1958 TTREYYT
-1965 KWFAKDLLGH
+1965 KWFAKDLLNH

-1981 MKSIPIFAYMIPEV
+1981 MKSMPIFAYMLPEV

-2044 AIDLFLYNFYKLG
+2044 ATDLFLYNFYKLG

-2070 TEVKEMLKVPSNNEN
+2070 TEVKENIKVP
-2085 VLIYKG
+2085 
-2091 KPLTLYRGYATEGGV
+2091 TA
-2106 EAKDI
+2106 D
-2111 DETVKGS
+2111 
-2118 AVDYIDSSFNAK
+2118 
-2130 YHFTEQEDAEMYSQI
+2130 
-2145 HEEEHHKNGKTGYK
+2145 
-2159 RVTSKYWLSSDTSYK
+2159 
-2174 VYKDIID
+2174 
-2181 ANKHKEEWGNIDAI
+2181 
-2195 ILENGTLGDGQY
+2195 GD
-2207 EVIVTSNAKDKI
+2207 
-2219 LSSTY
+2219 
-2224 SRSYVDFMNEIM
+2224 RSYVDFMNEIM

-2267 KTVLNILKPLAIQAG
+2267 KTVLGILKPLAIQAG

-2333 DSFGET
+2333 DSFDET

-2398 FDREAVINEIAEEM
+2398 FNREAVINEIAEEM

-2417 KADIRD
+2417 KAGIRD
-2423 DQGELYTA
+2423 DQGELYTS
-2431 NALKAALSNTEEAD
+2431 NVLKAALSNTEEAD

-2458 VDGVIVLDENG
+2458 VDGVVVLDENG

>member
-43 DEIHQNSPLNT
+43 DEVNQNNPLDT

-89 YKSLKKAFTAEERFN
+89 YKRLRKAFTAEERFN
-104 RVNMIAA
+104 RVNMIAS

-117 DEIQRNNPQL
+117 DEIQKNNPQL

-151 QMQSIFRAK
+151 QMQSMFRAK

-195 GNKIEFADETDELN
+195 GNKMEFVDETDELN

-214 LSQLFNPSE
+214 LSQLIDPNE

-236 SAFGSVGQQVRRL
+236 SSFGSVGHQVRRL
-249 LSSLPIM
+249 ISSLPVM
-256 EIADVTTADGRVVQ
+256 EIVDVTAADGRVMQ
-270 KPQPKR
+270 KAQPKR

-281 VQTLDPVKV
+281 VQTLDPTKV

-350 PYSILIED
+350 PYSILVED
-358 KEASKKGLRKYKTKL
+358 REASKKGLRKYKTKL

-391 GKPLNAKTS
+391 GKPLNEKTS

-410 SNLKNTLN
+410 SNLKNTLS

-423 LAQPKEDT
+423 LAQPKENT

-459 RAFLRTSLESL
+459 REFLRTSLESL

-507 QLKRLEAGEKISY
+507 QLKKLEAGEKISY
-520 KSLVRAKSQN
+520 KSLVRAKGQN

-563 KDSKGNNITLFSN
+563 KDSKGNNITLFSQ

-596 DKAGLRSFI
+596 DKAGLRSFLA
-605 TNEYLDSP
+605 NEYLDSP

-625 LEELLKCCDTPV
+625 LEELLKCCDTPT

-674 FTEFRSDKELS
+674 LTEFRSDKELS

-796 ISAYLSDALKDFK
+796 ISAYLSDALIDFK
-809 KQISN
+809 KQLTN

-819 TIKVKE
+819 TVKVKE

-838 TYLGEGVTSENL
+838 TYLGEDVTSENL

-903 LDSYGKK
+903 IDSNGKK

-924 INVNAEQSNPEF
+924 ITVNAEQSNHEF

-948 DVYKAY
+948 DVYDAY
-954 KRNTLTDGQGYRTLR
+954 KKNTLTDGQGYRTLR

-991 IEQLRVDYNGKSI
+991 IEQLKVDYNGKSI

-1064 RDIAYWMDNNNVD
+1064 RDMAYWMDDNNVD

-1084 VKVGGFGSTA
+1084 VKVGGFGSTD
-1094 IDYETNDE
+1094 I
-1102 NLYVDSNGNVIPVA
+1102 SKA
-1116 SGKALTRENQMK
+1116 SDAKSLGEA
-1128 NDNFSKLAVPI
+1128 
-1139 KGVDKLHSNLSKAYI
+1139 LSKAYV
-1154 HQLSYSDY
+1154 HQLSYGDY

-1269 NILAYAVDD
+1269 NVLAYAVDNG
-1278 DKFAMPLFEGGLEHD
+1278 KFAMPLFEGGLEHD

-1304 VVNKQQIKGG
+1304 IVNKQQIKGG

-1336 TDDKGNILYAECE
+1336 TDGKGNILYAECE

-1443 DFDIDKLYFMRREYR
+1443 DFDVDKLYFMRREYK

-1481 SQLIDFEEYDFNKSP
+1481 SKLIDFEEYDFNKSP
-1496 LENTRAARNNMLITL
+1496 LENTRAARNNMLINL

-1517 DSETMK
+1517 DPETMK

-1561 EVLNNRAKDKSSD
+1561 EALNNRAKDKSSD

-1595 VASKLIGIFANQNTN
+1595 VAGKLIGIFANQNTN

-1626 EFAGHSYGDGK
+1626 EFAGHSYGDGR

-1713 NNNVG
+1713 NNSVG

-1737 KSRKEPLNP
+1737 RSRKEPLNP
-1746 EHFSM
+1746 EHFSI
-1751 DKLTKN
+1751 DKLAKN

-1763 LRKKGN
+1763 LREKGS

-1791 SAVANDVSAFV
+1791 SAVANDVSKFV

-1809 SNAVGSTFGDLYSQ
+1809 SNAVGSTFGDLYAQ

-1831 SEVGTEASHVEME
+1831 SEVGTDASHVEME
-1844 VTDNLDSPIMN
+1844 VTDKLNSPIMD
-1855 DNSLTTMN
+1855 DNSLTTMS

-1887 KALEILSRYFPYN
+1887 KALEILSKYFPYN
-1900 KEAYVNARNT
+1900 KRAYVDARNT
-1910 LNELVNYGSLDADT
+1910 LNGLVNYGSLDADT

-1958 TTRGYYT
+1958 TTREYYT
-1965 KWFAKDLLGH
+1965 KWFAKDLLNH

-1981 MKSIPIFAYMIPEV
+1981 MKSMPIFAYMLPEV

-2013 IQGIGGLA
+2013 IQGVGGLA

-2044 AIDLFLYNFYKLG
+2044 ATDLFLYNFYKLG

-2070 TEVKEMLKVPSNNEN
+2070 TEVKENIKVP
-2085 VLIYKG
+2085 
-2091 KPLTLYRGYATEGGV
+2091 TA
-2106 EAKDI
+2106 D
-2111 DETVKGS
+2111 
-2118 AVDYIDSSFNAK
+2118 
-2130 YHFTEQEDAEMYSQI
+2130 
-2145 HEEEHHKNGKTGYK
+2145 
-2159 RVTSKYWLSSDTSYK
+2159 
-2174 VYKDIID
+2174 
-2181 ANKHKEEWGNIDAI
+2181 
-2195 ILENGTLGDGQY
+2195 GD
-2207 EVIVTSNAKDKI
+2207 
-2219 LSSTY
+2219 
-2224 SRSYVDFMNEIM
+2224 RSYVDFMNDIM

-2267 KTVLNILKPLAIQAG
+2267 KTVLGILKPLAIQAG

-2296 KENGKYF
+2296 KESGKYF
-2303 ILKENKM
+2303 VLKENKM

-2333 DSFGET
+2333 DSFDET

-2360 YFGDNISSDIVEDTE
+2360 YFGDNISSDIVKDTE

-2389 EERESTVEG
+2389 EERKSTVEG
-2398 FDREAVINEIAEEM
+2398 FNREAVINEIAEEM

-2417 KADIRD
+2417 KAGIRD

-2458 VDGVIVLDENG
+2458 VDGVVVLDENG

>member
-1 MANFCYIPQKGID
+1 MTNFCYIPQKGID
-14 DVLAAKLGWRGNASD
+14 DVLATKLGWRGNASD

-43 DEIHQNSPLNT
+43 DEVNQNNPLDT

-89 YKSLKKAFTAEERFN
+89 YKSLRKVFTAEERFN

-117 DEIQRNNPQL
+117 DEIQKNNPQL

-151 QMQSIFRAK
+151 QMQSMFRAK
-160 GDMEKAAKF
+160 GDMGKAAKF

-195 GNKIEFADETDELN
+195 GNKMEFVDETDELN

-214 LSQLFNPSE
+214 LSQLIDPNE

-236 SAFGSVGQQVRRL
+236 SSFGSIGHQVRRL
-249 LSSLPIM
+249 ISSLPVM
-256 EIADVTTADGRVVQ
+256 EIVDVTAADGRVMQ
-270 KPQPKR
+270 KAQPKR

-281 VQTLDPVKV
+281 VQTLDPTKV

-350 PYSILIED
+350 PYSILVKD

-391 GKPLNAKTS
+391 GKPLNEKTS
-400 VFDTKGNVNV
+400 VFDTKGDINV
-410 SNLKNTLN
+410 SNLKNTLS
-418 QINEW
+418 QINDW
-423 LAQPKEDT
+423 LAQPKENT

-459 RAFLRTSLESL
+459 REFLRTSLESL

-507 QLKRLEAGEKISY
+507 QLKKLEAGEKISY

-563 KDSKGNNITLFSN
+563 KDSKGNNITLFSQ

-596 DKAGLRSFI
+596 DKAGLRSFLA
-605 TNEYLDSP
+605 NEYLDSP

-625 LEELLKCCDTPV
+625 LEELLKCCDTPT

-674 FTEFRSDKELS
+674 LTEFRSDKELS

-796 ISAYLSDALKDFK
+796 ISAYLSDALIDFK
-809 KQISN
+809 KQLTN

-819 TIKVKE
+819 TVKIEE

-838 TYLGEGVTSENL
+838 TYLGEDVTSENL

-903 LDSYGKK
+903 IDSNGKK

-924 INVNAEQSNPEF
+924 ININAEQSNPEF

-948 DVYKAY
+948 DVYDAY
-954 KRNTLTDGQGYRTLR
+954 KKNTLTDGQGYRTLR

-984 MQKVYEA
+984 MQKVYDA
-991 IEQLRVDYNGKSI
+991 IEQLKVDYNGKSI
-1004 PSEKLAEIASMAVVF
+1004 PPEKLAEIASMAVVF

-1064 RDIAYWMDNNNVD
+1064 RDMAYWMDDNNVD

-1084 VKVGGFGSTA
+1084 VKVGGFGSTD
-1094 IDYETNDE
+1094 I
-1102 NLYVDSNGNVIPVA
+1102 SKA
-1116 SGKALTRENQMK
+1116 SDAKSLGEA
-1128 NDNFSKLAVPI
+1128 
-1139 KGVDKLHSNLSKAYI
+1139 LSKAYV
-1154 HQLSYSDY
+1154 HQLSYGDY

-1269 NILAYAVDD
+1269 NVLAYAVDNG
-1278 DKFAMPLFEGGLEHD
+1278 KFAMPLFEGGLEHD

-1304 VVNKQQIKGG
+1304 IVNKQQIKGG

-1336 TDDKGNILYAECE
+1336 TEGKGNILYAECE

-1443 DFDIDKLYFMRREYR
+1443 DFDVDKLYFMRREYK

-1481 SQLIDFEEYDFNKSP
+1481 SKLIDFEGYDFNKSP
-1496 LENTRAARNNMLITL
+1496 LENTRAARNNMLINL

-1517 DSETMK
+1517 DPETMK

-1542 ELLYGSTEG
+1542 ELLYGNIEG
-1551 IIDDNKKVNW
+1551 FEKFIKGSRNISNNSIIDYVI
-1561 EVLNNRAKDKSSD
+1561 NRVDSKDFED
-1574 PEPNYDPS
+1574 PEPNYDSS

-1595 VASKLIGIFANQNTN
+1595 VAGKLIGIFANQNTN

-1626 EFAGHSYGDGK
+1626 EFAGHSYGDGR

-1647 VDVDLNVAEFLAAS
+1647 VDVDLNVAEFLSAS

-1680 DAGAVLARIGYTTT
+1680 DTGAVLARIGYTTT

-1713 NNNVG
+1713 NNSVG

-1737 KSRKEPLNP
+1737 RSRNEPINP

-1751 DKLTKN
+1751 DKFAKN

-1763 LRKKGN
+1763 LREKGS

-1791 SAVANDVSAFV
+1791 SAVANDVSKFV

-1809 SNAVGSTFGDLYSQ
+1809 SNAVGSTFGDLYAQ

-1831 SEVGTEASHVEME
+1831 SEVGTDASHVEME
-1844 VTDNLDSPIMN
+1844 VTDKLDSPIMD
-1855 DNSLTTMN
+1855 DNSLTTMS

-1887 KALEILSRYFPYN
+1887 KSLEILSKYFPYN
-1900 KEAYVNARNT
+1900 KRAYVNARNT
-1910 LNELVNYGSLDADT
+1910 LNRLVNYGSLDADT

-1958 TTRGYYT
+1958 TTREYYT
-1965 KWFAKDLLGH
+1965 KWFAKDLLNH

-1981 MKSIPIFAYMIPEV
+1981 MKSMPIFAYMLPEV

-2044 AIDLFLYNFYKLG
+2044 ATDLFLYNFYKLG

-2070 TEVKEMLKVPSNNEN
+2070 TEVKENIKVP
-2085 VLIYKG
+2085 
-2091 KPLTLYRGYATEGGV
+2091 TA
-2106 EAKDI
+2106 D
-2111 DETVKGS
+2111 
-2118 AVDYIDSSFNAK
+2118 
-2130 YHFTEQEDAEMYSQI
+2130 
-2145 HEEEHHKNGKTGYK
+2145 
-2159 RVTSKYWLSSDTSYK
+2159 
-2174 VYKDIID
+2174 
-2181 ANKHKEEWGNIDAI
+2181 
-2195 ILENGTLGDGQY
+2195 GD
-2207 EVIVTSNAKDKI
+2207 
-2219 LSSTY
+2219 
-2224 SRSYVDFMNEIM
+2224 RSYVDFMNDIM

-2267 KTVLNILKPLAIQAG
+2267 KTVLDILKPLAIQAG

-2310 AKSRQFVPMIK
+2310 TKSRQFVPMIK

-2333 DSFGET
+2333 DSFDET

-2389 EERESTVEG
+2389 EERKSTVEG
-2398 FDREAVINEIAEEM
+2398 FNREAVINEIAEEM

-2417 KADIRD
+2417 KAGIRD

-2431 NALKAALSNTEEAD
+2431 NVLKAALSNTEEAD

-2458 VDGVIVLDENG
+2458 VDGVVVLDENG

>member
-14 DVLAAKLGWRGNASD
+14 DVLAVKLGWRGNASD

-43 DEIHQNSPLNT
+43 DEVNQNNPLDT

-89 YKSLKKAFTAEERFN
+89 YKRLRKVFTAEERFN

-117 DEIQRNNPQL
+117 DEIQKNNPQL

-151 QMQSIFRAK
+151 QMQSVFRAK

-195 GNKIEFADETDELN
+195 GNKMEFVDETDELN

-214 LSQLFNPSE
+214 LSQLIDPNE

-236 SAFGSVGQQVRRL
+236 SSFGSVGHQVRRL
-249 LSSLPIM
+249 ISSLPVM
-256 EIADVTTADGRVVQ
+256 EIVDVTAADGRVIQ
-270 KPQPKR
+270 KAQPKR

-281 VQTLDPVKV
+281 VQTLDPTKV

-350 PYSILIED
+350 PYSILVED

-391 GKPLNAKTS
+391 GKPLNEKTS

-410 SNLKNTLN
+410 SNLKNTLS

-423 LAQPKEDT
+423 LAQPKENT

-459 RAFLRTSLESL
+459 REFLRTSLESL

-507 QLKRLEAGEKISY
+507 QLKKLEAGEKISY
-520 KSLVRAKSQN
+520 KSLVRAKGQN

-563 KDSKGNNITLFSN
+563 KDSKGNNITLFSQ

-596 DKAGLRSFI
+596 DKAGLRSFLA
-605 TNEYLDSP
+605 NEYLDSP

-625 LEELLKCCDTPV
+625 LEELLKCCDTPT

-674 FTEFRSDKELS
+674 LTEFRSDKELS

-796 ISAYLSDALKDFK
+796 ISAYLSDALIDFK
-809 KQISN
+809 KQLTN

-819 TIKVKE
+819 TVKVKE

-838 TYLGEGVTSENL
+838 TYLGEDVTSENL

-903 LDSYGKK
+903 IDSNGKK

-924 INVNAEQSNPEF
+924 ININAEQSNHEF

-948 DVYKAY
+948 DVYDAY
-954 KRNTLTDGQGYRTLR
+954 KKNTLTDGQGYRTLR

-991 IEQLRVDYNGKSI
+991 IEQLKVDYNGKSI
-1004 PSEKLAEIASMAVVF
+1004 PPEKLAEIASMAVVF

-1064 RDIAYWMDNNNVD
+1064 RDMAYWMDDNNID

-1084 VKVGGFGSTA
+1084 VKVGGFGSTD
-1094 IDYETNDE
+1094 I
-1102 NLYVDSNGNVIPVA
+1102 SKA
-1116 SGKALTRENQMK
+1116 SDAKSLGEA
-1128 NDNFSKLAVPI
+1128 
-1139 KGVDKLHSNLSKAYI
+1139 LSKAYV
-1154 HQLSYSDY
+1154 HQLSYGDY

-1269 NILAYAVDD
+1269 NVLAYAVDNG
-1278 DKFAMPLFEGGLEHD
+1278 KFAMPLFEGGLEHD

-1304 VVNKQQIKGG
+1304 IVNKQQIKGG

-1336 TDDKGNILYAECE
+1336 TDGKGNILYAECE

-1355 YKDSEGNEVHL
+1355 YKDSEGNEVYL

-1443 DFDIDKLYFMRREYR
+1443 DFDVDKLYFMRREYK

-1481 SQLIDFEEYDFNKSP
+1481 SKLIDFEEYDFNKSP
-1496 LENTRAARNNMLITL
+1496 LENTRAARNNMLINL

-1517 DSETMK
+1517 DPETMK

-1542 ELLYGSTEG
+1542 ELLYGSTKG

-1561 EVLNNRAKDKSSD
+1561 EALNNRAKDKSSD

-1595 VASKLIGIFANQNTN
+1595 VAGKLIGIFANQNTN

-1626 EFAGHSYGDGK
+1626 EFAGHSYGDGR

-1713 NNNVG
+1713 NNSVG
-1718 IDTAIREIREKY
+1718 IDTAIKEIREKY

-1737 KSRKEPLNP
+1737 RSRNEPLNP

-1751 DKLTKN
+1751 DKLAKN

-1763 LRKKGN
+1763 LREKGS

-1791 SAVANDVSAFV
+1791 SAVANDVSKFV

-1809 SNAVGSTFGDLYSQ
+1809 SNAVGSTFGDLYAQ

-1831 SEVGTEASHVEME
+1831 SEIRTDASHVEME
-1844 VTDNLDSPIMN
+1844 VTDKLDSPIMD
-1855 DNSLTTMN
+1855 DNSLTTMS

-1887 KALEILSRYFPYN
+1887 KALEILSKYFPYN
-1900 KEAYVNARNT
+1900 KRAYVDARNT
-1910 LNELVNYGSLDADT
+1910 LNGLVNYGSLDADT

-1958 TTRGYYT
+1958 TTREYYT
-1965 KWFAKDLLGH
+1965 KWFAKDLLNH

-1981 MKSIPIFAYMIPEV
+1981 MKSMPIFAYMLPEV

-2013 IQGIGGLA
+2013 IQGVGGLA

-2044 AIDLFLYNFYKLG
+2044 ATDLFLYNFYKLG

-2070 TEVKEMLKVPSNNEN
+2070 TEVKENIKVP
-2085 VLIYKG
+2085 
-2091 KPLTLYRGYATEGGV
+2091 TA
-2106 EAKDI
+2106 D
-2111 DETVKGS
+2111 
-2118 AVDYIDSSFNAK
+2118 
-2130 YHFTEQEDAEMYSQI
+2130 
-2145 HEEEHHKNGKTGYK
+2145 
-2159 RVTSKYWLSSDTSYK
+2159 
-2174 VYKDIID
+2174 
-2181 ANKHKEEWGNIDAI
+2181 
-2195 ILENGTLGDGQY
+2195 GD
-2207 EVIVTSNAKDKI
+2207 
-2219 LSSTY
+2219 
-2224 SRSYVDFMNEIM
+2224 RSYVDFMNDIM

-2267 KTVLNILKPLAIQAG
+2267 KTVLGILKPLAIQAG

-2333 DSFGET
+2333 DSFDET

-2389 EERESTVEG
+2389 EERKSTVEG
-2398 FDREAVINEIAEEM
+2398 FNRESVINEIAEEM

-2417 KADIRD
+2417 KAGIRD

-2458 VDGVIVLDENG
+2458 VDGVVVLDENG

>member
-1 MANFCYIPQKGID
+1 MVNFCYIPQKGID
-14 DVLAAKLGWRGNASD
+14 DVLATKLGWRGNASD

-43 DEIHQNSPLNT
+43 DEVHQNSPLDT

-89 YKSLKKAFTAEERFN
+89 YKSLRKAFTAEERFN
-104 RVNMIAA
+104 RVNMIAT

-117 DEIQRNNPQL
+117 DEIQKNNPQL

-151 QMQSIFRAK
+151 QMQSVFRAK

-195 GNKIEFADETDELN
+195 GNKMEFVDETDELN

-214 LSQLFNPSE
+214 LSQLIDPNE

-236 SAFGSVGQQVRRL
+236 SSFGSVGHQVRRL
-249 LSSLPIM
+249 ISSLPVM
-256 EIADVTTADGRVVQ
+256 EIVDVTAADGRVMQ
-270 KPQPKR
+270 KAQPKR

-281 VQTLDPVKV
+281 VQTLDPTKV

-350 PYSILIED
+350 PYSILVED

-391 GKPLNAKTS
+391 GKPLNEKTS

-410 SNLKNTLN
+410 SNLKNTLG

-423 LAQPKEDT
+423 LAQPKENT

-459 RAFLRTSLESL
+459 REFLRTSLESL

-507 QLKRLEAGEKISY
+507 QLKKLEAGEKIPY
-520 KSLVRAKSQN
+520 KSLVRAKGQN

-563 KDSKGNNITLFSN
+563 KDSKGNNITLFSQ

-596 DKAGLRSFI
+596 DKAGLRSFLA
-605 TNEYLDSP
+605 NEYLDSP

-625 LEELLKCCDTPV
+625 LEELLKCCDTPT

-674 FTEFRSDKELS
+674 LTEFRSDKELS

-796 ISAYLSDALKDFK
+796 ISTYLSDALIDFK
-809 KQISN
+809 KQLTN

-819 TIKVKE
+819 TVKVKE

-838 TYLGEGVTSENL
+838 TYLGEDVTSENL

-903 LDSYGKK
+903 IDSNGKK

-954 KRNTLTDGQGYRTLR
+954 KKNTLTDGQGYRTLR

-991 IEQLRVDYNGKSI
+991 IEQLKVDYNGKSI

-1064 RDIAYWMDNNNVD
+1064 RDMAYWMDDNNVD

-1084 VKVGGFGSTA
+1084 VKVGGFGSTD
-1094 IDYETNDE
+1094 I
-1102 NLYVDSNGNVIPVA
+1102 SKA
-1116 SGKALTRENQMK
+1116 SDAKSLGEA
-1128 NDNFSKLAVPI
+1128 
-1139 KGVDKLHSNLSKAYI
+1139 LSKAYV
-1154 HQLSYSDY
+1154 HQLSYGDY

-1269 NILAYAVDD
+1269 NVLAYAVDNG
-1278 DKFAMPLFEGGLEHD
+1278 KFDMPLFEGGLEHD
-1293 AAAMAFSMFKK
+1293 AATMAFSMFKK
-1304 VVNKQQIKGG
+1304 IVNKQQIKGG

-1336 TDDKGNILYAECE
+1336 TDGKGNILYAECE

-1355 YKDSEGNEVHL
+1355 YTDSEGNEVHL
-1366 DFNEYCNPDGTLKM
+1366 DFDEYCNPDGTLKM
-1380 IESEGKKISLLE
+1380 IESDGKKISLLE
-1392 HRFPGSTSLLAYRIP
+1392 HRFPGSTSILAYRIP

-1414 LNLRVKRFSQKTAG
+1414 LNLRVKRFSRKTAG

-1443 DFDIDKLYFMRREYR
+1443 DFDVDKLYFMRREYK

-1481 SQLIDFEEYDFNKSP
+1481 SKLIDFEEYDFNKSP
-1496 LENTRAARNNMLITL
+1496 LENTRAARNNMLINL

-1517 DSETMK
+1517 DPETMK

-1561 EVLNNRAKDKSSD
+1561 EALNNRAKDKSSD

-1595 VASKLIGIFANQNTN
+1595 VAGKLIGIFANQNTN

-1626 EFAGHSYGDGK
+1626 EFAGHSYGDGR
-1637 FSDFLHAPNG
+1637 FSDFLHAPNR

-1713 NNNVG
+1713 NNSVG

-1737 KSRKEPLNP
+1737 RSRKEPLNP

-1751 DKLTKN
+1751 DKLAKN

-1763 LRKKGN
+1763 LREKGS

-1791 SAVANDVSAFV
+1791 SAVANDVSKFV

-1809 SNAVGSTFGDLYSQ
+1809 SNAVGSTFGDLYAQ

-1831 SEVGTEASHVEME
+1831 SEVGTDASHVEME
-1844 VTDNLDSPIMN
+1844 VTDRLDSPIMD
-1855 DNSLTTMN
+1855 DNSLTTMS

-1887 KALEILSRYFPYN
+1887 KALEILSKYFPYN
-1900 KEAYVNARNT
+1900 KRAYVDARNT
-1910 LNELVNYGSLDADT
+1910 LNGLVNYGSLDADT

-1958 TTRGYYT
+1958 TTREYYT
-1965 KWFAKDLLGH
+1965 KWFAKDLLNH

-1981 MKSIPIFAYMIPEV
+1981 MKSMPIFAYMLPEV

-2013 IQGIGGLA
+2013 IQGVGGLA

-2044 AIDLFLYNFYKLG
+2044 ATDLFLYNFYKLG

-2070 TEVKEMLKVPSNNEN
+2070 TEVKENIKVP
-2085 VLIYKG
+2085 
-2091 KPLTLYRGYATEGGV
+2091 
-2106 EAKDI
+2106 
-2111 DETVKGS
+2111 TV
-2118 AVDYIDSSFNAK
+2118 D
-2130 YHFTEQEDAEMYSQI
+2130 
-2145 HEEEHHKNGKTGYK
+2145 
-2159 RVTSKYWLSSDTSYK
+2159 
-2174 VYKDIID
+2174 
-2181 ANKHKEEWGNIDAI
+2181 
-2195 ILENGTLGDGQY
+2195 GD
-2207 EVIVTSNAKDKI
+2207 
-2219 LSSTY
+2219 
-2224 SRSYVDFMNEIM
+2224 RSYVDFMNDIM

-2267 KTVLNILKPLAIQAG
+2267 KTVLGILKPLAIQAG

-2333 DSFGET
+2333 DSFDET

-2398 FDREAVINEIAEEM
+2398 FNREAVINEIAEEM

-2417 KADIRD
+2417 KAGIRD

-2445 LKASVEELRQACR
+2445 LRASVEELRQACR
-2458 VDGVIVLDENG
+2458 VDGVVVLDENG

>member
-43 DEIHQNSPLNT
+43 DDVHQNNPLDI

-89 YKSLKKAFTAEERFN
+89 YKRLRKVFTAEERFN

-117 DEIQRNNPQL
+117 DEIQKNNPQL

-151 QMQSIFRAK
+151 QMQSVFRAK

-195 GNKIEFADETDELN
+195 GNNMEFVDETDELN

-214 LSQLFNPSE
+214 LSQLIDPNE

-236 SAFGSVGQQVRRL
+236 SSFGSVGHQVRRL
-249 LSSLPIM
+249 ISSLPVM
-256 EIADVTTADGRVVQ
+256 EIVDVTAADGRVMQ
-270 KPQPKR
+270 KAQPKR

-281 VQTLDPVKV
+281 VQTLDPTKV

-350 PYSILIED
+350 PYSILVED

-391 GKPLNAKTS
+391 GKPLNKKTS

-410 SNLKNTLN
+410 SNLKNTLS

-423 LAQPKEDT
+423 LAQPKENT

-459 RAFLRTSLESL
+459 REFLRTSLESL

-507 QLKRLEAGEKISY
+507 QLKKLEAGEKISY
-520 KSLVRAKSQN
+520 KSLVRAKGQN

-613 FFSYNGKVLNKW
+613 FFYYNGKVLNKW
-625 LEELLKCCDTPV
+625 LEELLKCCDTPT

-674 FTEFRSDKELS
+674 LTEFRSDKELS

-796 ISAYLSDALKDFK
+796 ISAYLSDALIDFK
-809 KQISN
+809 KQLTN

-819 TIKVKE
+819 TVKVKE

-838 TYLGEGVTSENL
+838 TYLGEDVTSENL

-903 LDSYGKK
+903 IDSNGKK

-954 KRNTLTDGQGYRTLR
+954 KKNTLTDGQGYRTLR

-991 IEQLRVDYNGKSI
+991 IEQLKVDYNGKSI

-1064 RDIAYWMDNNNVD
+1064 RDMAYWMDDNNVD

-1084 VKVGGFGSTA
+1084 VKVGGFGSTD
-1094 IDYETNDE
+1094 I
-1102 NLYVDSNGNVIPVA
+1102 SKA
-1116 SGKALTRENQMK
+1116 SDAKSLGEA
-1128 NDNFSKLAVPI
+1128 
-1139 KGVDKLHSNLSKAYI
+1139 LSKAYV
-1154 HQLSYSDY
+1154 HQLSYGDY

-1269 NILAYAVDD
+1269 NVLAYAVDNG
-1278 DKFAMPLFEGGLEHD
+1278 KFAMPLFEGGLEHD

-1304 VVNKQQIKGG
+1304 IVNKQQIKGG

-1336 TDDKGNILYAECE
+1336 TDGKGNILYAECE

-1355 YKDSEGNEVHL
+1355 YTDSEGNEVHL
-1366 DFNEYCNPDGTLKM
+1366 DFDEYCNPDGTLKM
-1380 IESEGKKISLLE
+1380 IESNGKKISLLE

-1414 LNLRVKRFSQKTAG
+1414 LNLRVKRFSRKTAG

-1443 DFDIDKLYFMRREYR
+1443 DFDVDKLYFMRREYK

-1481 SQLIDFEEYDFNKSP
+1481 SKLIDFEEYDFNKSP
-1496 LENTRAARNNMLITL
+1496 LENTRAARNNMLINL

-1517 DSETMK
+1517 DPETMK

-1561 EVLNNRAKDKSSD
+1561 EALNNRAKDKSSD

-1595 VASKLIGIFANQNTN
+1595 VAGKLIGIFANQNTN

-1626 EFAGHSYGDGK
+1626 EFAGHSYGDGR

-1713 NNNVG
+1713 NNSVG

-1737 KSRKEPLNP
+1737 RSRKEPLNP

-1751 DKLTKN
+1751 DKLAKN

-1763 LRKKGN
+1763 LREKGS

-1791 SAVANDVSAFV
+1791 SAVANDVSKFV

-1809 SNAVGSTFGDLYSQ
+1809 SNAVGSTFGDLYAQ

-1831 SEVGTEASHVEME
+1831 SEVGTDASHVEME
-1844 VTDNLDSPIMN
+1844 VTDRLDSPIMD
-1855 DNSLTTMN
+1855 DNSLTTMS

-1887 KALEILSRYFPYN
+1887 KALEILSKYFPYN
-1900 KEAYVNARNT
+1900 KRAYVNARNT
-1910 LNELVNYGSLDADT
+1910 LNGLVNYGSLDADT

-1958 TTRGYYT
+1958 TTREYYT
-1965 KWFAKDLLGH
+1965 KWFAKDLLNH

-1981 MKSIPIFAYMIPEV
+1981 MKSMPIFAYMLPEV

-2031 WADLARNPETSQI
+2031 WADLARNPGTSQI
-2044 AIDLFLYNFYKLG
+2044 ATDLFLYNFYKLG

-2070 TEVKEMLKVPSNNEN
+2070 TEVKENIKVP
-2085 VLIYKG
+2085 
-2091 KPLTLYRGYATEGGV
+2091 TA
-2106 EAKDI
+2106 D
-2111 DETVKGS
+2111 
-2118 AVDYIDSSFNAK
+2118 
-2130 YHFTEQEDAEMYSQI
+2130 
-2145 HEEEHHKNGKTGYK
+2145 
-2159 RVTSKYWLSSDTSYK
+2159 
-2174 VYKDIID
+2174 
-2181 ANKHKEEWGNIDAI
+2181 
-2195 ILENGTLGDGQY
+2195 GD
-2207 EVIVTSNAKDKI
+2207 
-2219 LSSTY
+2219 
-2224 SRSYVDFMNEIM
+2224 RSYVDFMNDIM

-2267 KTVLNILKPLAIQAG
+2267 KTVLDILKPLAIQAG

-2333 DSFGET
+2333 DSFDET

-2389 EERESTVEG
+2389 EERKSTVEG
-2398 FDREAVINEIAEEM
+2398 FNREAVINEIAEEM

-2417 KADIRD
+2417 KAGIRD

-2458 VDGVIVLDENG
+2458 VDGVVVLDENG

>member
-43 DEIHQNSPLNT
+43 DEVNQNNPLDT
-54 TNLDEAALTL
+54 TNLDKAALTL

-89 YKSLKKAFTAEERFN
+89 YKSLRKAFTAEERFN

-117 DEIQRNNPQL
+117 DEIQKNNPQL

-151 QMQSIFRAK
+151 QMQSVFRAK

-195 GNKIEFADETDELN
+195 GNKMEFVDETDELN

-214 LSQLFNPSE
+214 LSQLIDPNE

-236 SAFGSVGQQVRRL
+236 SSFGSVGHQVRRL
-249 LSSLPIM
+249 ISSLPVM
-256 EIADVTTADGRVVQ
+256 EIVDVTTADGRVMQ
-270 KPQPKR
+270 KAQPKR

-281 VQTLDPVKV
+281 VQTLDPTKV

-350 PYSILIED
+350 PYSILVED

-391 GKPLNAKTS
+391 GKPLNEKTS

-410 SNLKNTLN
+410 SNLKNTLS

-423 LAQPKEDT
+423 LAQPKENT

-459 RAFLRTSLESL
+459 REFLRTSLESL

-507 QLKRLEAGEKISY
+507 QLKKLEAGEKISY
-520 KSLVRAKSQN
+520 KSLVRAKGQN

-563 KDSKGNNITLFSN
+563 KDSKGNNITLFSQ

-596 DKAGLRSFI
+596 DKAGLKSFL

-625 LEELLKCCDTPV
+625 LEELLKCCDTPT

-674 FTEFRSDKELS
+674 LTEFRSDKELS

-758 TFSILG
+758 TFSILR

-796 ISAYLSDALKDFK
+796 ISAYLSDALIDFK
-809 KQISN
+809 KQLTN

-819 TIKVKE
+819 TVKVKE

-838 TYLGEGVTSENL
+838 TYLGEDVTSENL

-903 LDSYGKK
+903 IDSNGKK

-954 KRNTLTDGQGYRTLR
+954 KKNTLTDGQGYRTLR

-991 IEQLRVDYNGKSI
+991 IEQLKVDYNGKSI

-1064 RDIAYWMDNNNVD
+1064 RDMAYWMDDNNVD

-1084 VKVGGFGSTA
+1084 VKVGGFGSTD
-1094 IDYETNDE
+1094 I
-1102 NLYVDSNGNVIPVA
+1102 SKA
-1116 SGKALTRENQMK
+1116 SDAKSLGEA
-1128 NDNFSKLAVPI
+1128 
-1139 KGVDKLHSNLSKAYI
+1139 LSKAYV
-1154 HQLSYSDY
+1154 HQLSYGDY

-1269 NILAYAVDD
+1269 NVLAYAVDNG
-1278 DKFAMPLFEGGLEHD
+1278 KFAMPLFEGGLEHD

-1304 VVNKQQIKGG
+1304 IVNKQQIKGG

-1336 TDDKGNILYAECE
+1336 TDGKGNILYAECE

-1355 YKDSEGNEVHL
+1355 YTDSEGNEVHL
-1366 DFNEYCNPDGTLKM
+1366 DFDEYCNPDGTLKM
-1380 IESEGKKISLLE
+1380 IESNGKKISLLE
-1392 HRFPGSTSLLAYRIP
+1392 HRFPGSTSILAYRIP

-1414 LNLRVKRFSQKTAG
+1414 LNLRVKRFSRKTAG

-1443 DFDIDKLYFMRREYR
+1443 DFDVDKLYFMRREYK

-1481 SQLIDFEEYDFNKSP
+1481 SKLIDFEEYDFNKSP
-1496 LENTRAARNNMLITL
+1496 LENTRAARNNMLINL

-1517 DSETMK
+1517 DPETMK

-1561 EVLNNRAKDKSSD
+1561 EALNNRAKDKSSD
-1574 PEPNYDPS
+1574 PEPDYDPS

-1595 VASKLIGIFANQNTN
+1595 VAGKLIGIFANQNTN

-1626 EFAGHSYGDGK
+1626 EFAGHSYGDGR

-1713 NNNVG
+1713 NNSVG

-1737 KSRKEPLNP
+1737 RSRKEPLNP

-1751 DKLTKN
+1751 DKLAKN

-1763 LRKKGN
+1763 LREKGS

-1791 SAVANDVSAFV
+1791 SAVANDVSKFV

-1809 SNAVGSTFGDLYSQ
+1809 SNAVGSTFGDLYAQ

-1831 SEVGTEASHVEME
+1831 SEVGTDASHVEME
-1844 VTDNLDSPIMN
+1844 VTDRLDSPIMN
-1855 DNSLTTMN
+1855 DNSLTTMS

-1871 MGNPFAY
+1871 MDNPFAY

-1887 KALEILSRYFPYN
+1887 KSLEILSKYFPYN
-1900 KEAYVNARNT
+1900 KRAYVNARNT
-1910 LNELVNYGSLDADT
+1910 LNGLVNYGSLDADT

-1958 TTRGYYT
+1958 TTREYYT
-1965 KWFAKDLLGH
+1965 KWFAKDLLNH

-1981 MKSIPIFAYMIPEV
+1981 MKSMPIFAYMLPEV

-2013 IQGIGGLA
+2013 IQGVGGLA

-2044 AIDLFLYNFYKLG
+2044 ATDLFLYNFYKLG

-2070 TEVKEMLKVPSNNEN
+2070 TEVKENIKVP
-2085 VLIYKG
+2085 
-2091 KPLTLYRGYATEGGV
+2091 TA
-2106 EAKDI
+2106 D
-2111 DETVKGS
+2111 
-2118 AVDYIDSSFNAK
+2118 
-2130 YHFTEQEDAEMYSQI
+2130 
-2145 HEEEHHKNGKTGYK
+2145 
-2159 RVTSKYWLSSDTSYK
+2159 
-2174 VYKDIID
+2174 
-2181 ANKHKEEWGNIDAI
+2181 
-2195 ILENGTLGDGQY
+2195 GD
-2207 EVIVTSNAKDKI
+2207 
-2219 LSSTY
+2219 
-2224 SRSYVDFMNEIM
+2224 RSYVDFMNDIM

-2267 KTVLNILKPLAIQAG
+2267 KTVLGILKPLAIQAG

-2333 DSFGET
+2333 DSFDET

-2398 FDREAVINEIAEEM
+2398 FNREAVINEIAEEM

-2417 KADIRD
+2417 KAGIRD

-2458 VDGVIVLDENG
+2458 VDGVVVLDENG

>member
-14 DVLAAKLGWRGNASD
+14 DVLAVKLGWRGNASD

-43 DEIHQNSPLNT
+43 DEVNQNNPLDT

-89 YKSLKKAFTAEERFN
+89 YKRLRKVFTAEERFN

-117 DEIQRNNPQL
+117 DEIQKNNPQL

-151 QMQSIFRAK
+151 QMQSVFRAK

-195 GNKIEFADETDELN
+195 GNKMEFVDETDELN

-214 LSQLFNPSE
+214 LSQLIDPNE

-236 SAFGSVGQQVRRL
+236 SSFGSVGHQVRRL
-249 LSSLPIM
+249 ISSLPVM
-256 EIADVTTADGRVVQ
+256 EIVDVTAADGRVMQ
-270 KPQPKR
+270 KAQPKR

-281 VQTLDPVKV
+281 VQTLDPTKV

-350 PYSILIED
+350 PYSILVED

-382 GSFMSRIIL
+382 GSFMSRIML
-391 GKPLNAKTS
+391 GKPLNEKTS

-410 SNLKNTLN
+410 SNLKNTLS

-423 LAQPKEDT
+423 LAQPKENT

-459 RAFLRTSLESL
+459 REFLRTSLESL

-507 QLKRLEAGEKISY
+507 QLKKLEAGEKIPY
-520 KSLVRAKSQN
+520 KSLVRAKGQN

-563 KDSKGNNITLFSN
+563 KDSKGNNITLFSQ

-596 DKAGLRSFI
+596 DKAGLRSFLA
-605 TNEYLDSP
+605 NEYLDSP

-625 LEELLKCCDTPV
+625 LEELLKCCDTPT

-674 FTEFRSDKELS
+674 LTEFRSDKELS

-785 DRPTETEVKKA
+785 NRPTETEVKKA
-796 ISAYLSDALKDFK
+796 ISAYLSDALIDFK
-809 KQISN
+809 KQLTN

-819 TIKVKE
+819 TVKVKE

-838 TYLGEGVTSENL
+838 TYLGEDVTSENL
-850 DEKLAEFYNNVKF
+850 DKKLAEFYNNVKF

-903 LDSYGKK
+903 IDSNGKK

-924 INVNAEQSNPEF
+924 ITVNAEQSNLEF

-948 DVYKAY
+948 DVYDAY
-954 KRNTLTDGQGYRTLR
+954 KKNTLTDGQGYRTLR

-991 IEQLRVDYNGKSI
+991 IEQLKVDYNGKSI

-1064 RDIAYWMDNNNVD
+1064 RDMAYWMDDNNVD

-1084 VKVGGFGSTA
+1084 VKVGGFGSTD
-1094 IDYETNDE
+1094 I
-1102 NLYVDSNGNVIPVA
+1102 SKA
-1116 SGKALTRENQMK
+1116 SDAKSLGEA
-1128 NDNFSKLAVPI
+1128 
-1139 KGVDKLHSNLSKAYI
+1139 LSKAYV
-1154 HQLSYSDY
+1154 HQLSYGDY

-1199 YIGGDGTVNLGG
+1199 YIGGDGTINLGG

-1269 NILAYAVDD
+1269 NVLAYAVDNG
-1278 DKFAMPLFEGGLEHD
+1278 KFAMPLFEGGLEHD

-1304 VVNKQQIKGG
+1304 IVNKQQIKGG

-1336 TDDKGNILYAECE
+1336 TDGKGNILYAECE

-1443 DFDIDKLYFMRREYR
+1443 DFDVDKLYFMRREYK

-1481 SQLIDFEEYDFNKSP
+1481 SKLIDFEEYDFNKSP
-1496 LENTRAARNNMLITL
+1496 LENTRAARNNMLINL

-1517 DSETMK
+1517 DPETMK

-1561 EVLNNRAKDKSSD
+1561 EALNNRAKDKSSD

-1595 VASKLIGIFANQNTN
+1595 VAGKLIGIFANQNTN

-1626 EFAGHSYGDGK
+1626 EFAGHSYGDGR

-1713 NNNVG
+1713 NNSVG

-1730 KNQGASV
+1730 KNQGASSR
-1737 KSRKEPLNP
+1737 SRKEPLNP

-1751 DKLTKN
+1751 DKLAKN

-1763 LRKKGN
+1763 LREKGS

-1791 SAVANDVSAFV
+1791 SAVANDVSRFV

-1809 SNAVGSTFGDLYSQ
+1809 SNAVGSTFGDLYAQ

-1831 SEVGTEASHVEME
+1831 SEVGTDASHVEME
-1844 VTDNLDSPIMN
+1844 VTDKLNSPIMD
-1855 DNSLTTMN
+1855 DNSLTTMS

-1887 KALEILSRYFPYN
+1887 KSLEILSKYFPYN
-1900 KEAYVNARNT
+1900 KKAYVDARNT
-1910 LNELVNYGSLDADT
+1910 LNGLVNYGSLDADT

-1958 TTRGYYT
+1958 TTREYYT
-1965 KWFAKDLLGH
+1965 KWFAKDLLNH

-1981 MKSIPIFAYMIPEV
+1981 MKSMPIFAYMLPEV

-2013 IQGIGGLA
+2013 IQGVGGLA

-2044 AIDLFLYNFYKLG
+2044 ATDLFLYNFYKLG

-2070 TEVKEMLKVPSNNEN
+2070 TEVKENIKVP
-2085 VLIYKG
+2085 
-2091 KPLTLYRGYATEGGV
+2091 TA
-2106 EAKDI
+2106 D
-2111 DETVKGS
+2111 
-2118 AVDYIDSSFNAK
+2118 
-2130 YHFTEQEDAEMYSQI
+2130 
-2145 HEEEHHKNGKTGYK
+2145 
-2159 RVTSKYWLSSDTSYK
+2159 
-2174 VYKDIID
+2174 
-2181 ANKHKEEWGNIDAI
+2181 
-2195 ILENGTLGDGQY
+2195 GD
-2207 EVIVTSNAKDKI
+2207 
-2219 LSSTY
+2219 
-2224 SRSYVDFMNEIM
+2224 RSYVDFMNDIM

-2267 KTVLNILKPLAIQAG
+2267 KTVLGILKPLAIQAG

-2333 DSFGET
+2333 DSFDET

-2360 YFGDNISSDIVEDTE
+2360 YFGDNISSAIVEDTE

-2398 FDREAVINEIAEEM
+2398 FNREAVINEIAEEM

-2417 KADIRD
+2417 KAGIRD

-2431 NALKAALSNTEEAD
+2431 NTLKAALSNTEEAD

-2458 VDGVIVLDENG
+2458 VDGVVVLDENG

>member
-43 DEIHQNSPLNT
+43 DEEQARLKDTPLDLKD
-54 TNLDEAALTL
+54 LDKAAITL
-64 AKFRQEIKIG
+64 AKYRNNIKYL
-74 NQAKINSIGTNLAPS
+74 NQKHINAIGTNLAPS
-89 YKSLKKAFTAEERFN
+89 YQKLKKAFTAEERFN
-104 RVNMIAA
+104 RVNMIAS

-127 SRRAIIDTKV
+127 SRKAIVEGYENNGSKV
-137 GEFNLFEKVYNQIM
+137 CGEFFIFEKVYNQIM

-195 GNKIEFADETDELN
+195 GNKMEFVDETDELN

-214 LSQLFNPSE
+214 LSKLLDPSE
-223 SVREAWQTSNGLE
+223 SVRESYQTSNGLE
-236 SAFGSVGQQVRRL
+236 SSFGKVGKDVRRF

-256 EIADVTTADGRVVQ
+256 EMVDVTTADGRVIQ

-281 VQTLDPVKV
+281 TQTLDPVKA
-290 HQALMELLRGITSEA
+290 HQALSELLRGITSED
-305 QMMGAF
+305 QMMRAF

-324 IPILDALTKNPQL
+324 IPILEALTKNPQL
-337 RTQFFRDFKKNFQ
+337 RTQFFVDIKKNFQ

-358 KEASKKGLRKYKTKL
+358 KEASKKGLKKYKTKL

-382 GSFMSRIIL
+382 GAFMSRIIL
-391 GKPLNAKTS
+391 GKPLNEKTS

-431 GSIFDKQKQYG
+431 GSVFDKQKKYG
-442 GGKQSKF
+442 IDKSKF
-449 YSRGGSSIER
+449 RNKDISSIEKR
-459 RAFLRTSLESL
+459 EFLRTSLESL

-483 NHSKDLRKLTNALQE
+483 KHSKDLRKLTNALQE

-507 QLKRLEAGEKISY
+507 QLKKLEAGEKISY
-520 KSLVRAKSQN
+520 KSLVRAKGQN

-563 KDSKGNNITLFSN
+563 KDSKGNNITLFSQ

-596 DKAGLRSFI
+596 DKAGLKTFL

-613 FFSYNGKVLNKW
+613 FFYYNGKVLNKW
-625 LEELLKCCDTPV
+625 LEELLKCCDTPT

-674 FTEFRSDKELS
+674 LTEFRSDKELS

-711 YSNEEIMDGLYNAY
+711 YSNEEIMNGLYNAY

-737 TNEWLDSRNYSKVEN
+737 TNEWLNSRNYSKVEN

-764 FLNKDYKASDGTVG
+764 FLNKDYKSFDGTVG

-796 ISAYLSDALKDFK
+796 ISAYLSDALINFK
-809 KQISN
+809 KQLTN

-819 TIKVKE
+819 TVKVKE

-838 TYLGEGVTSENL
+838 TYLGEDVTSENL

-889 KEIHAPGSLLSLSA
+889 KEIHAPGSV
-903 LDSYGKK
+903 LDLMAIDKNGKK

-924 INVNAEQSNPEF
+924 INIDAEQTNKDF
-936 MEAIAA
+936 MDAIAA

-954 KRNTLTDGQGYRTLR
+954 KKNTLTDGQGYRTLR

-991 IEQLRVDYNGKSI
+991 IEQLKVDYNGKSI

-1032 ALNDKDKVI
+1032 AVNNKDKVI

-1064 RDIAYWMDNNNVD
+1064 RDMANWMDNNNVD

-1084 VKVGGFGSTA
+1084 VKVGGFGSTD
-1094 IDYETNDE
+1094 I
-1102 NLYVDSNGNVIPVA
+1102 SKA
-1116 SGKALTRENQMK
+1116 SDAKSLGEA
-1128 NDNFSKLAVPI
+1128 
-1139 KGVDKLHSNLSKAYI
+1139 LSKAYV
-1154 HQLSYSDY
+1154 HQLSYGDY

-1188 NINMDDYHYMN
+1188 NIMMDDYHYMN

-1211 NHGRVKLNGRNLVSF
+1211 NHGKVKLNGRNLVSF

-1241 FKDGISDANKLSEKL
+1241 FKDGISDANKFSEKL

-1269 NILAYAVDD
+1269 NVLAYAVDNG
-1278 DKFAMPLFEGGLEHD
+1278 KFAMPLFEGGLEHD

-1304 VVNKQQIKGG
+1304 IVNKQQIKGG

-1322 GIKGYEEDGDLKYV
+1322 GIKGYKEDGDLQYV
-1336 TDDKGNILYAECE
+1336 TDGNGDILYAECE

-1366 DFNEYCNPDGTLKM
+1366 DFNDYCNPDGTLKM

-1443 DFDIDKLYFMRREYR
+1443 DFDVDKLYFMRREYK

-1496 LENTRAARNNMLITL
+1496 LENTRAARNNMLINL

-1517 DSETMK
+1517 DPETMK

-1542 ELLYGSTEG
+1542 ELLYGSTKG
-1551 IIDDNKKVNW
+1551 IIDDNKKVDW
-1561 EVLNNRAKDKSSD
+1561 EALNNRAKDKSSD

-1595 VASKLIGIFANQNTN
+1595 VAGKLIGIFANQNTN

-1713 NNNVG
+1713 NNSVG
-1718 IDTAIREIREKY
+1718 IDVAIREIREKY

-1737 KSRKEPLNP
+1737 RSRKDPLNP

-1751 DKLTKN
+1751 DKLAKN

-1763 LRKKGN
+1763 LREEGS
-1769 NVMDNNTFATE
+1769 NVMDNNSFATE

-1791 SAVANDVSAFV
+1791 SAVANDVSQFV
-1802 TSTKFTA
+1802 ISTKFTA
-1809 SNAVGSTFGDLYSQ
+1809 SNAVGSTFGDLYAQ

-1831 SEVGTEASHVEME
+1831 SEVGTDASHVEME
-1844 VTDNLDSPIMN
+1844 VTDNLDSPIMD
-1855 DNSLTTMN
+1855 DNSLTTMS

-1887 KALEILSRYFPYN
+1887 KSLEILSKYFPYN
-1900 KEAYVNARNT
+1900 KRAYATARNT
-1910 LNELVNYGSLDADT
+1910 LNGLVNYGSLDADT

-1958 TTRGYYT
+1958 TTREYYT
-1965 KWFAKDLLGH
+1965 KWFAKDLLNH
-1975 LEANPQ
+1975 LEVNPQ
-1981 MKSIPIFAYMIPEV
+1981 MKSMPIFAYMLPEV
-1995 KEVKNPATGESTD
+1995 KEVKNLATGESTD

-2013 IQGIGGLA
+2013 IQGVGGLA

-2044 AIDLFLYNFYKLG
+2044 ATDLFLYNFYKLG

-2070 TEVKEMLKVPSNNEN
+2070 TEVKEMIKVP
-2085 VLIYKG
+2085 
-2091 KPLTLYRGYATEGGV
+2091 TA
-2106 EAKDI
+2106 D
-2111 DETVKGS
+2111 
-2118 AVDYIDSSFNAK
+2118 
-2130 YHFTEQEDAEMYSQI
+2130 
-2145 HEEEHHKNGKTGYK
+2145 
-2159 RVTSKYWLSSDTSYK
+2159 
-2174 VYKDIID
+2174 
-2181 ANKHKEEWGNIDAI
+2181 
-2195 ILENGTLGDGQY
+2195 GD
-2207 EVIVTSNAKDKI
+2207 
-2219 LSSTY
+2219 
-2224 SRSYVDFMNEIM
+2224 RSYVDFMNEIM

-2242 NAETF
+2242 NVETF

-2262 LDAKS
+2262 LDAKN
-2267 KTVLNILKPLAIQAG
+2267 KTVLDILKPLAIQAG

-2310 AKSRQFVPMIK
+2310 TKTRQFVPMIK

-2333 DSFGET
+2333 DSFGQT
-2339 KTSVMTYHKV
+2339 KASVMTYHKV

-2389 EERESTVEG
+2389 EEREPTVEG
-2398 FDREAVINEIAEEM
+2398 FNREAAINEIAEEM
-2412 SKAYE
+2412 SKAYK
-2417 KADIRD
+2417 KAGIRD

-2431 NALKAALSNTEEAD
+2431 NALKVALSNTEEAD
-2445 LKASVEELRQACR
+2445 LKASVEEIRQACR

-2469 NPMKAC
+2469 NPVKAC